1 MGNKSIQKFF
11 ADQNSVIDLSSLGN
25 AKGAKVSLSGP
36 DMNIT
41 TPRGSVII
49 VNGAL
54 YSSIKGNNLAVK
66 FKDKTITGAKILGSV
81 DLKDIQLERIDSSL
95 VDSAQVEKKGNGKR
109 RNKKE
114 EEELKKQLD
123 DAENA
128 KKEADKAKEEAEK
141 AKEAA
146 EKALNEAFEVQNSSK
161 QIEEMLQN
169 FLADNVAK
177 DNLAQ
182 QSDASQ
188 QNTQA
193 KATQASKQNDAEKVL
208 PQPINKNTSTG
219 KSNSSKNEENKL
231 DAESVKEPLKV
242 TLALAAESN
251 SGSKDDSITNFT
263 KPQFVGSTAP
273 NATVIIKINGIAVG
287 QAVAD
292 SLGNFTFT
300 APETLTDGTYNL
312 EAEAK
317 TADGSGSAKLV
328 ITIDSVTDKP
338 TFELSPESS
347 VSGHKG
353 LTPTLTPSIVG
364 TAEENAKVDIYVDN
378 KLVASVDVDKDGNW
392 SYEFKDNELS
402 EGENSIKVVAV
413 DKAGNKNET
422 TDSIITDTIAP
433 EKPTIELDDSSD
445 SGIKNDNI
453 TNSTLPTFIGVAEP
467 GSTVS
472 IYLGLKHLGEVIVA
486 KDGTWSYTLTTPLK
500 DGEYNITATATDI
513 AGHTSATA
521 NLPFTIDTRISY
533 FSAEIETTND
543 SGIVGDNVTNNTRPT
558 FTGKTEPNAII
569 SVINSETGE
578 EVIFK
583 ANDKGEWTF
592 NFTSDSVEGINNL
605 TFTVED
611 VAGNKK
617 DFSFSYVIDTIA
629 PVPPTVSLEDY
640 VVLPNGII
648 LSGNDLP
655 ALVGTA
661 EPKSTILLMRDGK
674 LYDSIEVDSNGTWNY
689 QFSNKFLQGA
699 YDIEIIS
706 QDAAGNKSSTVKYS
720 FTIQTEVVPP
730 KAELDASDDS
740 GAKGDWITNKH
751 NALTLLGTADRFAT
765 VNILIDGKTIGVT
778 TADADGNWNF
788 DISRNLSD
796 NVYKITVESI
806 DPLGRTSSVDY
817 QLTIDSFTPIPTV
830 MLHDSADSG
839 VKGDMIT
846 KINTPL
852 FTGMAEANAK
862 VSIYVDGVLSG
873 EAIAGDDG
881 VWNFQFTTA
890 LSDGSH
896 DVTVKVEDIAGNTAS
911 SSAYNFQIVTQTQ
924 KPTIELVND
933 TGVDNT
939 DHIINEKNPALT
951 GTAAPYSTV
960 KLYIDG
966 ALIAEVR
973 TNKDGRWEYTL
984 KADQGLVDGDHR
996 ITASVE
1002 DIAGNI
1008 AHSDPFLI
1016 SVDTAI
1022 SIPIVS
1028 LSPDSDSGIS
1038 DDNLTNIV
1046 KPTLHLKDIDPDI
1059 ISVQVWDAMS
1069 DTQIGVATQQPDG
1082 SWAYTFTSDLTE
1094 GLHQVYVKVEDI
1106 AGNKANSAIFDFTID
1121 TTVSTPVISLLSKDD
1136 TGVTG
1141 DNLTNINKP
1150 GFAISGVDAD
1160 AHRVV
1165 VQVMHNGVSEE
1176 IELSHLNGSWLF
1188 IPGNTWADGSYTLT
1202 VKVEDKA
1209 GNTNYSAPLTVVI
1222 DTQIAIDGVE
1232 LVNDS
1237 GVKGDNMTNDDR
1249 PHFRVTV
1256 PTDVNEV
1263 RLSIDGGNSWVQA
1276 TPGVAGSWEYI
1287 WPTDLADGQY
1297 TLTVEA
1303 TDKAGNTVTKT
1314 IDFAVDTT
1322 LSVPVIVLDSAD
1334 DTGIQG
1340 DNMTNST
1347 QPTFAL
1353 QHIDDD
1359 AVRVTVSVE
1368 HGGVTTTFDATKGT
1382 GGWTFTPPTSWA
1394 DGDYTLSVSVED
1406 KAGNTSHSAS
1416 LTVTVDTQ
1424 IAINN
1429 IELVNDSGIPD
1440 DNLTNN
1446 VRPHFQVT
1454 VPTDVNVVRLSID
1467 GGKTWFNATQSAT
1480 PGVWDYI
1487 WPDDVADGGYTLTVE
1502 ATDEAGNKA
1511 TQTLDFTIDTT
1522 LSVPTLSLD
1531 SADDSGIA
1539 GDNITNVKTPGFT
1552 LNNID
1557 TDVSRVIVEVMHNGI
1572 KQEVPLVQTGGQW
1585 RFAPT
1590 SDWADGDY
1598 ILTVKVEDRA
1608 GNVKQS
1614 APLTVT
1620 VDTHIAIDRIELV
1633 NDSGIPG
1640 DNLTNEARPHF
1651 QVTVPADV
1659 NGVRL
1664 SIDGGK
1670 TWFDATQ
1677 SATSGVWDYTWLTN
1691 VANGPHTLMV
1701 EASDKAGNKTT
1712 QKLDFTIDTIL
1723 SEPTITLDSADDSA
1737 AGDNITNVKMPG
1749 FTLGNIDADVTKV
1762 VVTVAHDG
1770 KNQQIELIK
1779 NGGVWRFTPGAAWT
1793 DGDYTLTVKVEDK
1806 AGNTN
1811 YSAPLTVTIDTQT
1824 SIDRIELLND
1834 TGIVGDN
1841 LTNEARPQ
1849 FHITVPTDVN
1859 SVQLSLDGGINWV
1872 NATLTSDGVWEYI
1885 WPTDLVEN
1893 TYTLTVKATDVAGNT
1908 ATETLN
1914 FIIDT
1919 TLSTPTITLD
1929 SADDS
1934 GTANDNKTNV
1944 KTPGFIIG
1952 GIDSDVTQ
1960 VVVQVM
1966 RDGHS
1971 EEVELTQTNGQWR
1984 FVPGSAWTDG
1994 DYTLTV
2000 TVKDEAGNIR
2010 HSAPLTVTIDTQ
2022 ITIDHIELVNDS
2034 GIPDDNLTNN
2044 VRPHFQVTVPTDVN
2058 VVRLSI
2064 DGGKTWFNATQSATP
2079 GVWDYT
2085 WLADVGEGK
2094 HTLTVEA
2101 TDKAGN
2107 KTTQQLDFIIDTLLS
2122 EPTIVLDN
2130 TDDSGTKGDHLTN
2143 VNKPTFLLGNI
2154 DADARY
2160 VTVEVQHGGTK
2171 EVLTA
2176 TKDAT
2181 GNWSVTPTGT
2191 WADGDYTLTV
2201 RVEDEAGNEKHS
2213 ASLTVT
2219 VDTQITIDV
2228 IELVNDN
2235 GIPGDNMTNDAHP
2248 QFRVTVPGDVNEVS
2262 LSIDGG
2268 VTWVKATQSA
2278 TPGVWN
2284 YTWPGTVPD
2293 GDYTLNVKATDNA
2306 GNTVTETLHFTID
2319 TTLSTPVIVLDSA
2332 DDSGVHGDNMTN
2344 HTQPTFALQ
2353 HIDDDA
2359 VRVTVSVEHGGVT
2372 TTFDATKDAGG
2383 WTFTPTGAWADGDY
2397 TLSVSVEDKAGNTS
2411 HSASLTVT
2419 VDTQIAINNIELVND
2434 SGIPDDNLT
2443 NNVRPHFQVTVPTDV
2458 NVVRLSID
2466 GGKTWFNAT
2475 QSATPGVWDYIWP
2488 DDVADGGY
2496 TLTVEAT
2503 DEAGNKATQTL
2514 DFTIDTTLSVPTLS
2528 LDSADDSGIAG
2539 DNITNVKTP
2548 GFTLNNI
2555 DTDVSRV
2562 IVEVMHNG
2570 IKQEVPLV
2578 QTGGQWRFAPT
2589 SDWADGDYILTVKV
2603 EDRAGNV
2610 KQSAP
2615 LTVTVDTHIAI
2626 DRIELVNDSGIPG
2639 DNLTN
2644 EARPHFQV
2652 TVPAD
2657 VNGVRLSIDGGK
2669 TWFDATQSATS
2680 GVWDYTWLTNVAN
2693 GPHTLM
2699 VEASDKAGNKTTQKL
2714 DFTIDTILSEPT
2726 ITLDSADDSAAGD
2739 NITNVKM
2746 PGFTL
2751 GNIDADVTKVVV
2763 TVAHDGK
2770 NQQIELIKNGGVW
2783 RFTPGAAWTDGDYTL
2798 TVKVEDK
2805 AGNTNYSAPL
2815 TVTIDTQT
2823 SIDRIELLNDTGIVG
2838 DNLTNEA
2845 RPQFHITVPTDVNS
2859 VQLSLDGGIN
2869 WVNATLTSDGVWE
2882 YIWPTDLVEN
2892 TYTLTVKATDVA
2904 GNTATETLN
2913 FIIDTTLSTP
2923 TITLD
2928 SADDSGTAND
2938 NKTNVKT
2945 PGFIIGGID
2954 SDVTQVV
2961 VQVMRDGHS
2970 EEVELT
2976 QTNGQWR
2983 FVPGSAWTDGDYTLT
2998 VTVKDEAGNIRHSA
3012 PLTVTID
3019 TQITIDHIELVN
3031 DSGIPDDNLTNNV
3044 RPHFQVTV
3052 PTDVNVV
3059 RLSIDGGK
3067 TWFNATQ
3074 SATPGVWDYT
3084 WLADVGEGKHTL
3096 TVEATDKAG
3105 NKTTQ
3110 QLDFIIDTLLS
3121 EPTIVLDNTDDS
3133 GTKGDNL
3140 TNVNKPTFLLGNI
3153 DADARYVTVEV
3164 QHGGTKEVLTA
3175 TKGATGIWSVTPT
3188 GTWADGDYTLTV
3200 RVEDDAGNVKYSAPL
3215 TVTVDTQITIDVIE
3229 LVNDNGIPGD
3239 NLTNDVRPH
3248 FRVTVPGDVNEV
3260 RLSIDGGNTW
3270 VRATQGTAGIWD
3282 YTWPKDVTDGLHTL
3296 TVEAT
3301 DKAGNKT
3308 TQTLD
3313 FTIDTRLS
3321 TPTIA
3326 MDSRDDTGAIGDHIT
3341 SVKRPGFTI
3350 GNIDA
3355 DAHSVILRITQGG
3368 NSQEVTLTQVGGQWR
3383 FTPDADW
3390 ADGSYTLTVEVTDNA
3405 GNVRQSTPLVVTVD
3419 TQTSIT
3425 DITLVNDHGVP
3436 DDNLTNSTR
3445 PQFEITVPA
3454 DVNSVQL
3461 SIDGGANWV
3470 SATQGIEGVWGYT
3483 WPTDMGDGKHT
3494 LTVMVT
3500 DRAGNTATQTLE
3512 FFIDTRLST
3521 PTIAL
3526 DSTDDTGT
3534 PGDDMTNR
3542 TRPTFILQNIDSDVI
3557 NVTVSVTHNGTT
3569 TSFTATQ
3576 GAGGWSFTPPAPWGD
3591 GDYTLTVTVEDR
3603 AGNTRPST
3611 PLTVTVDTQIA
3622 IDRIELVNDS
3632 GVPGD
3637 NVTKHVRPQF
3647 QISVP
3652 DDVEKVLLSIDG
3664 GTTWVTAIKSSTAGI
3679 WDYTWPTD
3687 MPEGQHTLT
3696 VEVTDGAGNKMTETL
3711 NFTIDITLL
3720 TPTIELAPDQDTGQ
3734 NKNDNLT
3741 SVTQP
3746 VFVLGSIDK
3755 DVRHV
3760 ELSIEHNGTFKT
3772 VVLTESADGW
3782 RYRPDSAL
3790 ADGSYTFTVTVTDV
3804 AGNQQTSAPLKV
3816 TIDGTLTTPVIEL
3829 AAGED
3834 SGTVGDR
3841 LTNHDRPVFDIH
3853 QVDSDV
3859 TRVMVKVTYNG
3870 KTHEEAAVFTNG
3882 QWRFTPSASWADG
3895 SYQLAVVVEDLAGN
3909 VKESAPFE
3917 VRIDTTT
3924 TINNIVLL
3932 NDTGVQ
3938 NDQLTN
3944 VAKPSFRIDV
3954 PGDVVQVRVTL
3965 DGGANWNVIRK
3976 NADGQWIFD
3985 SPNTLVDG
3993 TYTLRVEATDEAG
4006 NIANKD
4012 LVFNIDTN
4020 IQVPTIALD
4029 AGQDTGAN
4037 TADNITNISRPTFT
4051 IGNVDPDVIKVVV
4064 TIDGHDYN
4072 ATKVGAGW
4080 QFTPGNA
4087 IPDGSYNIT
4096 VTVEDK
4102 AGNTATSKPLP
4113 VVIDTTAEI
4122 ESVTLV
4128 TDSGDSDVDNITK
4141 VDKPQFSIVT
4151 ADDITHVRVKID
4163 NAANWIELTKGGDG
4177 RWIFNVG
4184 SALPDGQHTL
4194 LVDVTDI
4201 AGNVAQETLQFTID
4215 TTLREPTIVLDP
4227 THDTG
4232 DDTNDN
4238 LTRINKPVF
4247 IIGNVDNDVSH
4258 IVVHIDGRDYTIENT
4273 GGNLTFTPDQ
4283 PLSDGQHTISVTV
4296 TDIAGNTKTSAELRI
4311 EIDTQVQIDSVTLT
4325 TDSGVNDHD
4334 NVTNATRP
4342 SFEIATPDDVTSVL
4356 VSFDGVNWTP
4366 ISKNAAGQWEFTAG
4380 SALPDGHYTLHV
4392 QATDR
4397 AGNTANSTLGFTVD
4411 TQIDGL
4417 SVVMLD
4423 DAGKDSTD
4431 GITNITSPRF
4441 EISAREPLQSVTVIL
4456 NGKSSTLTQGAGNKW
4471 LFTPDTP
4478 LVDGTYKIEIVAE
4491 DIAGNKIS
4499 KEVSFT
4505 IDTIVS
4511 DPSID
4516 LLDADDTGES
4526 AVDNI
4531 TSVTTPRFVIGNV
4544 PADIDTVVIRINGV
4558 SYSVTANGN
4567 NLWEFQ
4573 VPVALNDGVYE
4584 AVVVFRDIAGN
4595 TSETK
4600 LPFTIDTT
4608 TSVSVRMEPA
4618 SDTGNSN
4625 SDNLT
4630 NKQNPKFEGTAEP
4643 NAKLVITIVDDK
4655 SGREVLKQTITVGAD
4670 GNWSVTPNI
4679 LPDGMYTINVVATD
4693 VAGNT
4698 AQTQERFTIDTVTID
4713 PTIRLSDPSIDDQH
4727 EATSLRPEFKGFAEA
4742 FSTIMIQWDG
4752 KVVGSANANANGEW
4766 SWTPPS
4772 VLAPGSYVVSIVAK
4786 DKAGNESSQVDF
4798 PVVIPVIDVT
4808 PPTIKLSEESDSG
4821 ALGDFTTNN
4830 KTPTLIGSTLPN
4842 TIVSIYVDGVKVG
4855 EATADTAGRYTFQLS
4870 EMKDGH
4876 YVVQVGI
4883 VNPRDNSELRSTAVD
4898 VTIDTEVAELVW
4910 NISGMHEGGYINTV
4924 TPEIGGTSEPNSKI
4938 TIFVN
4943 GVEKAIAY
4951 TTGAGHWGVVL
4962 PALGNDGNY
4971 ELTFKVEDVAGNIR
4985 EFGPQN
4991 VILDTVISPLTVV
5004 LREADDSGKVGDWIT
5019 NKSHVTIDGTA
5030 EAGSTLTIRNPQG
5043 VVIATLVVGN
5053 DGRWSAEL
5061 DLREGSNAFVVVSED
5076 KAGNS
5081 QQKEILI
5088 EHDTQIEISDISLS
5102 RDTNSGDKYDLIT
5115 NNKSPVLVAMTD
5127 PGATVQVYIN
5137 GVLQGTVE
5145 ASSSGNISYTMPANS
5160 ADGEY
5165 QVQFVATDT
5174 AGNRVESAITTVTI
5188 DSQIAV
5194 FDIDEDSLPALSN
5207 NRALSVSGVGEAGS
5221 QVSIFVDGKLVNVVM
5236 VEADGTWRAPILL
5249 QDDGTFNIHFSITD
5263 VAGNTEVSKD
5273 YSVDVDSSTDF
5284 PTLNLEDASNSG
5296 SLDDL
5301 ITNHNK
5307 PVLVGT
5313 AEAGATIHIYVDEKI
5328 VANVLV
5334 LEDGTW
5340 SYQFDN
5346 ALKDGEYSIR
5356 VVAEDPAG
5364 NTAESPRLLVTIDTS
5379 TFIDNPAMVAGSDN
5393 GIFSNDSI
5401 TSQTRPTFSIFGEMN
5416 QSVQIFIDG
5425 VLVDTIT
5432 VTDRN
5437 QVYRPESPL
5446 GDGSHSIYYVITD
5459 KAGNTATSK
5468 TLNFTIDTFNTTPV
5482 AIDSIGGQ
5490 TLAEMTGSDGK
5501 IYITDT
5507 TRNLLFSGSA
5517 EPNSKIEIIINGLNV
5532 GEVWVNEK
5540 GHWQMPVNPLYFTE
5554 GQLDITVKSTD
5565 RAGNVNQ
5572 EKYSI
5577 WVDTHIKVFTSELD
5591 DNKSS
5596 SKTEWWSN
5604 SDLITMRG
5612 TGEIGATVSLIV
5624 AGVTLATAVVAAT
5637 GRWEL
5642 STDKLPEGTYDISLV
5657 IEDSAGNRWEDVR
5670 EIFIDRTPPNAPVV
5684 TYSDIVNDLIIMQ
5697 GTAEAKSQLIITDS
5711 EGNTYTLTVPD
5722 NGKWS
5727 MAIPYPS
5734 EGKFTITSVDAI
5746 GNRSDDVPLDIM
5758 KEVPVIS
5765 LSPDS
5770 DSGTVGDNITRDKQ
5784 PTFIIGNLESD
5795 VVVVQVDINGTVYNA
5810 EKNADG
5816 VWFFTPGTPLAD
5828 GSYTIS
5834 VIASDAAGNQKN
5846 SLPITVT
5853 IDSTLTV
5860 PEIAL
5865 AAGEDN
5871 GASDSDNVTN
5881 HTQPKFT
5888 LQHIDADVTGVTVNV
5903 THNGVT
5909 DIYQATQGADGWT
5922 FTPPAAWNDGNYTLS
5937 VTVVDR
5943 AGNSQQSAS
5952 LAVTVD
5958 STVTVTADSQHDDAS
5973 DDATA
5978 TAVTPPE
5985 SETVNAESATHLR
5998 TEPSA
6003 AEESVVKVTAYSITL
6018 LNADSGDE
6026 IDRSISQ
6033 TPSFEISVPENIVN
6047 VSIMFEGEEFT
6058 LPITN
6063 QKAIFEV
6070 PLSLEDGEYTM
6081 DVKFIDKDNDF
6092 LIKEKTFS
6100 VDHSSADI
6108 VNAMNVRGKTE
6119 DDINDSPSTSSVGHN
6134 NNGAI
6139 DVFAVNEVTL
6149 PVDNQEEHA

>member
-1028 LSPDSDSGIS
+1028 LSPDSDSGIA

-1059 ISVQVWDAMS
+1059 ISVQVWDAAS

-1106 AGNKANSAIFDFTID
+1106 AGNKANSAVFDFTID

-1382 GGWTFTPPTSWA
+1382 GGWSFTPTGAWA

-1467 GGKTWFNATQSAT
+1467 GGKMWFNATQSAT
-1480 PGVWDYI
+1480 PGAWDYI

-1502 ATDEAGNKA
+1502 ATDKAGNKT
-1511 TQTLDFTIDTT
+1511 TQELDFTIDTT

-1633 NDSGIPG
+1633 NDSGIPD

-1701 EASDKAGNKTT
+1701 EATDKAGNKTT

-1793 DGDYTLTVKVEDK
+1793 DGNYTLTVKVEDK

-2022 ITIDHIELVNDS
+2022 I
-2034 GIPDDNLTNN
+2034 
-2044 VRPHFQVTVPTDVN
+2044 
-2058 VVRLSI
+2058 
-2064 DGGKTWFNATQSATP
+2064 A
-2079 GVWDYT
+2079 
-2085 WLADVGEGK
+2085 
-2094 HTLTVEA
+2094 
-2101 TDKAGN
+2101 
-2107 KTTQQLDFIIDTLLS
+2107 
-2122 EPTIVLDN
+2122 
-2130 TDDSGTKGDHLTN
+2130 
-2143 VNKPTFLLGNI
+2143 
-2154 DADARY
+2154 
-2160 VTVEVQHGGTK
+2160 
-2171 EVLTA
+2171 
-2176 TKDAT
+2176 
-2181 GNWSVTPTGT
+2181 
-2191 WADGDYTLTV
+2191 
-2201 RVEDEAGNEKHS
+2201 
-2213 ASLTVT
+2213 
-2219 VDTQITIDV
+2219 
-2228 IELVNDN
+2228 
-2235 GIPGDNMTNDAHP
+2235 
-2248 QFRVTVPGDVNEVS
+2248 
-2262 LSIDGG
+2262 
-2268 VTWVKATQSA
+2268 
-2278 TPGVWN
+2278 
-2284 YTWPGTVPD
+2284 
-2293 GDYTLNVKATDNA
+2293 
-2306 GNTVTETLHFTID
+2306 
-2319 TTLSTPVIVLDSA
+2319 
-2332 DDSGVHGDNMTN
+2332 
-2344 HTQPTFALQ
+2344 
-2353 HIDDDA
+2353 
-2359 VRVTVSVEHGGVT
+2359 
-2372 TTFDATKDAGG
+2372 
-2383 WTFTPTGAWADGDY
+2383 
-2397 TLSVSVEDKAGNTS
+2397 
-2411 HSASLTVT
+2411 
-2419 VDTQIAINNIELVND
+2419 
-2434 SGIPDDNLT
+2434 
-2443 NNVRPHFQVTVPTDV
+2443 
-2458 NVVRLSID
+2458 
-2466 GGKTWFNAT
+2466 
-2475 QSATPGVWDYIWP
+2475 
-2488 DDVADGGY
+2488 
-2496 TLTVEAT
+2496 
-2503 DEAGNKATQTL
+2503 
-2514 DFTIDTTLSVPTLS
+2514 
-2528 LDSADDSGIAG
+2528 
-2539 DNITNVKTP
+2539 
-2548 GFTLNNI
+2548 
-2555 DTDVSRV
+2555 
-2562 IVEVMHNG
+2562 
-2570 IKQEVPLV
+2570 
-2578 QTGGQWRFAPT
+2578 
-2589 SDWADGDYILTVKV
+2589 
-2603 EDRAGNV
+2603 
-2610 KQSAP
+2610 
-2615 LTVTVDTHIAI
+2615 
-2626 DRIELVNDSGIPG
+2626 
-2639 DNLTN
+2639 
-2644 EARPHFQV
+2644 
-2652 TVPAD
+2652 
-2657 VNGVRLSIDGGK
+2657 
-2669 TWFDATQSATS
+2669 
-2680 GVWDYTWLTNVAN
+2680 
-2693 GPHTLM
+2693 
-2699 VEASDKAGNKTTQKL
+2699 
-2714 DFTIDTILSEPT
+2714 
-2726 ITLDSADDSAAGD
+2726 
-2739 NITNVKM
+2739 
-2746 PGFTL
+2746 
-2751 GNIDADVTKVVV
+2751 
-2763 TVAHDGK
+2763 
-2770 NQQIELIKNGGVW
+2770 
-2783 RFTPGAAWTDGDYTL
+2783 
-2798 TVKVEDK
+2798 
-2805 AGNTNYSAPL
+2805 
-2815 TVTIDTQT
+2815 
-2823 SIDRIELLNDTGIVG
+2823 
-2838 DNLTNEA
+2838 
-2845 RPQFHITVPTDVNS
+2845 
-2859 VQLSLDGGIN
+2859 
-2869 WVNATLTSDGVWE
+2869 
-2882 YIWPTDLVEN
+2882 
-2892 TYTLTVKATDVA
+2892 
-2904 GNTATETLN
+2904 
-2913 FIIDTTLSTP
+2913 
-2923 TITLD
+2923 
-2928 SADDSGTAND
+2928 
-2938 NKTNVKT
+2938 
-2945 PGFIIGGID
+2945 
-2954 SDVTQVV
+2954 
-2961 VQVMRDGHS
+2961 
-2970 EEVELT
+2970 
-2976 QTNGQWR
+2976 
-2983 FVPGSAWTDGDYTLT
+2983 
-2998 VTVKDEAGNIRHSA
+2998 
-3012 PLTVTID
+3012 
-3019 TQITIDHIELVN
+3019 IDHIELVN

-3175 TKGATGIWSVTPT
+3175 TKDATGNWSVTPTGTWADGDYTLTVRVEDEAGNEKHSASLTVTVDTQITIDAIELVNDNGIPGDNMTNDAHPQFRVTVPGDVNEVSLSIDGGVTWVKATQSATPGVWNYTWPGTVPDGDYTLNVKATDNAGNTVTETLHFTIDTTLSVPVIVLNSADDTGVQGDNMTNSTQPTFALQHIDDDAVRVTVSVEHGGVTTTFDATKGVGGWSFTPTGAWADGDYTLSVSVEDKAGNTSHSASLTVTVDTQIAINNIELVNDSGIPDDNLTNNVRPHFQVKVPTDVNEVRLSIDGGKTWFNATQSATPGVWDYTWLADVGEGKHTLTVEATDKAGNQTTQKLDFIIDTMLSEPTIVLDSTDDSGTKGDNLTNANKPTFILGNIDADARYVTVEVQYGGTKEVLTATKGATGIWSVTPT
-3188 GTWADGDYTLTV
+3188 GTWADGDYMLTV

-3321 TPTIA
+3321 TPTIT

-3350 GNIDA
+3350 GNIDS
-3355 DAHSVILRITQGG
+3355 DAQSVILRITQGG

-3405 GNVRQSTPLVVTVD
+3405 GNVRQSTPLIVTVD

-3470 SATQGIEGVWGYT
+3470 SAAQGIEGVWGYT

-3622 IDRIELVNDS
+3622 IDHIELVNDS

-3711 NFTIDITLL
+3711 NFTIDITLM

-3841 LTNHDRPVFDIH
+3841 LTNHDRPVFDIR

-4296 TDIAGNTKTSAELRI
+4296 TDIAGNTKTSAELKI

-4531 TSVTTPRFVIGNV
+4531 TSVTKPRFVIGNV

-4558 SYSVTANGN
+4558 SYPVTANGN

-4830 KTPTLIGSTLPN
+4830 KTPTLVGNTLPN
-4842 TIVSIYVDGVKVG
+4842 AIVSIYVDGVKVG

-4971 ELTFKVEDVAGNIR
+4971 VLTFKVEDVAGNIR

-5030 EAGSTLTIRNPQG
+5030 EAGSTLTIRSPQG

-5081 QQKEILI
+5081 QQKDILI

-5401 TSQTRPTFSIFGEMN
+5401 TSQTRPTFSISGEMN

-5532 GEVWVNEK
+5532 GEVWVNDK

-5577 WVDTHIKVFTSELD
+5577 WVDTHIQVFTSELD

-5596 SKTEWWSN
+5596 SKTDWWSN
-5604 SDLITMRG
+5604 SSTITMRG
-5612 TGEIGATVSLIV
+5612 MGEIGATVSLIV
-5624 AGVTLATAVVAAT
+5624 AGVTLATAVVAAN
-5637 GRWEL
+5637 GQWEL
-5642 STDKLPEGTYDISLV
+5642 STDQLPEGKYDITLS
-5657 IEDSAGNRWEDVR
+5657 IEDNAGNRKEEVH

-5711 EGNTYTLTVPD
+5711 NGNTYTLTVPD

-5998 TEPSA
+5998 TVPSA
-6003 AEESVVKVTAYSITL
+6003 AEESVVKETAYSITL

-6108 VNAMNVRGKTE
+6108 VNAMNARGKTE

>member
-161 QIEEMLQN
+161 QMEEMLQE

-392 SYEFKDNELS
+392 SYEFRDNELS

-422 TDSIITDTIAP
+422 TDSIITDTIPP
-433 EKPTIELDDSSD
+433 EKPTIELDDNSD

-533 FSAEIETTND
+533 FSAEIETTDD

-629 PVPPTVSLEDY
+629 PLPPTVSLEDY

-720 FTIQTEVVPP
+720 FTIQTEVVSP

-960 KLYIDG
+960 KLYVDG

-1028 LSPDSDSGIS
+1028 LSPDSDSGIA

-1106 AGNKANSAIFDFTID
+1106 AGNKANSAVFDFTID

-1188 IPGNTWADGSYTLT
+1188 TPGNTWADGSYTLT

-1209 GNTNYSAPLTVVI
+1209 GNTSYSAPLTVVI

-1322 LSVPVIVLDSAD
+1322 LSVPVIVLNSAD
-1334 DTGIQG
+1334 DTGVQG
-1340 DNMTNST
+1340 DNMTNRT

-1382 GGWTFTPPTSWA
+1382 GGWTFTPTASWT

-1429 IELVNDSGIPD
+1429 IELVNDSGIPN

-1467 GGKTWFNATQSAT
+1467 GGKTWVTAAQKAA
-1480 PGVWDYI
+1480 GVWEYI
-1487 WPDDVADGGYTLTVE
+1487 WPDDVTDGSHTLTVE

-1539 GDNITNVKTPGFT
+1539 GDNITSVKTPGFT

-1633 NDSGIPG
+1633 NDSGIPD

-1701 EASDKAGNKTT
+1701 EATDKAGNKTT
-1712 QKLDFTIDTIL
+1712 QKLDFIIDTLL

-2022 ITIDHIELVNDS
+2022 IAIDHIELVNDS
-2034 GIPDDNLTNN
+2034 GIPNDNLTNN

-2107 KTTQQLDFIIDTLLS
+2107 KTTQKLDFIIDTLLS
-2122 EPTIVLDN
+2122 EPTIVLDS
-2130 TDDSGTKGDHLTN
+2130 TDDSGTKGDNLTN

-2201 RVEDEAGNEKHS
+2201 RVEDDAGNVKYS

-2228 IELVNDN
+2228 IELVNDS
-2235 GIPGDNMTNDAHP
+2235 GTRGDNLTNDANPH
-2248 QFRVTVPGDVNEVS
+2248 FRITVPGDVNEVS

-2268 VTWVKATQSA
+2268 VTWVKATQSV

-2344 HTQPTFALQ
+2344 RTQPTFALQ
-2353 HIDDDA
+2353 QIDDDA

-2372 TTFDATKDAGG
+2372 TTFDATKGTGG

-2475 QSATPGVWDYIWP
+2475 QSATPGVWDY
-2488 DDVADGGY
+2488 
-2496 TLTVEAT
+2496 
-2503 DEAGNKATQTL
+2503 
-2514 DFTIDTTLSVPTLS
+2514 
-2528 LDSADDSGIAG
+2528 
-2539 DNITNVKTP
+2539 
-2548 GFTLNNI
+2548 
-2555 DTDVSRV
+2555 
-2562 IVEVMHNG
+2562 
-2570 IKQEVPLV
+2570 
-2578 QTGGQWRFAPT
+2578 
-2589 SDWADGDYILTVKV
+2589 
-2603 EDRAGNV
+2603 
-2610 KQSAP
+2610 
-2615 LTVTVDTHIAI
+2615 
-2626 DRIELVNDSGIPG
+2626 
-2639 DNLTN
+2639 
-2644 EARPHFQV
+2644 
-2652 TVPAD
+2652 
-2657 VNGVRLSIDGGK
+2657 
-2669 TWFDATQSATS
+2669 
-2680 GVWDYTWLTNVAN
+2680 
-2693 GPHTLM
+2693 
-2699 VEASDKAGNKTTQKL
+2699 
-2714 DFTIDTILSEPT
+2714 
-2726 ITLDSADDSAAGD
+2726 
-2739 NITNVKM
+2739 
-2746 PGFTL
+2746 
-2751 GNIDADVTKVVV
+2751 
-2763 TVAHDGK
+2763 
-2770 NQQIELIKNGGVW
+2770 
-2783 RFTPGAAWTDGDYTL
+2783 
-2798 TVKVEDK
+2798 
-2805 AGNTNYSAPL
+2805 
-2815 TVTIDTQT
+2815 
-2823 SIDRIELLNDTGIVG
+2823 
-2838 DNLTNEA
+2838 
-2845 RPQFHITVPTDVNS
+2845 
-2859 VQLSLDGGIN
+2859 
-2869 WVNATLTSDGVWE
+2869 
-2882 YIWPTDLVEN
+2882 
-2892 TYTLTVKATDVA
+2892 
-2904 GNTATETLN
+2904 
-2913 FIIDTTLSTP
+2913 
-2923 TITLD
+2923 
-2928 SADDSGTAND
+2928 
-2938 NKTNVKT
+2938 
-2945 PGFIIGGID
+2945 
-2954 SDVTQVV
+2954 
-2961 VQVMRDGHS
+2961 
-2970 EEVELT
+2970 
-2976 QTNGQWR
+2976 
-2983 FVPGSAWTDGDYTLT
+2983 
-2998 VTVKDEAGNIRHSA
+2998 
-3012 PLTVTID
+3012 
-3019 TQITIDHIELVN
+3019 
-3031 DSGIPDDNLTNNV
+3031 
-3044 RPHFQVTV
+3044 
-3052 PTDVNVV
+3052 
-3059 RLSIDGGK
+3059 
-3067 TWFNATQ
+3067 
-3074 SATPGVWDYT
+3074 T

-3105 NKTTQ
+3105 NQTTQ
-3110 QLDFIIDTLLS
+3110 KLDFIIDTLLS
-3121 EPTIVLDNTDDS
+3121 EPTIVLDSTDDS

-3390 ADGSYTLTVEVTDNA
+3390 ADGSYTLTVEVQDNA
-3405 GNVRQSTPLVVTVD
+3405 GNVRQSTPLIVTVD

-3470 SATQGIEGVWGYT
+3470 SAAQGIEGVWGYT
-3483 WPTDMGDGKHT
+3483 WPTDMGDGKHI

-4072 ATKVGAGW
+4072 AIKVGAGW

-4296 TDIAGNTKTSAELRI
+4296 TDIAGNTKTSAELQI

-4366 ISKNAAGQWEFTAG
+4366 ISKNAAGQWQFTAG

-4505 IDTIVS
+4505 IDTVVS
-4511 DPSID
+4511 DPRID

-4531 TSVTTPRFVIGNV
+4531 TSITKPRFVIGNV

-4558 SYSVTANGN
+4558 SYPVTANGN

-4618 SDTGNSN
+4618 SDTGSSN

-4655 SGREVLKQTITVGAD
+4655 SGREVLKHTITVGAD

-4713 PTIRLSDPSIDDQH
+4713 PTIRLSDPSIDDQY
-4727 EATSLRPEFKGFAEA
+4727 EATSLRPEFKGLAEA

-4830 KTPTLIGSTLPN
+4830 KTPTLVGNTLPN
-4842 TIVSIYVDGVKVG
+4842 AIVSIYVDGVKVG

-4951 TTGAGHWGVVL
+4951 TTGTGHWGVVL

-5081 QQKEILI
+5081 QQKDILI

-5249 QDDGTFNIHFSITD
+5249 QDDGKFNIHFSITD

-5301 ITNHNK
+5301 ITSHNK

-5379 TFIDNPAMVAGSDN
+5379 TFIDNPVMMAGSDN

-5401 TSQTRPTFSIFGEMN
+5401 TSQTRPAFSIFGEMN

-5532 GEVWVNEK
+5532 GEVWVNDK

-5577 WVDTHIKVFTSELD
+5577 WVDTHIQVFTSELD

-5596 SKTEWWSN
+5596 SKTDWWSN
-5604 SDLITMRG
+5604 SSTITMRG
-5612 TGEIGATVSLIV
+5612 MGEIGATVSLIV
-5624 AGVTLATAVVAAT
+5624 AGVTLATAVVAAN
-5637 GRWEL
+5637 GQWEL
-5642 STDKLPEGTYDISLV
+5642 STDQLPEGKYDITLS
-5657 IEDSAGNRWEDVR
+5657 IEDNAGNRKEEVH

-5711 EGNTYTLTVPD
+5711 NGNTYTLTVPD

-5746 GNRSDDVPLDIM
+5746 GNRSDDVSLDIM
-5758 KEVPVIS
+5758 KETPVIS

-5770 DSGTVGDNITRDKQ
+5770 DSGTAGDNITRDNQ

-5881 HTQPKFT
+5881 HNHTQPKFT

-5909 DIYQATQGADGWT
+5909 DTYQATQGADGWT
-5922 FTPPAAWNDGNYTLS
+5922 FTPPAAWNDGTYTLS

-5943 AGNSQQSAS
+5943 AGNSLQSAS
-5952 LAVTVD
+5952 LEVTVD

-5973 DDATA
+5973 DDATP

-5998 TEPSA
+5998 TVASA
-6003 AEESVVKVTAYSITL
+6003 AEESVVKETAYSITL

-6047 VSIMFEGEEFT
+6047 VSVMFEGEEFT

-6081 DVKFIDKDNDF
+6081 DVKFIDKDDDF

-6108 VNAMNVRGKTE
+6108 VNAMNARGKTE

>member
-543 SGIVGDNVTNNTRPT
+543 SCIVGDNVTNNTRPT

-2122 EPTIVLDN
+2122 EPTIVLDS

-2419 VDTQIAINNIELVND
+2419 VDTQIAINN
-2434 SGIPDDNLT
+2434 
-2443 NNVRPHFQVTVPTDV
+2443 
-2458 NVVRLSID
+2458 
-2466 GGKTWFNAT
+2466 
-2475 QSATPGVWDYIWP
+2475 
-2488 DDVADGGY
+2488 
-2496 TLTVEAT
+2496 
-2503 DEAGNKATQTL
+2503 
-2514 DFTIDTTLSVPTLS
+2514 
-2528 LDSADDSGIAG
+2528 
-2539 DNITNVKTP
+2539 
-2548 GFTLNNI
+2548 
-2555 DTDVSRV
+2555 
-2562 IVEVMHNG
+2562 
-2570 IKQEVPLV
+2570 
-2578 QTGGQWRFAPT
+2578 
-2589 SDWADGDYILTVKV
+2589 
-2603 EDRAGNV
+2603 
-2610 KQSAP
+2610 
-2615 LTVTVDTHIAI
+2615 
-2626 DRIELVNDSGIPG
+2626 
-2639 DNLTN
+2639 
-2644 EARPHFQV
+2644 
-2652 TVPAD
+2652 
-2657 VNGVRLSIDGGK
+2657 
-2669 TWFDATQSATS
+2669 
-2680 GVWDYTWLTNVAN
+2680 
-2693 GPHTLM
+2693 
-2699 VEASDKAGNKTTQKL
+2699 
-2714 DFTIDTILSEPT
+2714 
-2726 ITLDSADDSAAGD
+2726 
-2739 NITNVKM
+2739 
-2746 PGFTL
+2746 
-2751 GNIDADVTKVVV
+2751 
-2763 TVAHDGK
+2763 
-2770 NQQIELIKNGGVW
+2770 
-2783 RFTPGAAWTDGDYTL
+2783 
-2798 TVKVEDK
+2798 
-2805 AGNTNYSAPL
+2805 
-2815 TVTIDTQT
+2815 
-2823 SIDRIELLNDTGIVG
+2823 
-2838 DNLTNEA
+2838 
-2845 RPQFHITVPTDVNS
+2845 
-2859 VQLSLDGGIN
+2859 
-2869 WVNATLTSDGVWE
+2869 
-2882 YIWPTDLVEN
+2882 
-2892 TYTLTVKATDVA
+2892 
-2904 GNTATETLN
+2904 
-2913 FIIDTTLSTP
+2913 
-2923 TITLD
+2923 
-2928 SADDSGTAND
+2928 
-2938 NKTNVKT
+2938 
-2945 PGFIIGGID
+2945 
-2954 SDVTQVV
+2954 
-2961 VQVMRDGHS
+2961 
-2970 EEVELT
+2970 
-2976 QTNGQWR
+2976 
-2983 FVPGSAWTDGDYTLT
+2983 
-2998 VTVKDEAGNIRHSA
+2998 
-3012 PLTVTID
+3012 
-3019 TQITIDHIELVN
+3019 IELVN

-4558 SYSVTANGN
+4558 SYPVTANGN

>member
-242 TLALAAESN
+242 TLALATESN

-617 DFSFSYVIDTIA
+617 DFSFSYVIDTVA
-629 PVPPTVSLEDY
+629 PVPPTVSLEDF

-1028 LSPDSDSGIS
+1028 LSPDSDSGVS

-1059 ISVQVWDAMS
+1059 ISVQVWDAAS

-1106 AGNKANSAIFDFTID
+1106 AGNKANSAVFDFTID

-1209 GNTNYSAPLTVVI
+1209 GNTSYSAPLTVVI

-1382 GGWTFTPPTSWA
+1382 GGWSFTPTGAWA

-1429 IELVNDSGIPD
+1429 IELVNDSGIPN

-1480 PGVWDYI
+1480 PDAWDYI

-1502 ATDEAGNKA
+1502 ATDKAGNKT
-1511 TQTLDFTIDTT
+1511 TQELDFTIDTT

-2122 EPTIVLDN
+2122 EPTIVLDS
-2130 TDDSGTKGDHLTN
+2130 TDDSGTKGDNLTN

-2201 RVEDEAGNEKHS
+2201 RGEDEAGNEKHS

-2319 TTLSTPVIVLDSA
+2319 TTLSVPVIVLNSA
-2332 DDSGVHGDNMTN
+2332 DDTGVQGDNMTN
-2344 HTQPTFALQ
+2344 STQPTFALQ

-2372 TTFDATKDAGG
+2372 TTFDATKGTGG
-2383 WTFTPTGAWADGDY
+2383 WSFTPTGAWADGDY

-2443 NNVRPHFQVTVPTDV
+2443 NNVRPHFQVKVPMDV
-2458 NVVRLSID
+2458 N
-2466 GGKTWFNAT
+2466 
-2475 QSATPGVWDYIWP
+2475 
-2488 DDVADGGY
+2488 
-2496 TLTVEAT
+2496 E
-2503 DEAGNKATQTL
+2503 
-2514 DFTIDTTLSVPTLS
+2514 
-2528 LDSADDSGIAG
+2528 
-2539 DNITNVKTP
+2539 
-2548 GFTLNNI
+2548 
-2555 DTDVSRV
+2555 
-2562 IVEVMHNG
+2562 
-2570 IKQEVPLV
+2570 
-2578 QTGGQWRFAPT
+2578 
-2589 SDWADGDYILTVKV
+2589 
-2603 EDRAGNV
+2603 
-2610 KQSAP
+2610 
-2615 LTVTVDTHIAI
+2615 
-2626 DRIELVNDSGIPG
+2626 
-2639 DNLTN
+2639 
-2644 EARPHFQV
+2644 
-2652 TVPAD
+2652 
-2657 VNGVRLSIDGGK
+2657 
-2669 TWFDATQSATS
+2669 
-2680 GVWDYTWLTNVAN
+2680 
-2693 GPHTLM
+2693 
-2699 VEASDKAGNKTTQKL
+2699 
-2714 DFTIDTILSEPT
+2714 
-2726 ITLDSADDSAAGD
+2726 
-2739 NITNVKM
+2739 
-2746 PGFTL
+2746 
-2751 GNIDADVTKVVV
+2751 
-2763 TVAHDGK
+2763 
-2770 NQQIELIKNGGVW
+2770 
-2783 RFTPGAAWTDGDYTL
+2783 
-2798 TVKVEDK
+2798 
-2805 AGNTNYSAPL
+2805 
-2815 TVTIDTQT
+2815 
-2823 SIDRIELLNDTGIVG
+2823 
-2838 DNLTNEA
+2838 
-2845 RPQFHITVPTDVNS
+2845 
-2859 VQLSLDGGIN
+2859 
-2869 WVNATLTSDGVWE
+2869 
-2882 YIWPTDLVEN
+2882 
-2892 TYTLTVKATDVA
+2892 
-2904 GNTATETLN
+2904 
-2913 FIIDTTLSTP
+2913 
-2923 TITLD
+2923 
-2928 SADDSGTAND
+2928 
-2938 NKTNVKT
+2938 
-2945 PGFIIGGID
+2945 
-2954 SDVTQVV
+2954 
-2961 VQVMRDGHS
+2961 
-2970 EEVELT
+2970 
-2976 QTNGQWR
+2976 
-2983 FVPGSAWTDGDYTLT
+2983 
-2998 VTVKDEAGNIRHSA
+2998 
-3012 PLTVTID
+3012 
-3019 TQITIDHIELVN
+3019 
-3031 DSGIPDDNLTNNV
+3031 
-3044 RPHFQVTV
+3044 
-3052 PTDVNVV
+3052 V

-3105 NKTTQ
+3105 NQTTQ
-3110 QLDFIIDTLLS
+3110 KLDFIIDTLLS
-3121 EPTIVLDNTDDS
+3121 EPTIVLDSTDDS

-3140 TNVNKPTFLLGNI
+3140 TNANKPTFILGNI

-3164 QHGGTKEVLTA
+3164 QYGGTKEVLTA

-3321 TPTIA
+3321 TPTIT

-3350 GNIDA
+3350 GNIDS
-3355 DAHSVILRITQGG
+3355 DAQSVILRITQGG

-3405 GNVRQSTPLVVTVD
+3405 GNVRQSTPLIVTVD

-3470 SATQGIEGVWGYT
+3470 SAAQGIEGVWGYT

-3622 IDRIELVNDS
+3622 IDHIELVNDS

-3711 NFTIDITLL
+3711 NFTIDITLM

-3841 LTNHDRPVFDIH
+3841 LTNHDRPVFDIR

-4531 TSVTTPRFVIGNV
+4531 TSVTKPRFVIGNV

-4558 SYSVTANGN
+4558 SYPVTANGN

-4830 KTPTLIGSTLPN
+4830 KTPTLVGNTLPN
-4842 TIVSIYVDGVKVG
+4842 AIVSIYVDGVKVG

-4971 ELTFKVEDVAGNIR
+4971 VLTFKVEDVAGNIR

-5301 ITNHNK
+5301 ITSHNK

-5379 TFIDNPAMVAGSDN
+5379 TFIDNPVMMAGSDN

-5401 TSQTRPTFSIFGEMN
+5401 TSQTRPAFSIYGEMN

-5468 TLNFTIDTFNTTPV
+5468 TLNFTIDTLNTTPV

-5532 GEVWVNEK
+5532 GEVWVNDK

-5577 WVDTHIKVFTSELD
+5577 WVDTHIQVFTSELD

-5596 SKTEWWSN
+5596 SKTDWWSN
-5604 SDLITMRG
+5604 SSTITMRG
-5612 TGEIGATVSLIV
+5612 MGEIGATVSLIV
-5624 AGVTLATAVVAAT
+5624 AGVTLATAVVAAN
-5637 GRWEL
+5637 GQWEL
-5642 STDKLPEGTYDISLV
+5642 STDQLPEGKYDITLS
-5657 IEDSAGNRWEDVR
+5657 IEDNAGNRKEEVH

-5711 EGNTYTLTVPD
+5711 NGNTYTLTVPD

-5746 GNRSDDVPLDIM
+5746 GNRSDDVSLDIM

-5871 GASDSDNVTN
+5871 GVSDSDNVTN

-5909 DIYQATQGADGWT
+5909 DTYQATQGADGWT
-5922 FTPPAAWNDGNYTLS
+5922 FTPPAAWNDGTYTLS

-5998 TEPSA
+5998 TVPSA
-6003 AEESVVKVTAYSITL
+6003 AEESVVKETAYSITL

-6108 VNAMNVRGKTE
+6108 VNAMNARGKTE

>member
-2122 EPTIVLDN
+2122 EPTIVLDS

-2306 GNTVTETLHFTID
+2306 GNTVTETLQ
-2319 TTLSTPVIVLDSA
+2319 DSA

-2419 VDTQIAINNIELVND
+2419 VDTQIAINN
-2434 SGIPDDNLT
+2434 
-2443 NNVRPHFQVTVPTDV
+2443 
-2458 NVVRLSID
+2458 
-2466 GGKTWFNAT
+2466 
-2475 QSATPGVWDYIWP
+2475 
-2488 DDVADGGY
+2488 
-2496 TLTVEAT
+2496 
-2503 DEAGNKATQTL
+2503 
-2514 DFTIDTTLSVPTLS
+2514 
-2528 LDSADDSGIAG
+2528 
-2539 DNITNVKTP
+2539 
-2548 GFTLNNI
+2548 
-2555 DTDVSRV
+2555 
-2562 IVEVMHNG
+2562 
-2570 IKQEVPLV
+2570 
-2578 QTGGQWRFAPT
+2578 
-2589 SDWADGDYILTVKV
+2589 
-2603 EDRAGNV
+2603 
-2610 KQSAP
+2610 
-2615 LTVTVDTHIAI
+2615 
-2626 DRIELVNDSGIPG
+2626 
-2639 DNLTN
+2639 
-2644 EARPHFQV
+2644 
-2652 TVPAD
+2652 
-2657 VNGVRLSIDGGK
+2657 
-2669 TWFDATQSATS
+2669 
-2680 GVWDYTWLTNVAN
+2680 
-2693 GPHTLM
+2693 
-2699 VEASDKAGNKTTQKL
+2699 
-2714 DFTIDTILSEPT
+2714 
-2726 ITLDSADDSAAGD
+2726 
-2739 NITNVKM
+2739 
-2746 PGFTL
+2746 
-2751 GNIDADVTKVVV
+2751 
-2763 TVAHDGK
+2763 
-2770 NQQIELIKNGGVW
+2770 
-2783 RFTPGAAWTDGDYTL
+2783 
-2798 TVKVEDK
+2798 
-2805 AGNTNYSAPL
+2805 
-2815 TVTIDTQT
+2815 
-2823 SIDRIELLNDTGIVG
+2823 
-2838 DNLTNEA
+2838 
-2845 RPQFHITVPTDVNS
+2845 
-2859 VQLSLDGGIN
+2859 
-2869 WVNATLTSDGVWE
+2869 
-2882 YIWPTDLVEN
+2882 
-2892 TYTLTVKATDVA
+2892 
-2904 GNTATETLN
+2904 
-2913 FIIDTTLSTP
+2913 
-2923 TITLD
+2923 
-2928 SADDSGTAND
+2928 
-2938 NKTNVKT
+2938 
-2945 PGFIIGGID
+2945 
-2954 SDVTQVV
+2954 
-2961 VQVMRDGHS
+2961 
-2970 EEVELT
+2970 
-2976 QTNGQWR
+2976 
-2983 FVPGSAWTDGDYTLT
+2983 
-2998 VTVKDEAGNIRHSA
+2998 
-3012 PLTVTID
+3012 
-3019 TQITIDHIELVN
+3019 IELVN

-3924 TINNIVLL
+3924 TINNIILL

-4558 SYSVTANGN
+4558 SYPVTANGN

>member
-123 DAENA
+123 EAENA

-161 QIEEMLQN
+161 QMEEMLQE

-445 SGIKNDNI
+445 SGIKNDSI

-533 FSAEIETTND
+533 FSAEIETTDD

-592 NFTSDSVEGINNL
+592 NFTSDSVEGVNNL

-617 DFSFSYVIDTIA
+617 DFSFSYVIDTVA
-629 PVPPTVSLEDY
+629 PVPPTVSLEDF

-1028 LSPDSDSGIS
+1028 LSPDSDSGIA

-1106 AGNKANSAIFDFTID
+1106 AGNKANSAVFDFTID

-1188 IPGNTWADGSYTLT
+1188 TPGNTWADGSYTLT

-1382 GGWTFTPPTSWA
+1382 GGWSFTPTGAWA

-1429 IELVNDSGIPD
+1429 IELVNDSGIPN

-1480 PGVWDYI
+1480 PGAWDYI

-1502 ATDEAGNKA
+1502 ATDKAGNKT
-1511 TQTLDFTIDTT
+1511 TQELDFTIDTT

-1557 TDVSRVIVEVMHNGI
+1557 TDVSRVTVEVMHNGI

-1677 SATSGVWDYTWLTN
+1677 SATPGVWDYTWLTN

-1712 QKLDFTIDTIL
+1712 QKLDFIIDTML

-2022 ITIDHIELVNDS
+2022 IAIDHIELVNDS
-2034 GIPDDNLTNN
+2034 GIPDDNLTN
-2044 VRPHFQVTVPTDVN
+2044 
-2058 VVRLSI
+2058 
-2064 DGGKTWFNATQSATP
+2064 
-2079 GVWDYT
+2079 
-2085 WLADVGEGK
+2085 
-2094 HTLTVEA
+2094 EA
-2101 TDKAGN
+2101 
-2107 KTTQQLDFIIDTLLS
+2107 
-2122 EPTIVLDN
+2122 
-2130 TDDSGTKGDHLTN
+2130 
-2143 VNKPTFLLGNI
+2143 
-2154 DADARY
+2154 
-2160 VTVEVQHGGTK
+2160 
-2171 EVLTA
+2171 
-2176 TKDAT
+2176 
-2181 GNWSVTPTGT
+2181 
-2191 WADGDYTLTV
+2191 
-2201 RVEDEAGNEKHS
+2201 
-2213 ASLTVT
+2213 
-2219 VDTQITIDV
+2219 
-2228 IELVNDN
+2228 
-2235 GIPGDNMTNDAHP
+2235 
-2248 QFRVTVPGDVNEVS
+2248 
-2262 LSIDGG
+2262 
-2268 VTWVKATQSA
+2268 
-2278 TPGVWN
+2278 
-2284 YTWPGTVPD
+2284 
-2293 GDYTLNVKATDNA
+2293 
-2306 GNTVTETLHFTID
+2306 
-2319 TTLSTPVIVLDSA
+2319 
-2332 DDSGVHGDNMTN
+2332 
-2344 HTQPTFALQ
+2344 
-2353 HIDDDA
+2353 
-2359 VRVTVSVEHGGVT
+2359 
-2372 TTFDATKDAGG
+2372 
-2383 WTFTPTGAWADGDY
+2383 
-2397 TLSVSVEDKAGNTS
+2397 
-2411 HSASLTVT
+2411 
-2419 VDTQIAINNIELVND
+2419 
-2434 SGIPDDNLT
+2434 
-2443 NNVRPHFQVTVPTDV
+2443 
-2458 NVVRLSID
+2458 
-2466 GGKTWFNAT
+2466 
-2475 QSATPGVWDYIWP
+2475 
-2488 DDVADGGY
+2488 
-2496 TLTVEAT
+2496 
-2503 DEAGNKATQTL
+2503 
-2514 DFTIDTTLSVPTLS
+2514 
-2528 LDSADDSGIAG
+2528 
-2539 DNITNVKTP
+2539 
-2548 GFTLNNI
+2548 
-2555 DTDVSRV
+2555 
-2562 IVEVMHNG
+2562 
-2570 IKQEVPLV
+2570 
-2578 QTGGQWRFAPT
+2578 
-2589 SDWADGDYILTVKV
+2589 
-2603 EDRAGNV
+2603 
-2610 KQSAP
+2610 
-2615 LTVTVDTHIAI
+2615 
-2626 DRIELVNDSGIPG
+2626 
-2639 DNLTN
+2639 
-2644 EARPHFQV
+2644 
-2652 TVPAD
+2652 
-2657 VNGVRLSIDGGK
+2657 
-2669 TWFDATQSATS
+2669 
-2680 GVWDYTWLTNVAN
+2680 
-2693 GPHTLM
+2693 
-2699 VEASDKAGNKTTQKL
+2699 
-2714 DFTIDTILSEPT
+2714 
-2726 ITLDSADDSAAGD
+2726 
-2739 NITNVKM
+2739 
-2746 PGFTL
+2746 
-2751 GNIDADVTKVVV
+2751 
-2763 TVAHDGK
+2763 
-2770 NQQIELIKNGGVW
+2770 
-2783 RFTPGAAWTDGDYTL
+2783 
-2798 TVKVEDK
+2798 
-2805 AGNTNYSAPL
+2805 
-2815 TVTIDTQT
+2815 
-2823 SIDRIELLNDTGIVG
+2823 
-2838 DNLTNEA
+2838 
-2845 RPQFHITVPTDVNS
+2845 
-2859 VQLSLDGGIN
+2859 
-2869 WVNATLTSDGVWE
+2869 
-2882 YIWPTDLVEN
+2882 
-2892 TYTLTVKATDVA
+2892 
-2904 GNTATETLN
+2904 
-2913 FIIDTTLSTP
+2913 
-2923 TITLD
+2923 
-2928 SADDSGTAND
+2928 
-2938 NKTNVKT
+2938 
-2945 PGFIIGGID
+2945 
-2954 SDVTQVV
+2954 
-2961 VQVMRDGHS
+2961 
-2970 EEVELT
+2970 
-2976 QTNGQWR
+2976 
-2983 FVPGSAWTDGDYTLT
+2983 
-2998 VTVKDEAGNIRHSA
+2998 
-3012 PLTVTID
+3012 
-3019 TQITIDHIELVN
+3019 
-3031 DSGIPDDNLTNNV
+3031 

-3175 TKGATGIWSVTPT
+3175 TKDATGNWSVTPTGTWADGDYTLTVRVEDEAGNEKHSASLTVTVDTQITIDAIELVNDNGIPGDNMTNDAHPQFRVTVPGDVNEVSLSIDGGVTWVKATQSATPGVWNYTWPGTVPDGDYTLNVKATDNAGNTVTETLHFTIDTTLSTPVIVLDSADDTGIQGDNMTNRTQPTFNLQHIDDDAVRVTVSGEHGGVTTTFDATKGVGGWTFTPPTSWGAGDYTLSVSVEDKAGNTSHSASLTVTVDTQIAINNIELVNDSGIPDDNLTNNVRPQFQVKVPTDVNEVRLSIDGGKTWFNATQSATPGVWDYTWLADVGEGKHTLTVEATDKAGNQTTQKLDFIIDTLLSEPTIVLDSTDDSGTKGDNLTNANKPTFLLGNIDADARYVTVEVQHGSTKEVLTATKGATGIWSVTPT

-3200 RVEDDAGNVKYSAPL
+3200 RVEDEAGNVKYSAPL
-3215 TVTVDTQITIDVIE
+3215 TVTVDTQITIDAIE

-3321 TPTIA
+3321 TPTIT

-3350 GNIDA
+3350 GNIDS
-3355 DAHSVILRITQGG
+3355 DAQSVILRITQGG

-3405 GNVRQSTPLVVTVD
+3405 GNVRQSTPLIVTVD

-3470 SATQGIEGVWGYT
+3470 SAAQGIEGVWGYT
-3483 WPTDMGDGKHT
+3483 WPTDMGDGKHI

-3622 IDRIELVNDS
+3622 IDHIELVNDS

-3687 MPEGQHTLT
+3687 MPEGQHTLI
-3696 VEVTDGAGNKMTETL
+3696 VEVTDGAGNKMTGTL
-3711 NFTIDITLL
+3711 DFTIDITLL

-3746 VFVLGSIDK
+3746 IFVLGSIDK

-3841 LTNHDRPVFDIH
+3841 LTNHDRPVFDIR

-3954 PGDVVQVRVTL
+3954 PGDVIQVRVTL

-3993 TYTLRVEATDEAG
+3993 TYTLRVEATDQAG

-4184 SALPDGQHTL
+4184 SALPDGKHTL

-4296 TDIAGNTKTSAELRI
+4296 TDIAGNTKTSAELQI

-4531 TSVTTPRFVIGNV
+4531 TSVTKPRFVIGNV

-4558 SYSVTANGN
+4558 SYPVTANGN

-4618 SDTGNSN
+4618 SDTGSSN

-4655 SGREVLKQTITVGAD
+4655 SGREVLKHTITVGAD

-4713 PTIRLSDPSIDDQH
+4713 PTIRLSDPSIDDQY
-4727 EATSLRPEFKGFAEA
+4727 EATSLRPEFKGLAEA

-4830 KTPTLIGSTLPN
+4830 KTPTLVGNTLPN
-4842 TIVSIYVDGVKVG
+4842 AIVSIYVDGVKVG

-4971 ELTFKVEDVAGNIR
+4971 VLTFKVEDVAGNIR

-5081 QQKEILI
+5081 QQKDILI

-5301 ITNHNK
+5301 ITSHNK

-5379 TFIDNPAMVAGSDN
+5379 TFIDNPVMMAGSDN

-5401 TSQTRPTFSIFGEMN
+5401 TSQTRPAFSIYGEMN

-5532 GEVWVNEK
+5532 GEVWVNDK

-5577 WVDTHIKVFTSELD
+5577 WVDTHIQVFTSELD

-5596 SKTEWWSN
+5596 SKTDWWSN
-5604 SDLITMRG
+5604 SSTITMRG
-5612 TGEIGATVSLIV
+5612 MGEIGATVSLIV
-5624 AGVTLATAVVAAT
+5624 AGVTLATAVVAAN
-5637 GRWEL
+5637 GQWEL
-5642 STDKLPEGTYDISLV
+5642 STDQLPEGKYDITLS
-5657 IEDSAGNRWEDVR
+5657 IEDNAGNRKEEVH

-5711 EGNTYTLTVPD
+5711 NGNTYTLTVPD

-5758 KEVPVIS
+5758 KETPVIS

-5770 DSGTVGDNITRDKQ
+5770 DSGTVGDNITRDNQ

-5865 AAGEDN
+5865 AAGEGN
-5871 GASDSDNVTN
+5871 GASDSDNVTNHN

-5922 FTPPAAWNDGNYTLS
+5922 FTPPAAWNDGTYTLS

-5943 AGNSQQSAS
+5943 AGNSLQSAS
-5952 LAVTVD
+5952 LEVTVD

-5998 TEPSA
+5998 TVPSA
-6003 AEESVVKVTAYSITL
+6003 AEESVVKETAYSITL

-6047 VSIMFEGEEFT
+6047 VSVMFEGEEFT

-6081 DVKFIDKDNDF
+6081 DVKFIDKDDDF

-6108 VNAMNVRGKTE
+6108 VNAMNARGKTE

>member
-41 TPRGSVII
+41 TPHGSVII

-445 SGIKNDNI
+445 SGIKNDSI

-592 NFTSDSVEGINNL
+592 KFTSDSVEGINNL

-617 DFSFSYVIDTIA
+617 DFSFSYVIDTVA
-629 PVPPTVSLEDY
+629 PVPPTVSLEDF

-1028 LSPDSDSGIS
+1028 LSPDSDSGIA

-1059 ISVQVWDAMS
+1059 ISVQVWDAVS

-1106 AGNKANSAIFDFTID
+1106 AGNKANSAVFDFTID

-1303 TDKAGNTVTKT
+1303 TDKAANTVTKT

-1382 GGWTFTPPTSWA
+1382 GGWSFTPTGAWA

-1429 IELVNDSGIPD
+1429 IELVNDSGIPN

-1480 PGVWDYI
+1480 PGAWDYI

-1502 ATDEAGNKA
+1502 ATDKAGNKT
-1511 TQTLDFTIDTT
+1511 TQELDFTIDTT

-1633 NDSGIPG
+1633 NDSGIPD

-2022 ITIDHIELVNDS
+2022 IAIDHIELVNDS

-2044 VRPHFQVTVPTDVN
+2044 VRPHFQVKVPTDVN
-2058 VVRLSI
+2058 EVRLSI

-2107 KTTQQLDFIIDTLLS
+2107 QTTQKLDFIIDTMLS
-2122 EPTIVLDN
+2122 EPTIVLDS
-2130 TDDSGTKGDHLTN
+2130 TDDSGTKGDNLTN

-2219 VDTQITIDV
+2219 VDTQITIDA

-2332 DDSGVHGDNMTN
+2332 DDTGIQGDNMTN
-2344 HTQPTFALQ
+2344 RTQPTFNLQ

-2372 TTFDATKDAGG
+2372 TTFDATKGVGG
-2383 WTFTPTGAWADGDY
+2383 WSFTPTGAWADGDY

-2434 SGIPDDNLT
+2434 SGIPNDNLT
-2443 NNVRPHFQVTVPTDV
+2443 NNVRPHFQVKVPTDV
-2458 NVVRLSID
+2458 N
-2466 GGKTWFNAT
+2466 
-2475 QSATPGVWDYIWP
+2475 
-2488 DDVADGGY
+2488 
-2496 TLTVEAT
+2496 E
-2503 DEAGNKATQTL
+2503 
-2514 DFTIDTTLSVPTLS
+2514 
-2528 LDSADDSGIAG
+2528 
-2539 DNITNVKTP
+2539 
-2548 GFTLNNI
+2548 
-2555 DTDVSRV
+2555 
-2562 IVEVMHNG
+2562 
-2570 IKQEVPLV
+2570 
-2578 QTGGQWRFAPT
+2578 
-2589 SDWADGDYILTVKV
+2589 
-2603 EDRAGNV
+2603 
-2610 KQSAP
+2610 
-2615 LTVTVDTHIAI
+2615 
-2626 DRIELVNDSGIPG
+2626 
-2639 DNLTN
+2639 
-2644 EARPHFQV
+2644 
-2652 TVPAD
+2652 
-2657 VNGVRLSIDGGK
+2657 
-2669 TWFDATQSATS
+2669 
-2680 GVWDYTWLTNVAN
+2680 
-2693 GPHTLM
+2693 
-2699 VEASDKAGNKTTQKL
+2699 
-2714 DFTIDTILSEPT
+2714 
-2726 ITLDSADDSAAGD
+2726 
-2739 NITNVKM
+2739 
-2746 PGFTL
+2746 
-2751 GNIDADVTKVVV
+2751 
-2763 TVAHDGK
+2763 
-2770 NQQIELIKNGGVW
+2770 
-2783 RFTPGAAWTDGDYTL
+2783 
-2798 TVKVEDK
+2798 
-2805 AGNTNYSAPL
+2805 
-2815 TVTIDTQT
+2815 
-2823 SIDRIELLNDTGIVG
+2823 
-2838 DNLTNEA
+2838 
-2845 RPQFHITVPTDVNS
+2845 
-2859 VQLSLDGGIN
+2859 
-2869 WVNATLTSDGVWE
+2869 
-2882 YIWPTDLVEN
+2882 
-2892 TYTLTVKATDVA
+2892 
-2904 GNTATETLN
+2904 
-2913 FIIDTTLSTP
+2913 
-2923 TITLD
+2923 
-2928 SADDSGTAND
+2928 
-2938 NKTNVKT
+2938 
-2945 PGFIIGGID
+2945 
-2954 SDVTQVV
+2954 
-2961 VQVMRDGHS
+2961 
-2970 EEVELT
+2970 
-2976 QTNGQWR
+2976 
-2983 FVPGSAWTDGDYTLT
+2983 
-2998 VTVKDEAGNIRHSA
+2998 
-3012 PLTVTID
+3012 
-3019 TQITIDHIELVN
+3019 
-3031 DSGIPDDNLTNNV
+3031 
-3044 RPHFQVTV
+3044 
-3052 PTDVNVV
+3052 V

-3105 NKTTQ
+3105 NQTTQ
-3110 QLDFIIDTLLS
+3110 KLDFIIDTMLS
-3121 EPTIVLDNTDDS
+3121 EPTIVLDSTDDS

-3140 TNVNKPTFLLGNI
+3140 TNANKPTFILGNI

-3164 QHGGTKEVLTA
+3164 QYGGTKEVLTA

-3321 TPTIA
+3321 TPTIT

-3341 SVKRPGFTI
+3341 SAKRPGFTI

-3355 DAHSVILRITQGG
+3355 DAQSVILRITQGG

-3405 GNVRQSTPLVVTVD
+3405 GNVRQSTPLIVTVD

-3470 SATQGIEGVWGYT
+3470 SAAQGIEGVWGYT

-3622 IDRIELVNDS
+3622 IDHIELVNDS

-3687 MPEGQHTLT
+3687 MPEGQHTLI
-3696 VEVTDGAGNKMTETL
+3696 VEVTDGAGNKMTGTL
-3711 NFTIDITLL
+3711 DFTIDITLL

-3841 LTNHDRPVFDIH
+3841 LTNHDRPVFDIR

-4072 ATKVGAGW
+4072 ATKIGAGW

-4296 TDIAGNTKTSAELRI
+4296 TDIAGNTKTSAELQI

-4531 TSVTTPRFVIGNV
+4531 TSVTKPRFVIGNV

-4558 SYSVTANGN
+4558 SYPVTANGN

-4898 VTIDTEVAELVW
+4898 LTIDTEVAELVW

-5301 ITNHNK
+5301 ITSHNK

-5379 TFIDNPAMVAGSDN
+5379 TFIDNPVMMAGSDN

-5401 TSQTRPTFSIFGEMN
+5401 TSQTRPAFSIYGEMN

-5468 TLNFTIDTFNTTPV
+5468 TLNFTIDTLNTTPV

-5517 EPNSKIEIIINGLNV
+5517 EPNSKIEIIINSLNV
-5532 GEVWVNEK
+5532 GEVWVNDK

-5577 WVDTHIKVFTSELD
+5577 WVDTHIQVFTSELD

-5596 SKTEWWSN
+5596 SKTDWWSN
-5604 SDLITMRG
+5604 SSTITMRG
-5612 TGEIGATVSLIV
+5612 MGEIGATVSLIV
-5624 AGVTLATAVVAAT
+5624 AGVTLATAVVAAN
-5637 GRWEL
+5637 GQWEL
-5642 STDKLPEGTYDISLV
+5642 STDQLPEGKYDITLS
-5657 IEDSAGNRWEDVR
+5657 IEDNAGNRKEEVH

-5711 EGNTYTLTVPD
+5711 NGNTYTLTVPD

-5922 FTPPAAWNDGNYTLS
+5922 FTPPAAWNDGTYTLS

-5958 STVTVTADSQHDDAS
+5958 STVTVTADSQHNDAS

-5978 TAVTPPE
+5978 TAVTPLE

-5998 TEPSA
+5998 TVPSV
-6003 AEESVVKVTAYSITL
+6003 AEESVVKETAYSITL

-6047 VSIMFEGEEFT
+6047 VSVMFEGEEFN

-6081 DVKFIDKDNDF
+6081 DVKFIDKDDDF

-6108 VNAMNVRGKTE
+6108 VNAMNARGKTE

>member
-161 QIEEMLQN
+161 QMEEMLQE

-422 TDSIITDTIAP
+422 TDSIITDTIPP

-533 FSAEIETTND
+533 FSAEIETTDD

-629 PVPPTVSLEDY
+629 PLPPTVSLEDY

-960 KLYIDG
+960 KLYVDG

-1028 LSPDSDSGIS
+1028 LSPDSDSGIA

-1106 AGNKANSAIFDFTID
+1106 AGNKANSAVFDFTID

-1188 IPGNTWADGSYTLT
+1188 TPGNTWADGSYTLT

-1209 GNTNYSAPLTVVI
+1209 GNTSYSAPLTVVI

-1322 LSVPVIVLDSAD
+1322 LSVPVIVLNSAD
-1334 DTGIQG
+1334 DTGVQG
-1340 DNMTNST
+1340 DNMTNRT

-1382 GGWTFTPPTSWA
+1382 GGWTFTPTGAWA

-1429 IELVNDSGIPD
+1429 IELVNDSGIPN

-1467 GGKTWFNATQSAT
+1467 GGKTWVTAAQKAA
-1480 PGVWDYI
+1480 GVWEYI
-1487 WPDDVADGGYTLTVE
+1487 WPDDVTDGSHTLTVE

-1539 GDNITNVKTPGFT
+1539 GDNITSVKTPGFT

-1633 NDSGIPG
+1633 NDSGIPD

-1701 EASDKAGNKTT
+1701 EATDKAGNKTT
-1712 QKLDFTIDTIL
+1712 QKLDFIIDTLL

-1779 NGGVWRFTPGAAWT
+1779 NGGVWRFTPGAAWS

-2022 ITIDHIELVNDS
+2022 I
-2034 GIPDDNLTNN
+2034 
-2044 VRPHFQVTVPTDVN
+2044 
-2058 VVRLSI
+2058 
-2064 DGGKTWFNATQSATP
+2064 A
-2079 GVWDYT
+2079 
-2085 WLADVGEGK
+2085 
-2094 HTLTVEA
+2094 
-2101 TDKAGN
+2101 
-2107 KTTQQLDFIIDTLLS
+2107 
-2122 EPTIVLDN
+2122 
-2130 TDDSGTKGDHLTN
+2130 
-2143 VNKPTFLLGNI
+2143 
-2154 DADARY
+2154 
-2160 VTVEVQHGGTK
+2160 
-2171 EVLTA
+2171 
-2176 TKDAT
+2176 
-2181 GNWSVTPTGT
+2181 
-2191 WADGDYTLTV
+2191 
-2201 RVEDEAGNEKHS
+2201 
-2213 ASLTVT
+2213 
-2219 VDTQITIDV
+2219 
-2228 IELVNDN
+2228 
-2235 GIPGDNMTNDAHP
+2235 
-2248 QFRVTVPGDVNEVS
+2248 
-2262 LSIDGG
+2262 
-2268 VTWVKATQSA
+2268 
-2278 TPGVWN
+2278 
-2284 YTWPGTVPD
+2284 
-2293 GDYTLNVKATDNA
+2293 
-2306 GNTVTETLHFTID
+2306 
-2319 TTLSTPVIVLDSA
+2319 
-2332 DDSGVHGDNMTN
+2332 
-2344 HTQPTFALQ
+2344 
-2353 HIDDDA
+2353 
-2359 VRVTVSVEHGGVT
+2359 
-2372 TTFDATKDAGG
+2372 
-2383 WTFTPTGAWADGDY
+2383 
-2397 TLSVSVEDKAGNTS
+2397 
-2411 HSASLTVT
+2411 
-2419 VDTQIAINNIELVND
+2419 
-2434 SGIPDDNLT
+2434 
-2443 NNVRPHFQVTVPTDV
+2443 
-2458 NVVRLSID
+2458 
-2466 GGKTWFNAT
+2466 
-2475 QSATPGVWDYIWP
+2475 
-2488 DDVADGGY
+2488 
-2496 TLTVEAT
+2496 
-2503 DEAGNKATQTL
+2503 
-2514 DFTIDTTLSVPTLS
+2514 
-2528 LDSADDSGIAG
+2528 
-2539 DNITNVKTP
+2539 
-2548 GFTLNNI
+2548 
-2555 DTDVSRV
+2555 
-2562 IVEVMHNG
+2562 
-2570 IKQEVPLV
+2570 
-2578 QTGGQWRFAPT
+2578 
-2589 SDWADGDYILTVKV
+2589 
-2603 EDRAGNV
+2603 
-2610 KQSAP
+2610 
-2615 LTVTVDTHIAI
+2615 
-2626 DRIELVNDSGIPG
+2626 
-2639 DNLTN
+2639 
-2644 EARPHFQV
+2644 
-2652 TVPAD
+2652 
-2657 VNGVRLSIDGGK
+2657 
-2669 TWFDATQSATS
+2669 
-2680 GVWDYTWLTNVAN
+2680 
-2693 GPHTLM
+2693 
-2699 VEASDKAGNKTTQKL
+2699 
-2714 DFTIDTILSEPT
+2714 
-2726 ITLDSADDSAAGD
+2726 
-2739 NITNVKM
+2739 
-2746 PGFTL
+2746 
-2751 GNIDADVTKVVV
+2751 
-2763 TVAHDGK
+2763 
-2770 NQQIELIKNGGVW
+2770 
-2783 RFTPGAAWTDGDYTL
+2783 
-2798 TVKVEDK
+2798 
-2805 AGNTNYSAPL
+2805 
-2815 TVTIDTQT
+2815 
-2823 SIDRIELLNDTGIVG
+2823 
-2838 DNLTNEA
+2838 
-2845 RPQFHITVPTDVNS
+2845 
-2859 VQLSLDGGIN
+2859 
-2869 WVNATLTSDGVWE
+2869 
-2882 YIWPTDLVEN
+2882 
-2892 TYTLTVKATDVA
+2892 
-2904 GNTATETLN
+2904 
-2913 FIIDTTLSTP
+2913 
-2923 TITLD
+2923 
-2928 SADDSGTAND
+2928 
-2938 NKTNVKT
+2938 
-2945 PGFIIGGID
+2945 
-2954 SDVTQVV
+2954 
-2961 VQVMRDGHS
+2961 
-2970 EEVELT
+2970 
-2976 QTNGQWR
+2976 
-2983 FVPGSAWTDGDYTLT
+2983 
-2998 VTVKDEAGNIRHSA
+2998 
-3012 PLTVTID
+3012 
-3019 TQITIDHIELVN
+3019 IDHIELVN

-3164 QHGGTKEVLTA
+3164 QHGGTKEVLTATKDATGNWSVTPTGTWADGDYTLTVRVEDDAGNEKHSASLTVTVDTQITIDVIELVNDNGIPGDNMTNDAHPQFRVTVPGDVNEVSLSIDGGVTWVKATQSATPGVWNYTWPGTVPDGDYTLNVKATDNAGNTVTETLHFTIDTTLSVPVIVLNSADDTGVQGDNMTNSTQPTFALQHIDDDAVRVTVSVEHGGVTTTFDATKGTGGWSFTPTGAWADGDYTLSVSVEDKAGNTSHSASLTVTVDTQIAINNIELVNDSGIPDDNLTNNVRPHFQVTVPTDVNVVRLSIDGGKTWFNATQSATPGVWDYTWLADVGEGKHTLTVEATDKAGNQTTQKLDFIIDTMLSEPTIVLDSTDDSGTKGDNLTNANKPTFILGNIDADARYVTVEVQYGGTKEVLTA

-3321 TPTIA
+3321 TPTIT

-3350 GNIDA
+3350 GNIDS
-3355 DAHSVILRITQGG
+3355 DAQSVILRITQGG

-3859 TRVMVKVTYNG
+3859 TRVMVKVTYNS

-4020 IQVPTIALD
+4020 IQAPTIALD

-4531 TSVTTPRFVIGNV
+4531 TSVTKPRFVIGNV

-4558 SYSVTANGN
+4558 SYPVTANGN

-4618 SDTGNSN
+4618 SDTGSSN

-4655 SGREVLKQTITVGAD
+4655 SGREVLKHTITVGAD

-4713 PTIRLSDPSIDDQH
+4713 PTIRLSDPSIDDQY
-4727 EATSLRPEFKGFAEA
+4727 EATSLRPEFKGLAEA

-4830 KTPTLIGSTLPN
+4830 KTPTLVGNTLPN
-4842 TIVSIYVDGVKVG
+4842 AIVSIYVDGVKVG

-5004 LREADDSGKVGDWIT
+5004 LREVDDSGKVGDWIT

-5081 QQKEILI
+5081 QQKDILI

-5249 QDDGTFNIHFSITD
+5249 QDDGKFNIHFSITD

-5301 ITNHNK
+5301 ITSHNK

-5379 TFIDNPAMVAGSDN
+5379 TFIDNPVMMAGSDN

-5401 TSQTRPTFSIFGEMN
+5401 TSQTRPAFSIFGEMN

-5532 GEVWVNEK
+5532 GEVWVNDK

-5577 WVDTHIKVFTSELD
+5577 WVDTHIQVFTSELD

-5596 SKTEWWSN
+5596 SKTDWWSN
-5604 SDLITMRG
+5604 SSTITMRG
-5612 TGEIGATVSLIV
+5612 MGEIGATVSLIV
-5624 AGVTLATAVVAAT
+5624 AGVTLATAVVAAN
-5637 GRWEL
+5637 GQWEL
-5642 STDKLPEGTYDISLV
+5642 STDQLPEGKYDITLS
-5657 IEDSAGNRWEDVR
+5657 IEDNAGNRKEEVH

-5711 EGNTYTLTVPD
+5711 NGNTYTLTVPD

-5746 GNRSDDVPLDIM
+5746 GNRSDDVSLDIM
-5758 KEVPVIS
+5758 KETPVIS

-5770 DSGTVGDNITRDKQ
+5770 DSGTAGDNITRDNQ

-5881 HTQPKFT
+5881 HNHTQPKFT

-5909 DIYQATQGADGWT
+5909 DTYQATQGADGWT
-5922 FTPPAAWNDGNYTLS
+5922 FTPPAAWNDGTYTLS

-5952 LAVTVD
+5952 LEVTVD

-5973 DDATA
+5973 DDATP

-5998 TEPSA
+5998 TVPSA
-6003 AEESVVKVTAYSITL
+6003 AEESVVKETAYSITL

-6047 VSIMFEGEEFT
+6047 VSVMFEGEEFT

-6081 DVKFIDKDNDF
+6081 DVKFIDKDDDF

-6108 VNAMNVRGKTE
+6108 VNAMNARGKTE

>member
-422 TDSIITDTIAP
+422 TDSIITDTIPP

-1028 LSPDSDSGIS
+1028 LSPDSDSGIA

-1059 ISVQVWDAMS
+1059 ISVQVWDAAS

-1106 AGNKANSAIFDFTID
+1106 AGNKANSAVFDFTID

-1382 GGWTFTPPTSWA
+1382 GGWSFTPTGAWA

-1480 PGVWDYI
+1480 PGAWDYI

-1502 ATDEAGNKA
+1502 ATDKAGNKT
-1511 TQTLDFTIDTT
+1511 TQELDFTIDTT

-1633 NDSGIPG
+1633 NDSGIPD

-1701 EASDKAGNKTT
+1701 EATDKAGNKTT

-1793 DGDYTLTVKVEDK
+1793 DGNYTLTVKVEDK

-2022 ITIDHIELVNDS
+2022 I
-2034 GIPDDNLTNN
+2034 
-2044 VRPHFQVTVPTDVN
+2044 
-2058 VVRLSI
+2058 
-2064 DGGKTWFNATQSATP
+2064 A
-2079 GVWDYT
+2079 
-2085 WLADVGEGK
+2085 
-2094 HTLTVEA
+2094 
-2101 TDKAGN
+2101 
-2107 KTTQQLDFIIDTLLS
+2107 
-2122 EPTIVLDN
+2122 
-2130 TDDSGTKGDHLTN
+2130 
-2143 VNKPTFLLGNI
+2143 
-2154 DADARY
+2154 
-2160 VTVEVQHGGTK
+2160 
-2171 EVLTA
+2171 
-2176 TKDAT
+2176 
-2181 GNWSVTPTGT
+2181 
-2191 WADGDYTLTV
+2191 
-2201 RVEDEAGNEKHS
+2201 
-2213 ASLTVT
+2213 
-2219 VDTQITIDV
+2219 
-2228 IELVNDN
+2228 
-2235 GIPGDNMTNDAHP
+2235 
-2248 QFRVTVPGDVNEVS
+2248 
-2262 LSIDGG
+2262 
-2268 VTWVKATQSA
+2268 
-2278 TPGVWN
+2278 
-2284 YTWPGTVPD
+2284 
-2293 GDYTLNVKATDNA
+2293 
-2306 GNTVTETLHFTID
+2306 
-2319 TTLSTPVIVLDSA
+2319 
-2332 DDSGVHGDNMTN
+2332 
-2344 HTQPTFALQ
+2344 
-2353 HIDDDA
+2353 
-2359 VRVTVSVEHGGVT
+2359 
-2372 TTFDATKDAGG
+2372 
-2383 WTFTPTGAWADGDY
+2383 
-2397 TLSVSVEDKAGNTS
+2397 
-2411 HSASLTVT
+2411 
-2419 VDTQIAINNIELVND
+2419 
-2434 SGIPDDNLT
+2434 
-2443 NNVRPHFQVTVPTDV
+2443 
-2458 NVVRLSID
+2458 
-2466 GGKTWFNAT
+2466 
-2475 QSATPGVWDYIWP
+2475 
-2488 DDVADGGY
+2488 
-2496 TLTVEAT
+2496 
-2503 DEAGNKATQTL
+2503 
-2514 DFTIDTTLSVPTLS
+2514 
-2528 LDSADDSGIAG
+2528 
-2539 DNITNVKTP
+2539 
-2548 GFTLNNI
+2548 
-2555 DTDVSRV
+2555 
-2562 IVEVMHNG
+2562 
-2570 IKQEVPLV
+2570 
-2578 QTGGQWRFAPT
+2578 
-2589 SDWADGDYILTVKV
+2589 
-2603 EDRAGNV
+2603 
-2610 KQSAP
+2610 
-2615 LTVTVDTHIAI
+2615 
-2626 DRIELVNDSGIPG
+2626 
-2639 DNLTN
+2639 
-2644 EARPHFQV
+2644 
-2652 TVPAD
+2652 
-2657 VNGVRLSIDGGK
+2657 
-2669 TWFDATQSATS
+2669 
-2680 GVWDYTWLTNVAN
+2680 
-2693 GPHTLM
+2693 
-2699 VEASDKAGNKTTQKL
+2699 
-2714 DFTIDTILSEPT
+2714 
-2726 ITLDSADDSAAGD
+2726 
-2739 NITNVKM
+2739 
-2746 PGFTL
+2746 
-2751 GNIDADVTKVVV
+2751 
-2763 TVAHDGK
+2763 
-2770 NQQIELIKNGGVW
+2770 
-2783 RFTPGAAWTDGDYTL
+2783 
-2798 TVKVEDK
+2798 
-2805 AGNTNYSAPL
+2805 
-2815 TVTIDTQT
+2815 
-2823 SIDRIELLNDTGIVG
+2823 
-2838 DNLTNEA
+2838 
-2845 RPQFHITVPTDVNS
+2845 
-2859 VQLSLDGGIN
+2859 
-2869 WVNATLTSDGVWE
+2869 
-2882 YIWPTDLVEN
+2882 
-2892 TYTLTVKATDVA
+2892 
-2904 GNTATETLN
+2904 
-2913 FIIDTTLSTP
+2913 
-2923 TITLD
+2923 
-2928 SADDSGTAND
+2928 
-2938 NKTNVKT
+2938 
-2945 PGFIIGGID
+2945 
-2954 SDVTQVV
+2954 
-2961 VQVMRDGHS
+2961 
-2970 EEVELT
+2970 
-2976 QTNGQWR
+2976 
-2983 FVPGSAWTDGDYTLT
+2983 
-2998 VTVKDEAGNIRHSA
+2998 
-3012 PLTVTID
+3012 
-3019 TQITIDHIELVN
+3019 IDHIELVN

-3175 TKGATGIWSVTPT
+3175 TKDATGNWSVTPTGTWADGDYTLTVRVEDEAGNEKHSASLTVTVDTQITIDAIELVNDNGIPGDNMTNDAHPQFRVTVPGDVNEVSLSIDGGVTWVKATQSATPGVWNYTWPGTVPDGDYTLNVKATDNAGNTVTETLHFTIDTTLSVPVIVLNSADDTGVQGDNMTNSTQPTFALQHIDDDAVRVTVSVEHGGVTTTFDATKGVGGWSFTPTGAWADGDYTLSVSVEDKAGNTSHSASLTVTVDTQIAINNIELVNDSGIPDDNLTNNVRPHFQVKVPTDVNEVRLSIDGGKTWFNATQSATPGVWDYTWLADVGEGKHTLTVEATDKAGNQTTQKLDFIIDTMLSEPTIVLDSTDDSGTKGDNLTNANKPTFILGNIDADARYVTVEVQYGGTKEVLTATKGATGIWSVTPT
-3188 GTWADGDYTLTV
+3188 GTWADGDYMLTV

-3321 TPTIA
+3321 TPTIT

-3350 GNIDA
+3350 GNIDS
-3355 DAHSVILRITQGG
+3355 DAQSVILRITQGG

-3405 GNVRQSTPLVVTVD
+3405 GNVRQSTPLIVTVD

-3470 SATQGIEGVWGYT
+3470 SAAQGIEGVWGYT

-3622 IDRIELVNDS
+3622 IDHIELVNDS

-3711 NFTIDITLL
+3711 NFTIDITLM

-3841 LTNHDRPVFDIH
+3841 LTNHDRPVFDIR

-4296 TDIAGNTKTSAELRI
+4296 TDIAGNTKTSAELKI

-4531 TSVTTPRFVIGNV
+4531 TSVTKPRFVIGNV

-4558 SYSVTANGN
+4558 SYPVTANGN

-4830 KTPTLIGSTLPN
+4830 KTPTLVGNTLPN
-4842 TIVSIYVDGVKVG
+4842 AIVSIYVDGVKVG

-4971 ELTFKVEDVAGNIR
+4971 VLTFKVEDVAGNIR

-5030 EAGSTLTIRNPQG
+5030 EAGSTLTIRSPQG

-5081 QQKEILI
+5081 QQKDILI

-5165 QVQFVATDT
+5165 QVQFVATET

-5401 TSQTRPTFSIFGEMN
+5401 TSQTRPTFSISGEMN

-5577 WVDTHIKVFTSELD
+5577 WVDTHIQVFTSELD

-5596 SKTEWWSN
+5596 SKTDWWSN
-5604 SDLITMRG
+5604 SSTITMRG
-5612 TGEIGATVSLIV
+5612 MGEIGATVSLIV
-5624 AGVTLATAVVAAT
+5624 AGVTLATAVVAAN
-5637 GRWEL
+5637 GQWEL
-5642 STDKLPEGTYDISLV
+5642 STDQLPEGKYDITLS
-5657 IEDSAGNRWEDVR
+5657 IEDNAGNRKEEVH

-5711 EGNTYTLTVPD
+5711 NGNTYTLTVPD

-5922 FTPPAAWNDGNYTLS
+5922 FTPPAAWNDGTYTLS

-5998 TEPSA
+5998 TVPSA
-6003 AEESVVKVTAYSITL
+6003 AEESVVKETAYSITL

-6047 VSIMFEGEEFT
+6047 VSVMFEGEEFT

-6081 DVKFIDKDNDF
+6081 DVKFIDKDDDF

-6108 VNAMNVRGKTE
+6108 VNAMNARGKTE

>member
-1340 DNMTNST
+1340 DNMTNS
-1347 QPTFAL
+1347 
-1353 QHIDDD
+1353 
-1359 AVRVTVSVE
+1359 
-1368 HGGVTTTFDATKGT
+1368 
-1382 GGWTFTPPTSWA
+1382 
-1394 DGDYTLSVSVED
+1394 
-1406 KAGNTSHSAS
+1406 
-1416 LTVTVDTQ
+1416 
-1424 IAINN
+1424 
-1429 IELVNDSGIPD
+1429 
-1440 DNLTNN
+1440 
-1446 VRPHFQVT
+1446 
-1454 VPTDVNVVRLSID
+1454 
-1467 GGKTWFNATQSAT
+1467 
-1480 PGVWDYI
+1480 
-1487 WPDDVADGGYTLTVE
+1487 
-1502 ATDEAGNKA
+1502 
-1511 TQTLDFTIDTT
+1511 
-1522 LSVPTLSLD
+1522 
-1531 SADDSGIA
+1531 
-1539 GDNITNVKTPGFT
+1539 
-1552 LNNID
+1552 
-1557 TDVSRVIVEVMHNGI
+1557 
-1572 KQEVPLVQTGGQW
+1572 
-1585 RFAPT
+1585 
-1590 SDWADGDY
+1590 
-1598 ILTVKVEDRA
+1598 
-1608 GNVKQS
+1608 
-1614 APLTVT
+1614 
-1620 VDTHIAIDRIELV
+1620 
-1633 NDSGIPG
+1633 
-1640 DNLTNEARPHF
+1640 
-1651 QVTVPADV
+1651 
-1659 NGVRL
+1659 
-1664 SIDGGK
+1664 
-1670 TWFDATQ
+1670 
-1677 SATSGVWDYTWLTN
+1677 
-1691 VANGPHTLMV
+1691 
-1701 EASDKAGNKTT
+1701 
-1712 QKLDFTIDTIL
+1712 
-1723 SEPTITLDSADDSA
+1723 
-1737 AGDNITNVKMPG
+1737 
-1749 FTLGNIDADVTKV
+1749 
-1762 VVTVAHDG
+1762 
-1770 KNQQIELIK
+1770 
-1779 NGGVWRFTPGAAWT
+1779 
-1793 DGDYTLTVKVEDK
+1793 
-1806 AGNTN
+1806 
-1811 YSAPLTVTIDTQT
+1811 
-1824 SIDRIELLND
+1824 
-1834 TGIVGDN
+1834 
-1841 LTNEARPQ
+1841 
-1849 FHITVPTDVN
+1849 
-1859 SVQLSLDGGINWV
+1859 
-1872 NATLTSDGVWEYI
+1872 
-1885 WPTDLVEN
+1885 
-1893 TYTLTVKATDVAGNT
+1893 
-1908 ATETLN
+1908 
-1914 FIIDT
+1914 
-1919 TLSTPTITLD
+1919 
-1929 SADDS
+1929 
-1934 GTANDNKTNV
+1934 
-1944 KTPGFIIG
+1944 
-1952 GIDSDVTQ
+1952 
-1960 VVVQVM
+1960 
-1966 RDGHS
+1966 
-1971 EEVELTQTNGQWR
+1971 
-1984 FVPGSAWTDG
+1984 
-1994 DYTLTV
+1994 
-2000 TVKDEAGNIR
+2000 
-2010 HSAPLTVTIDTQ
+2010 
-2022 ITIDHIELVNDS
+2022 
-2034 GIPDDNLTNN
+2034 
-2044 VRPHFQVTVPTDVN
+2044 
-2058 VVRLSI
+2058 
-2064 DGGKTWFNATQSATP
+2064 
-2079 GVWDYT
+2079 
-2085 WLADVGEGK
+2085 
-2094 HTLTVEA
+2094 
-2101 TDKAGN
+2101 
-2107 KTTQQLDFIIDTLLS
+2107 
-2122 EPTIVLDN
+2122 
-2130 TDDSGTKGDHLTN
+2130 
-2143 VNKPTFLLGNI
+2143 
-2154 DADARY
+2154 
-2160 VTVEVQHGGTK
+2160 
-2171 EVLTA
+2171 
-2176 TKDAT
+2176 
-2181 GNWSVTPTGT
+2181 
-2191 WADGDYTLTV
+2191 
-2201 RVEDEAGNEKHS
+2201 
-2213 ASLTVT
+2213 
-2219 VDTQITIDV
+2219 
-2228 IELVNDN
+2228 
-2235 GIPGDNMTNDAHP
+2235 
-2248 QFRVTVPGDVNEVS
+2248 
-2262 LSIDGG
+2262 
-2268 VTWVKATQSA
+2268 
-2278 TPGVWN
+2278 
-2284 YTWPGTVPD
+2284 
-2293 GDYTLNVKATDNA
+2293 
-2306 GNTVTETLHFTID
+2306 
-2319 TTLSTPVIVLDSA
+2319 
-2332 DDSGVHGDNMTN
+2332 
-2344 HTQPTFALQ
+2344 TQPTFALQ

>member
-41 TPRGSVII
+41 TPHGSVII

-123 DAENA
+123 EAENA

-402 EGENSIKVVAV
+402 EGENSIKVVAM

-422 TDSIITDTIAP
+422 TDSIITDTIPP

-533 FSAEIETTND
+533 FSAEIETTDD

-592 NFTSDSVEGINNL
+592 NFTSDSVEGVNNL

-617 DFSFSYVIDTIA
+617 DFSFSYVIDTVA
-629 PVPPTVSLEDY
+629 PVPPTVSLEDF

-765 VNILIDGKTIGVT
+765 INILIDGKTIGVT

-960 KLYIDG
+960 KLYVDG

-1028 LSPDSDSGIS
+1028 LSPDSDSGIA

-1046 KPTLHLKDIDPDI
+1046 NPTLHLKDIDPDI
-1059 ISVQVWDAMS
+1059 ISVQVWDAAS

-1106 AGNKANSAIFDFTID
+1106 AGNKANSAVFDFTID

-1188 IPGNTWADGSYTLT
+1188 TPGNTWADGSYTLT

-1209 GNTNYSAPLTVVI
+1209 GNTSYSAPLTVVI

-1322 LSVPVIVLDSAD
+1322 LSVPVIVLNSAD
-1334 DTGIQG
+1334 DTGVQG
-1340 DNMTNST
+1340 DNMTNRT

-1429 IELVNDSGIPD
+1429 IELVNDSGIPN

-1539 GDNITNVKTPGFT
+1539 GDNITSVKTPGFT

-1633 NDSGIPG
+1633 NDSGIPD

-1701 EASDKAGNKTT
+1701 EATDKAGNKTT
-1712 QKLDFTIDTIL
+1712 QKLDFIIDTLL

-2022 ITIDHIELVNDS
+2022 IAIDHIELVNDS

-2107 KTTQQLDFIIDTLLS
+2107 QTTQQLDFIIDTLLS

-2130 TDDSGTKGDHLTN
+2130 TDDSGTKGDNLTN

-2201 RVEDEAGNEKHS
+2201 RVEDDAGNVKHS

-2228 IELVNDN
+2228 IELVNDS
-2235 GIPGDNMTNDAHP
+2235 GTRGDNLTNDANPH
-2248 QFRVTVPGDVNEVS
+2248 FRITVPGDVNEVS

-2268 VTWVKATQSA
+2268 VTWVKAMQSA

-2284 YTWPGTVPD
+2284 YTWPKTVAD
-2293 GDYTLNVKATDNA
+2293 GDYTLTVKATDNA
-2306 GNTVTETLHFTID
+2306 GNTVTRTLDFTID

-2344 HTQPTFALQ
+2344 RTQPTFALQ

-2419 VDTQIAINNIELVND
+2419 VDTQIAINN
-2434 SGIPDDNLT
+2434 
-2443 NNVRPHFQVTVPTDV
+2443 
-2458 NVVRLSID
+2458 
-2466 GGKTWFNAT
+2466 
-2475 QSATPGVWDYIWP
+2475 
-2488 DDVADGGY
+2488 
-2496 TLTVEAT
+2496 
-2503 DEAGNKATQTL
+2503 
-2514 DFTIDTTLSVPTLS
+2514 
-2528 LDSADDSGIAG
+2528 
-2539 DNITNVKTP
+2539 
-2548 GFTLNNI
+2548 
-2555 DTDVSRV
+2555 
-2562 IVEVMHNG
+2562 
-2570 IKQEVPLV
+2570 
-2578 QTGGQWRFAPT
+2578 
-2589 SDWADGDYILTVKV
+2589 
-2603 EDRAGNV
+2603 
-2610 KQSAP
+2610 
-2615 LTVTVDTHIAI
+2615 
-2626 DRIELVNDSGIPG
+2626 
-2639 DNLTN
+2639 
-2644 EARPHFQV
+2644 
-2652 TVPAD
+2652 
-2657 VNGVRLSIDGGK
+2657 
-2669 TWFDATQSATS
+2669 
-2680 GVWDYTWLTNVAN
+2680 
-2693 GPHTLM
+2693 
-2699 VEASDKAGNKTTQKL
+2699 
-2714 DFTIDTILSEPT
+2714 
-2726 ITLDSADDSAAGD
+2726 
-2739 NITNVKM
+2739 
-2746 PGFTL
+2746 
-2751 GNIDADVTKVVV
+2751 
-2763 TVAHDGK
+2763 
-2770 NQQIELIKNGGVW
+2770 
-2783 RFTPGAAWTDGDYTL
+2783 
-2798 TVKVEDK
+2798 
-2805 AGNTNYSAPL
+2805 
-2815 TVTIDTQT
+2815 
-2823 SIDRIELLNDTGIVG
+2823 
-2838 DNLTNEA
+2838 
-2845 RPQFHITVPTDVNS
+2845 
-2859 VQLSLDGGIN
+2859 
-2869 WVNATLTSDGVWE
+2869 
-2882 YIWPTDLVEN
+2882 
-2892 TYTLTVKATDVA
+2892 
-2904 GNTATETLN
+2904 
-2913 FIIDTTLSTP
+2913 
-2923 TITLD
+2923 
-2928 SADDSGTAND
+2928 
-2938 NKTNVKT
+2938 
-2945 PGFIIGGID
+2945 
-2954 SDVTQVV
+2954 
-2961 VQVMRDGHS
+2961 
-2970 EEVELT
+2970 
-2976 QTNGQWR
+2976 
-2983 FVPGSAWTDGDYTLT
+2983 
-2998 VTVKDEAGNIRHSA
+2998 
-3012 PLTVTID
+3012 
-3019 TQITIDHIELVN
+3019 IELVN

-3483 WPTDMGDGKHT
+3483 WPTDIGDGKHT

-3622 IDRIELVNDS
+3622 IDHIELVNDS

-3687 MPEGQHTLT
+3687 MPEGQHTLI
-3696 VEVTDGAGNKMTETL
+3696 VEVTDGAGNKMTGTL
-3711 NFTIDITLL
+3711 DFTIDITLL

-3841 LTNHDRPVFDIH
+3841 LTNHDRPVFDIR
-3853 QVDSDV
+3853 QIDSDV

-3909 VKESAPFE
+3909 VKESAPLE

-4258 IVVHIDGRDYTIENT
+4258 IVVHLDGRDYTIENK

-4296 TDIAGNTKTSAELRI
+4296 TDIAGNTKTSAELQI

-4366 ISKNAAGQWEFTAG
+4366 ISKNAAGQWQFTAG
-4380 SALPDGHYTLHV
+4380 SALSDGHYTLHV

-4441 EISAREPLQSVTVIL
+4441 EISAREQLQSVTVIL

-4558 SYSVTANGN
+4558 SYPVTANGN

-4618 SDTGNSN
+4618 SDTGSSN

-4655 SGREVLKQTITVGAD
+4655 SGREVLKHTITVGAD

-4713 PTIRLSDPSIDDQH
+4713 PTIRLSDPSIDDQY
-4727 EATSLRPEFKGFAEA
+4727 EATSLRPEFKGLAEA

-5081 QQKEILI
+5081 QQKDILI

-5236 VEADGTWRAPILL
+5236 VEADGSWRAPILL

-5263 VAGNTEVSKD
+5263 VAGNTEVSKN

-5379 TFIDNPAMVAGSDN
+5379 TFIDNPVMMAGSDN
-5393 GIFSNDSI
+5393 GIFSNDSV
-5401 TSQTRPTFSIFGEMN
+5401 TSQTRPAFSIFGEMN

-5437 QVYRPESPL
+5437 QVYRPASPL

-5468 TLNFTIDTFNTTPV
+5468 TLNFTIDTLNTTPV

-5532 GEVWVNEK
+5532 GEVWVNDK

-5565 RAGNVNQ
+5565 HAGNVNQ

-5577 WVDTHIKVFTSELD
+5577 WVDTHIQVFTSELD

-5596 SKTEWWSN
+5596 SKTDWWSN
-5604 SDLITMRG
+5604 SSTITMRG
-5612 TGEIGATVSLIV
+5612 MGEIGATVSLIV
-5624 AGVTLATAVVAAT
+5624 AGVTLATAVVAAN
-5637 GRWEL
+5637 GQWEL
-5642 STDKLPEGTYDISLV
+5642 STDQLPEGKYDITLS
-5657 IEDSAGNRWEDVR
+5657 IEDNAGNRKEEVH

-5711 EGNTYTLTVPD
+5711 NGNTYTLTVPD

-5871 GASDSDNVTN
+5871 GVSDSDNVTN

-5909 DIYQATQGADGWT
+5909 DTYQATQGADGWT
-5922 FTPPAAWNDGNYTLS
+5922 FTPPAAWNDGTYTLS

-5985 SETVNAESATHLR
+5985 SETVNAESDTHLR
-5998 TEPSA
+5998 TVPSA
-6003 AEESVVKVTAYSITL
+6003 AEESVVKETAYSITL

-6047 VSIMFEGEEFT
+6047 VSVMFEGEEFT

-6081 DVKFIDKDNDF
+6081 DVKFIDKDDDF

-6108 VNAMNVRGKTE
+6108 VNAMNARGKTE

>member
-114 EEELKKQLD
+114 EDELKKQLD

-161 QIEEMLQN
+161 QMEEMLQE

-422 TDSIITDTIAP
+422 TDSIITDTIPP

-533 FSAEIETTND
+533 FSAEIETTDD

-578 EVIFK
+578 EVVFK
-583 ANDKGEWTF
+583 ANDQGEWTF

-629 PVPPTVSLEDY
+629 PLPPTVSLEDY

-1106 AGNKANSAIFDFTID
+1106 AGNKANSAVFDFTID

-1188 IPGNTWADGSYTLT
+1188 TPGNTWADGSYTLT

-1209 GNTNYSAPLTVVI
+1209 GNTNYSTPLTVVI

-1263 RLSIDGGNSWVQA
+1263 RLSIDGGHSWVQA

-1314 IDFAVDTT
+1314 IDFAVDST
-1322 LSVPVIVLDSAD
+1322 LSVPVIVLNNAD

-1340 DNMTNST
+1340 DNLTNRT

-1353 QHIDDD
+1353 QQIDDD

-1382 GGWTFTPPTSWA
+1382 GGWTFTPPALWA

-1429 IELVNDSGIPD
+1429 IELVNDSGIPN

-1446 VRPHFQVT
+1446 VRPQFQVT

-1467 GGKTWFNATQSAT
+1467 GGKTWFNATQGAT
-1480 PGVWDYI
+1480 PGAWDYI

-1502 ATDEAGNKA
+1502 ATDKAGNQT
-1511 TQTLDFTIDTT
+1511 TQELDFTIDTT

-1590 SDWADGDY
+1590 SDWGDGDY

-1701 EASDKAGNKTT
+1701 EATDKAGNQTT
-1712 QKLDFTIDTIL
+1712 QKLDFIIDTLL

-2022 ITIDHIELVNDS
+2022 IAIDHIELVNDS

-2107 KTTQQLDFIIDTLLS
+2107 QTTQKLDFIIDTLLS
-2122 EPTIVLDN
+2122 EPTIALDS
-2130 TDDSGTKGDHLTN
+2130 TDDSGTKGDNLTN
-2143 VNKPTFLLGNI
+2143 VNKPTFILGNI

-2176 TKDAT
+2176 TKGAT
-2181 GNWSVTPTGT
+2181 GIWSVTPTGM
-2191 WADGDYTLTV
+2191 WADGSHTLTV
-2201 RVEDEAGNEKHS
+2201 RVEDEAGNVKYS
-2213 ASLTVT
+2213 VPLTIT
-2219 VDTQITIDV
+2219 VDTQITIDD
-2228 IELVNDN
+2228 IELVNDS
-2235 GIPGDNMTNDAHP
+2235 GTKGDNLTNDANPH
-2248 QFRVTVPGDVNEVS
+2248 FRITVPGDVNEVS

-2268 VTWVKATQSA
+2268 VTWVKAMQSS
-2278 TPGVWN
+2278 TSGVWN
-2284 YTWPGTVPD
+2284 YTWPKTLAD
-2293 GDYTLNVKATDNA
+2293 DDYTLTVKATDNA
-2306 GNTVTETLHFTID
+2306 GNTVTRTLDFTID

-2332 DDSGVHGDNMTN
+2332 DDTGVQGDNMTN
-2344 HTQPTFALQ
+2344 RTQPTFNLQ

-2372 TTFDATKDAGG
+2372 TTFDVTKDAGG
-2383 WTFTPTGAWADGDY
+2383 WTFTPPTSWGAGDY

-2434 SGIPDDNLT
+2434 SGIPNDNLT
-2443 NNVRPHFQVTVPTDV
+2443 NNVRPQFQVTVPTDV

-2475 QSATPGVWDYIWP
+2475 QG
-2488 DDVADGGY
+2488 
-2496 TLTVEAT
+2496 
-2503 DEAGNKATQTL
+2503 
-2514 DFTIDTTLSVPTLS
+2514 
-2528 LDSADDSGIAG
+2528 
-2539 DNITNVKTP
+2539 
-2548 GFTLNNI
+2548 
-2555 DTDVSRV
+2555 
-2562 IVEVMHNG
+2562 
-2570 IKQEVPLV
+2570 
-2578 QTGGQWRFAPT
+2578 
-2589 SDWADGDYILTVKV
+2589 
-2603 EDRAGNV
+2603 
-2610 KQSAP
+2610 
-2615 LTVTVDTHIAI
+2615 
-2626 DRIELVNDSGIPG
+2626 
-2639 DNLTN
+2639 
-2644 EARPHFQV
+2644 
-2652 TVPAD
+2652 
-2657 VNGVRLSIDGGK
+2657 
-2669 TWFDATQSATS
+2669 
-2680 GVWDYTWLTNVAN
+2680 
-2693 GPHTLM
+2693 
-2699 VEASDKAGNKTTQKL
+2699 
-2714 DFTIDTILSEPT
+2714 
-2726 ITLDSADDSAAGD
+2726 
-2739 NITNVKM
+2739 
-2746 PGFTL
+2746 
-2751 GNIDADVTKVVV
+2751 
-2763 TVAHDGK
+2763 
-2770 NQQIELIKNGGVW
+2770 
-2783 RFTPGAAWTDGDYTL
+2783 
-2798 TVKVEDK
+2798 
-2805 AGNTNYSAPL
+2805 
-2815 TVTIDTQT
+2815 
-2823 SIDRIELLNDTGIVG
+2823 
-2838 DNLTNEA
+2838 
-2845 RPQFHITVPTDVNS
+2845 
-2859 VQLSLDGGIN
+2859 
-2869 WVNATLTSDGVWE
+2869 
-2882 YIWPTDLVEN
+2882 
-2892 TYTLTVKATDVA
+2892 
-2904 GNTATETLN
+2904 
-2913 FIIDTTLSTP
+2913 
-2923 TITLD
+2923 
-2928 SADDSGTAND
+2928 
-2938 NKTNVKT
+2938 
-2945 PGFIIGGID
+2945 
-2954 SDVTQVV
+2954 
-2961 VQVMRDGHS
+2961 
-2970 EEVELT
+2970 
-2976 QTNGQWR
+2976 
-2983 FVPGSAWTDGDYTLT
+2983 
-2998 VTVKDEAGNIRHSA
+2998 
-3012 PLTVTID
+3012 
-3019 TQITIDHIELVN
+3019 
-3031 DSGIPDDNLTNNV
+3031 
-3044 RPHFQVTV
+3044 
-3052 PTDVNVV
+3052 
-3059 RLSIDGGK
+3059 
-3067 TWFNATQ
+3067 
-3074 SATPGVWDYT
+3074 ATPGVWDYT

-3105 NKTTQ
+3105 NQTTQ
-3110 QLDFIIDTLLS
+3110 KLDFIIDTLLS
-3121 EPTIVLDNTDDS
+3121 EPTIALDSTDDS

-3140 TNVNKPTFLLGNI
+3140 TSVNKPTFILGNI

-3188 GTWADGDYTLTV
+3188 GMWADGSHTLTV

-3215 TVTVDTQITIDVIE
+3215 TVTVDTHIAIDDIE

-3321 TPTIA
+3321 TPTIT

-3350 GNIDA
+3350 GNIDS
-3355 DAHSVILRITQGG
+3355 DAQSVILRITQGG

-3405 GNVRQSTPLVVTVD
+3405 GNVRQSTPLIVTVD

-3470 SATQGIEGVWGYT
+3470 SAAQGIEGVWGYT

-3622 IDRIELVNDS
+3622 IDHIELVNDS

-3637 NVTKHVRPQF
+3637 NITKHVRPQF

-3687 MPEGQHTLT
+3687 MPEGQHTLI
-3696 VEVTDGAGNKMTETL
+3696 VEVTDGAGNKMTGTL
-3711 NFTIDITLL
+3711 DFTIDITLL

-3746 VFVLGSIDK
+3746 IFVLGSIDK

-3841 LTNHDRPVFDIH
+3841 LTNHDRPVFDIR

-3909 VKESAPFE
+3909 VKESAPLE

-3954 PGDVVQVRVTL
+3954 PGDVIQVRVTL

-4296 TDIAGNTKTSAELRI
+4296 TDIAGNTKTSAELKI

-4366 ISKNAAGQWEFTAG
+4366 VSKNAAGQWQFTAG
-4380 SALPDGHYTLHV
+4380 SALSDGHYTLHV

-4505 IDTIVS
+4505 IDTVVS
-4511 DPSID
+4511 DPRID

-4531 TSVTTPRFVIGNV
+4531 TSVTKPRFVIGNV

-4558 SYSVTANGN
+4558 SYPVTANGN

-4618 SDTGNSN
+4618 SDTGSSN

-4655 SGREVLKQTITVGAD
+4655 SGREVLKHTITVGAD

-4713 PTIRLSDPSIDDQH
+4713 PTIRLSDPSIDDQY
-4727 EATSLRPEFKGFAEA
+4727 EATSLRPEFKGLAEA

-4830 KTPTLIGSTLPN
+4830 KTPTLVGNTLPN
-4842 TIVSIYVDGVKVG
+4842 AIVSIYVDGVKVG

-5043 VVIATLVVGN
+5043 GVIATLVVGN

-5081 QQKEILI
+5081 QQKDILI

-5301 ITNHNK
+5301 ITSHNK

-5379 TFIDNPAMVAGSDN
+5379 TFIDNPVMMAGSDN

-5401 TSQTRPTFSIFGEMN
+5401 TSQTRPAFSIFGEMN

-5532 GEVWVNEK
+5532 GEVWVNDK

-5577 WVDTHIKVFTSELD
+5577 WVDTHIQVFTSELD

-5596 SKTEWWSN
+5596 SKTDWWSN
-5604 SDLITMRG
+5604 SSTITMRG
-5612 TGEIGATVSLIV
+5612 MGEIGATVSLIV
-5624 AGVTLATAVVAAT
+5624 AGVTLATAVVAAN
-5637 GRWEL
+5637 GQWEL
-5642 STDKLPEGTYDISLV
+5642 STDQLPEGKYDITLS
-5657 IEDSAGNRWEDVR
+5657 IEDNAGNRKEEVH

-5711 EGNTYTLTVPD
+5711 NGNTYTLTVPD

-5770 DSGTVGDNITRDKQ
+5770 DSGTVGDNITRDNQ

-5958 STVTVTADSQHDDAS
+5958 STVRVTADSQHDDAS

-5998 TEPSA
+5998 TVPSA
-6003 AEESVVKVTAYSITL
+6003 AEESVVKETAYSITL

-6047 VSIMFEGEEFT
+6047 VSVMFEGEEFT

-6081 DVKFIDKDNDF
+6081 DVKFIDKDDDF

-6108 VNAMNVRGKTE
+6108 VNAMNARGKTE

>member
-41 TPRGSVII
+41 TPHGSVII

-123 DAENA
+123 EAENA

-445 SGIKNDNI
+445 SGIKNDSI

-533 FSAEIETTND
+533 FSAEIETTDD

-592 NFTSDSVEGINNL
+592 NFTSDSVEGVNNL

-617 DFSFSYVIDTIA
+617 DFSFSYVIDTVA
-629 PVPPTVSLEDY
+629 PVPPTVSLEDF

-1059 ISVQVWDAMS
+1059 ISVQVWDAAS

-1106 AGNKANSAIFDFTID
+1106 AGNKANSAVFDFTID

-1188 IPGNTWADGSYTLT
+1188 TPGNTWADGSYTLT

-1209 GNTNYSAPLTVVI
+1209 GNTNYSTPLTVVI

-1263 RLSIDGGNSWVQA
+1263 RLSIDGGHSWVQA

-1314 IDFAVDTT
+1314 IDFAVDST
-1322 LSVPVIVLDSAD
+1322 LSVPVIVLNNAD

-1340 DNMTNST
+1340 DNLTNRT

-1353 QHIDDD
+1353 QQIDDD

-1382 GGWTFTPPTSWA
+1382 GGWTFTPPALWA

-1446 VRPHFQVT
+1446 VRPQFQVT

-1467 GGKTWFNATQSAT
+1467 GGKTWFNATQGAT
-1480 PGVWDYI
+1480 PGAWDYI

-1502 ATDEAGNKA
+1502 ATDKAGNQT
-1511 TQTLDFTIDTT
+1511 TQELDFTIDTT

-1590 SDWADGDY
+1590 SDWGDGDY

-1712 QKLDFTIDTIL
+1712 QKLDFIIDTLL

-2022 ITIDHIELVNDS
+2022 IAIDHIELVNDS

-2044 VRPHFQVTVPTDVN
+2044 VRPQFQVTVPTDVN

-2085 WLADVGEGK
+2085 WLTDVANGS

-2101 TDKAGN
+2101 TDAAGN
-2107 KTTQQLDFIIDTLLS
+2107 KATQNLEFNIDTLLS
-2122 EPTIVLDN
+2122 EPTIALDS
-2130 TDDSGTKGDHLTN
+2130 TDDSGTKGDNLTN
-2143 VNKPTFLLGNI
+2143 VNKPTFILGNI

-2176 TKDAT
+2176 TKGAT
-2181 GNWSVTPTGT
+2181 GIWSVTPTGM
-2191 WADGDYTLTV
+2191 WADGSHTLTV
-2201 RVEDEAGNEKHS
+2201 RVEDEAGNVKYS
-2213 ASLTVT
+2213 VPLTIT
-2219 VDTQITIDV
+2219 VDTQITIDD
-2228 IELVNDN
+2228 IELVNDS
-2235 GIPGDNMTNDAHP
+2235 GTKGDNLTNDANPH
-2248 QFRVTVPGDVNEVS
+2248 FRITVPGDVNEVS

-2268 VTWVKATQSA
+2268 VTWVKAMQSS
-2278 TPGVWN
+2278 TSGVWN
-2284 YTWPGTVPD
+2284 YTWPKTLAD
-2293 GDYTLNVKATDNA
+2293 DDYTLTVKATDNA
-2306 GNTVTETLHFTID
+2306 GNTVTRTLDFTID

-2332 DDSGVHGDNMTN
+2332 DDTGVQGDNMTN
-2344 HTQPTFALQ
+2344 RTQPTFNLQ

-2383 WTFTPTGAWADGDY
+2383 WTFTPPTSWGAGDY

-2443 NNVRPHFQVTVPTDV
+2443 NNVRPHFQVKVPTDV
-2458 NVVRLSID
+2458 N
-2466 GGKTWFNAT
+2466 
-2475 QSATPGVWDYIWP
+2475 
-2488 DDVADGGY
+2488 
-2496 TLTVEAT
+2496 E
-2503 DEAGNKATQTL
+2503 
-2514 DFTIDTTLSVPTLS
+2514 
-2528 LDSADDSGIAG
+2528 
-2539 DNITNVKTP
+2539 
-2548 GFTLNNI
+2548 
-2555 DTDVSRV
+2555 
-2562 IVEVMHNG
+2562 
-2570 IKQEVPLV
+2570 
-2578 QTGGQWRFAPT
+2578 
-2589 SDWADGDYILTVKV
+2589 
-2603 EDRAGNV
+2603 
-2610 KQSAP
+2610 
-2615 LTVTVDTHIAI
+2615 
-2626 DRIELVNDSGIPG
+2626 
-2639 DNLTN
+2639 
-2644 EARPHFQV
+2644 
-2652 TVPAD
+2652 
-2657 VNGVRLSIDGGK
+2657 
-2669 TWFDATQSATS
+2669 
-2680 GVWDYTWLTNVAN
+2680 
-2693 GPHTLM
+2693 
-2699 VEASDKAGNKTTQKL
+2699 
-2714 DFTIDTILSEPT
+2714 
-2726 ITLDSADDSAAGD
+2726 
-2739 NITNVKM
+2739 
-2746 PGFTL
+2746 
-2751 GNIDADVTKVVV
+2751 
-2763 TVAHDGK
+2763 
-2770 NQQIELIKNGGVW
+2770 
-2783 RFTPGAAWTDGDYTL
+2783 
-2798 TVKVEDK
+2798 
-2805 AGNTNYSAPL
+2805 
-2815 TVTIDTQT
+2815 
-2823 SIDRIELLNDTGIVG
+2823 
-2838 DNLTNEA
+2838 
-2845 RPQFHITVPTDVNS
+2845 
-2859 VQLSLDGGIN
+2859 
-2869 WVNATLTSDGVWE
+2869 
-2882 YIWPTDLVEN
+2882 
-2892 TYTLTVKATDVA
+2892 
-2904 GNTATETLN
+2904 
-2913 FIIDTTLSTP
+2913 
-2923 TITLD
+2923 
-2928 SADDSGTAND
+2928 
-2938 NKTNVKT
+2938 
-2945 PGFIIGGID
+2945 
-2954 SDVTQVV
+2954 
-2961 VQVMRDGHS
+2961 
-2970 EEVELT
+2970 
-2976 QTNGQWR
+2976 
-2983 FVPGSAWTDGDYTLT
+2983 
-2998 VTVKDEAGNIRHSA
+2998 
-3012 PLTVTID
+3012 
-3019 TQITIDHIELVN
+3019 
-3031 DSGIPDDNLTNNV
+3031 
-3044 RPHFQVTV
+3044 
-3052 PTDVNVV
+3052 V

-3105 NKTTQ
+3105 NQTTQ
-3110 QLDFIIDTLLS
+3110 KLDFIIDTLLS
-3121 EPTIVLDNTDDS
+3121 EPTIVLDSTDDS

-3140 TNVNKPTFLLGNI
+3140 TNANKPTFILGNI

-3350 GNIDA
+3350 GNIDS
-3355 DAHSVILRITQGG
+3355 DAQSVILRITQGG

-3405 GNVRQSTPLVVTVD
+3405 GNVRQSTPLIVTVD

-3470 SATQGIEGVWGYT
+3470 SAAQGIEGVWGYT

-3622 IDRIELVNDS
+3622 IDHIELVNDS

-3816 TIDGTLTTPVIEL
+3816 TIDGSLTTPVIEL

-3841 LTNHDRPVFDIH
+3841 LTKHDRPVFDIR

-3909 VKESAPFE
+3909 VKESAPLE

-3954 PGDVVQVRVTL
+3954 PGDVIQVRVTL

-3985 SPNTLVDG
+3985 TPNTLVDG
-3993 TYTLRVEATDEAG
+3993 TYTLRVEATDQAG

-4296 TDIAGNTKTSAELRI
+4296 TDIAGNTKTSAELKI

-4366 ISKNAAGQWEFTAG
+4366 VSKNAAGQWQFTAG
-4380 SALPDGHYTLHV
+4380 SALSDGHYTLHV

-4505 IDTIVS
+4505 IDTVVS
-4511 DPSID
+4511 DPRID

-4531 TSVTTPRFVIGNV
+4531 TSVTKPRFVIGNV

-4558 SYSVTANGN
+4558 SYPVTANGN

-4618 SDTGNSN
+4618 SDTGSSN

-4655 SGREVLKQTITVGAD
+4655 SGREVLKHTITVGAD

-4713 PTIRLSDPSIDDQH
+4713 PTIRLSDPSIDDQY
-4727 EATSLRPEFKGFAEA
+4727 EATSLRPEFKGLAEA

-4830 KTPTLIGSTLPN
+4830 KTPTLVGNTLPN
-4842 TIVSIYVDGVKVG
+4842 AIVSIYVDGVKVG

-5081 QQKEILI
+5081 QQKDILI

-5188 DSQIAV
+5188 DSKIAV

-5249 QDDGTFNIHFSITD
+5249 QDDGKFNIHFSITD

-5301 ITNHNK
+5301 ITSHNK

-5379 TFIDNPAMVAGSDN
+5379 TFIDNPVMMAGSDN

-5401 TSQTRPTFSIFGEMN
+5401 TSQTRPAFSIFGEMN

-5532 GEVWVNEK
+5532 GEVWVNDK

-5577 WVDTHIKVFTSELD
+5577 WVDTHIQVFTSELD

-5596 SKTEWWSN
+5596 SKTDWWSN
-5604 SDLITMRG
+5604 SSTITMRG
-5612 TGEIGATVSLIV
+5612 MGEIGATVSLIV
-5624 AGVTLATAVVAAT
+5624 AGVTLATAVVAAN
-5637 GRWEL
+5637 GQWEL
-5642 STDKLPEGTYDISLV
+5642 STDQLPEGKYDITLS
-5657 IEDSAGNRWEDVR
+5657 IEDNAGNRKEEVH

-5711 EGNTYTLTVPD
+5711 NGNTYTLTVPD

-5758 KEVPVIS
+5758 KETPVIS

-5770 DSGTVGDNITRDKQ
+5770 DSGTVGDNITRDNQ

-5881 HTQPKFT
+5881 HNHTQPKFT

-5909 DIYQATQGADGWT
+5909 DIYQATQDADGWT
-5922 FTPPAAWNDGNYTLS
+5922 FTPPAAWNDGTYTLS

-5943 AGNSQQSAS
+5943 AGNSLQSAS
-5952 LAVTVD
+5952 LEVTVD
-5958 STVTVTADSQHDDAS
+5958 STVTVTADSQHDDAI

-5998 TEPSA
+5998 TVPSA
-6003 AEESVVKVTAYSITL
+6003 AEESVVKETAYSITL

-6047 VSIMFEGEEFT
+6047 VSVMFEGEEFT

-6081 DVKFIDKDNDF
+6081 DVKFIDKDDDF

-6108 VNAMNVRGKTE
+6108 VNAMNARGKTE

>member
-1 MGNKSIQKFF
+1 
-11 ADQNSVIDLSSLGN
+11 
-25 AKGAKVSLSGP
+25 
-36 DMNIT
+36 IT

-300 APETLTDGTYNL
+300 APETLTDGAYNL

-422 TDSIITDTIAP
+422 TDSIITDTIPP

-629 PVPPTVSLEDY
+629 PVPPTVSLEDF

-1028 LSPDSDSGIS
+1028 LSPDSDSGIA

-1106 AGNKANSAIFDFTID
+1106 AGNKANSAVFDFTID

-1188 IPGNTWADGSYTLT
+1188 TPGNTWADGSYTLT

-1209 GNTNYSAPLTVVI
+1209 GNTSYSAPLTVVI

-1322 LSVPVIVLDSAD
+1322 LSVPVIVLNSAD
-1334 DTGIQG
+1334 DTGVQG
-1340 DNMTNST
+1340 DNMTNRT

-1480 PGVWDYI
+1480 PGAWDYI

-1502 ATDEAGNKA
+1502 ATDKAGNKT
-1511 TQTLDFTIDTT
+1511 TQELDFTIDTT

-1712 QKLDFTIDTIL
+1712 QKLDFIIDTLL

-2122 EPTIVLDN
+2122 EPTIVLDS
-2130 TDDSGTKGDHLTN
+2130 TDDSGTKGDNLTN

-2319 TTLSTPVIVLDSA
+2319 TTLSVPVIVLNSA
-2332 DDSGVHGDNMTN
+2332 DDTGVQGDNMTN
-2344 HTQPTFALQ
+2344 STQPTFALQ

-2372 TTFDATKDAGG
+2372 TTFDATKGVGG
-2383 WTFTPTGAWADGDY
+2383 WSFTPTGAWADGDY

-2443 NNVRPHFQVTVPTDV
+2443 NNVRPHFQVKVPTDV
-2458 NVVRLSID
+2458 N
-2466 GGKTWFNAT
+2466 
-2475 QSATPGVWDYIWP
+2475 
-2488 DDVADGGY
+2488 
-2496 TLTVEAT
+2496 E
-2503 DEAGNKATQTL
+2503 
-2514 DFTIDTTLSVPTLS
+2514 
-2528 LDSADDSGIAG
+2528 
-2539 DNITNVKTP
+2539 
-2548 GFTLNNI
+2548 
-2555 DTDVSRV
+2555 
-2562 IVEVMHNG
+2562 
-2570 IKQEVPLV
+2570 
-2578 QTGGQWRFAPT
+2578 
-2589 SDWADGDYILTVKV
+2589 
-2603 EDRAGNV
+2603 
-2610 KQSAP
+2610 
-2615 LTVTVDTHIAI
+2615 
-2626 DRIELVNDSGIPG
+2626 
-2639 DNLTN
+2639 
-2644 EARPHFQV
+2644 
-2652 TVPAD
+2652 
-2657 VNGVRLSIDGGK
+2657 
-2669 TWFDATQSATS
+2669 
-2680 GVWDYTWLTNVAN
+2680 
-2693 GPHTLM
+2693 
-2699 VEASDKAGNKTTQKL
+2699 
-2714 DFTIDTILSEPT
+2714 
-2726 ITLDSADDSAAGD
+2726 
-2739 NITNVKM
+2739 
-2746 PGFTL
+2746 
-2751 GNIDADVTKVVV
+2751 
-2763 TVAHDGK
+2763 
-2770 NQQIELIKNGGVW
+2770 
-2783 RFTPGAAWTDGDYTL
+2783 
-2798 TVKVEDK
+2798 
-2805 AGNTNYSAPL
+2805 
-2815 TVTIDTQT
+2815 
-2823 SIDRIELLNDTGIVG
+2823 
-2838 DNLTNEA
+2838 
-2845 RPQFHITVPTDVNS
+2845 
-2859 VQLSLDGGIN
+2859 
-2869 WVNATLTSDGVWE
+2869 
-2882 YIWPTDLVEN
+2882 
-2892 TYTLTVKATDVA
+2892 
-2904 GNTATETLN
+2904 
-2913 FIIDTTLSTP
+2913 
-2923 TITLD
+2923 
-2928 SADDSGTAND
+2928 
-2938 NKTNVKT
+2938 
-2945 PGFIIGGID
+2945 
-2954 SDVTQVV
+2954 
-2961 VQVMRDGHS
+2961 
-2970 EEVELT
+2970 
-2976 QTNGQWR
+2976 
-2983 FVPGSAWTDGDYTLT
+2983 
-2998 VTVKDEAGNIRHSA
+2998 
-3012 PLTVTID
+3012 
-3019 TQITIDHIELVN
+3019 
-3031 DSGIPDDNLTNNV
+3031 
-3044 RPHFQVTV
+3044 
-3052 PTDVNVV
+3052 V

-3105 NKTTQ
+3105 NQTTQ
-3110 QLDFIIDTLLS
+3110 KLDFIIDTMLS
-3121 EPTIVLDNTDDS
+3121 EPTIVLDSTDDS

-3140 TNVNKPTFLLGNI
+3140 TNANKPTFILGNI

-3164 QHGGTKEVLTA
+3164 QYGGTKEVLTA

-3321 TPTIA
+3321 TPTIT

-3350 GNIDA
+3350 GNIDS
-3355 DAHSVILRITQGG
+3355 DAQSVILRITQGG

-3405 GNVRQSTPLVVTVD
+3405 GNVRQSTPLIVTVD

-3470 SATQGIEGVWGYT
+3470 SAAQGIEGVWGYT

-3622 IDRIELVNDS
+3622 IDHIELVNDS

-3711 NFTIDITLL
+3711 NFTIDITLM

-3841 LTNHDRPVFDIH
+3841 LTNHDRPVFDIR

-4296 TDIAGNTKTSAELRI
+4296 TDIAGNTKTSAELKI

-4531 TSVTTPRFVIGNV
+4531 TSVTKPRFVIGNV

-4558 SYSVTANGN
+4558 SYPVTANGN

-4830 KTPTLIGSTLPN
+4830 KTPTLVGNTLPN
-4842 TIVSIYVDGVKVG
+4842 AIVSIYVDGVKVG

-4971 ELTFKVEDVAGNIR
+4971 VLTFKVEDVAGNIR

-5030 EAGSTLTIRNPQG
+5030 EAGSTLTIRSPQG

-5081 QQKEILI
+5081 QQKDILI

-5346 ALKDGEYSIR
+5346 VLKDGEYSIR

-5401 TSQTRPTFSIFGEMN
+5401 TSQTRPTFSISGEMN

-5577 WVDTHIKVFTSELD
+5577 WVDTHIQVFTSELD

-5596 SKTEWWSN
+5596 SKTDWWSN
-5604 SDLITMRG
+5604 SSTITMRG
-5612 TGEIGATVSLIV
+5612 MGEIGATVSLIV
-5624 AGVTLATAVVAAT
+5624 AGVTLATAVVAAN
-5637 GRWEL
+5637 GQWEL
-5642 STDKLPEGTYDISLV
+5642 STDQLPEGKYDITLS
-5657 IEDSAGNRWEDVR
+5657 IEDNAGNRKEEVH

-5711 EGNTYTLTVPD
+5711 NGNTYTLTVPD

-5746 GNRSDDVPLDIM
+5746 GNRSDDVSLDIM

-5871 GASDSDNVTN
+5871 GVSDSDNVTN

-5909 DIYQATQGADGWT
+5909 DTYQATQGADGWT
-5922 FTPPAAWNDGNYTLS
+5922 FTPPAAWNDGTYTLS

-5998 TEPSA
+5998 TVPSA
-6003 AEESVVKVTAYSITL
+6003 AEESVVKETAYSITL

-6108 VNAMNVRGKTE
+6108 VNAMNARGKTE

>member
-422 TDSIITDTIAP
+422 TDSIITDTIPP

-629 PVPPTVSLEDY
+629 PVPPTVSLEDF

-1028 LSPDSDSGIS
+1028 LSPDSDSGIA

-1106 AGNKANSAIFDFTID
+1106 AGNKANSAVFDFTID

-1188 IPGNTWADGSYTLT
+1188 TPGNTWADGSYTLT

-1209 GNTNYSAPLTVVI
+1209 GNTSYSAPLTVVI

-1322 LSVPVIVLDSAD
+1322 LSVPVIVLNSAH
-1334 DTGIQG
+1334 DTGVQG
-1340 DNMTNST
+1340 DNMTNRT

-1480 PGVWDYI
+1480 PGAWDYI

-1502 ATDEAGNKA
+1502 ATDKAGNKT
-1511 TQTLDFTIDTT
+1511 TQELDFTIDTT

-1712 QKLDFTIDTIL
+1712 QKLDFIIDTLL

-2122 EPTIVLDN
+2122 EPTIVLDS
-2130 TDDSGTKGDHLTN
+2130 TDDSGTKGDNLTN

-2235 GIPGDNMTNDAHP
+2235 GIPGDNMTNDAYP

-2319 TTLSTPVIVLDSA
+2319 TTLSVPVIVLNSA
-2332 DDSGVHGDNMTN
+2332 DDTGVQGDNMTN
-2344 HTQPTFALQ
+2344 STQPTFALQ

-2372 TTFDATKDAGG
+2372 TTFDATKGTGG
-2383 WTFTPTGAWADGDY
+2383 WSFTPTGAWADGDY

-2443 NNVRPHFQVTVPTDV
+2443 NNVRPHFQVKVPTDV
-2458 NVVRLSID
+2458 N
-2466 GGKTWFNAT
+2466 
-2475 QSATPGVWDYIWP
+2475 
-2488 DDVADGGY
+2488 
-2496 TLTVEAT
+2496 E
-2503 DEAGNKATQTL
+2503 
-2514 DFTIDTTLSVPTLS
+2514 
-2528 LDSADDSGIAG
+2528 
-2539 DNITNVKTP
+2539 
-2548 GFTLNNI
+2548 
-2555 DTDVSRV
+2555 
-2562 IVEVMHNG
+2562 
-2570 IKQEVPLV
+2570 
-2578 QTGGQWRFAPT
+2578 
-2589 SDWADGDYILTVKV
+2589 
-2603 EDRAGNV
+2603 
-2610 KQSAP
+2610 
-2615 LTVTVDTHIAI
+2615 
-2626 DRIELVNDSGIPG
+2626 
-2639 DNLTN
+2639 
-2644 EARPHFQV
+2644 
-2652 TVPAD
+2652 
-2657 VNGVRLSIDGGK
+2657 
-2669 TWFDATQSATS
+2669 
-2680 GVWDYTWLTNVAN
+2680 
-2693 GPHTLM
+2693 
-2699 VEASDKAGNKTTQKL
+2699 
-2714 DFTIDTILSEPT
+2714 
-2726 ITLDSADDSAAGD
+2726 
-2739 NITNVKM
+2739 
-2746 PGFTL
+2746 
-2751 GNIDADVTKVVV
+2751 
-2763 TVAHDGK
+2763 
-2770 NQQIELIKNGGVW
+2770 
-2783 RFTPGAAWTDGDYTL
+2783 
-2798 TVKVEDK
+2798 
-2805 AGNTNYSAPL
+2805 
-2815 TVTIDTQT
+2815 
-2823 SIDRIELLNDTGIVG
+2823 
-2838 DNLTNEA
+2838 
-2845 RPQFHITVPTDVNS
+2845 
-2859 VQLSLDGGIN
+2859 
-2869 WVNATLTSDGVWE
+2869 
-2882 YIWPTDLVEN
+2882 
-2892 TYTLTVKATDVA
+2892 
-2904 GNTATETLN
+2904 
-2913 FIIDTTLSTP
+2913 
-2923 TITLD
+2923 
-2928 SADDSGTAND
+2928 
-2938 NKTNVKT
+2938 
-2945 PGFIIGGID
+2945 
-2954 SDVTQVV
+2954 
-2961 VQVMRDGHS
+2961 
-2970 EEVELT
+2970 
-2976 QTNGQWR
+2976 
-2983 FVPGSAWTDGDYTLT
+2983 
-2998 VTVKDEAGNIRHSA
+2998 
-3012 PLTVTID
+3012 
-3019 TQITIDHIELVN
+3019 
-3031 DSGIPDDNLTNNV
+3031 
-3044 RPHFQVTV
+3044 
-3052 PTDVNVV
+3052 V

-3105 NKTTQ
+3105 NQTTQ
-3110 QLDFIIDTLLS
+3110 KLDFIIDTMLS
-3121 EPTIVLDNTDDS
+3121 EPTIVLDSTDDS

-3140 TNVNKPTFLLGNI
+3140 TNANKPTFILGNI

-3164 QHGGTKEVLTA
+3164 QYGGTKEVLTA

-3321 TPTIA
+3321 TPTIT

-3350 GNIDA
+3350 GNIDS
-3355 DAHSVILRITQGG
+3355 DAQSVILRITQGG

-3405 GNVRQSTPLVVTVD
+3405 GNVRQSTPLIVTVD

-3470 SATQGIEGVWGYT
+3470 SAAQGIEGVWGYT

-3622 IDRIELVNDS
+3622 IDHIELVNDS

-3711 NFTIDITLL
+3711 NFTIDITLM

-3841 LTNHDRPVFDIH
+3841 LTNHDRPVFDIR

-4296 TDIAGNTKTSAELRI
+4296 TDIAGNTKTSAELKI

-4531 TSVTTPRFVIGNV
+4531 TSVTKPRFVIGNV

-4558 SYSVTANGN
+4558 SYPVTANGN

-4830 KTPTLIGSTLPN
+4830 KTPTLVGNTLPN
-4842 TIVSIYVDGVKVG
+4842 AIVSIYVDGVKVG

-4971 ELTFKVEDVAGNIR
+4971 VLTFKVEDVAGNIR

-5030 EAGSTLTIRNPQG
+5030 EAGSTLTIRSPQG

-5081 QQKEILI
+5081 QQKDILI

-5401 TSQTRPTFSIFGEMN
+5401 TSQTRPTFSISGEMN

-5577 WVDTHIKVFTSELD
+5577 WVDTHIQVFTSELD

-5596 SKTEWWSN
+5596 SKTDWWSN
-5604 SDLITMRG
+5604 SSTITMRG
-5612 TGEIGATVSLIV
+5612 MGEIGATVSLIV
-5624 AGVTLATAVVAAT
+5624 AGVTLATAVVAAN
-5637 GRWEL
+5637 GQWEL
-5642 STDKLPEGTYDISLV
+5642 STDQLPEGKYDITLS
-5657 IEDSAGNRWEDVR
+5657 IEDNAGNRKEEVH

-5711 EGNTYTLTVPD
+5711 NGNTYTLTVPD

-5746 GNRSDDVPLDIM
+5746 GNRSDDVSLDIM

-5871 GASDSDNVTN
+5871 GVSDSDNVTN

-5909 DIYQATQGADGWT
+5909 DTYQATQGADGWT
-5922 FTPPAAWNDGNYTLS
+5922 FTPPAAWNDGTYTLS

-5998 TEPSA
+5998 TVPSA
-6003 AEESVVKVTAYSITL
+6003 AEESVVKETAYSITL

-6108 VNAMNVRGKTE
+6108 VNAMNARGKTE

>member
-41 TPRGSVII
+41 TPHGSVII

-66 FKDKTITGAKILGSV
+66 FKDKTITGVKILGSV

-123 DAENA
+123 EAENA

-445 SGIKNDNI
+445 SGIKNDSI

-533 FSAEIETTND
+533 FSAEIETTDD

-592 NFTSDSVEGINNL
+592 NFTSDSVEGVNNL

-617 DFSFSYVIDTIA
+617 DFSFSYVIDTVA
-629 PVPPTVSLEDY
+629 PVPPTVSLEDF

-1059 ISVQVWDAMS
+1059 ISVQVWDAAS

-1106 AGNKANSAIFDFTID
+1106 AGNKANSAVFDFTID

-1188 IPGNTWADGSYTLT
+1188 TPGNTWADGSYTLT

-1322 LSVPVIVLDSAD
+1322 LSVPVIVLNSAD
-1334 DTGIQG
+1334 DTGVQG

-1368 HGGVTTTFDATKGT
+1368 HGGVTTTFDATKGV
-1382 GGWTFTPPTSWA
+1382 GGWSFTPTGAWA

-1429 IELVNDSGIPD
+1429 IELVNDSGIPN

-1467 GGKTWFNATQSAT
+1467 GGKTWFNATQNAT

-1502 ATDEAGNKA
+1502 ATDEAGNKT

-1557 TDVSRVIVEVMHNGI
+1557 TDVSRVTVEVMHNGI

-1633 NDSGIPG
+1633 NDSGIPD

-1677 SATSGVWDYTWLTN
+1677 SATPGVWDYTWLTN

-1712 QKLDFTIDTIL
+1712 QKLDFIIDTML

-2022 ITIDHIELVNDS
+2022 IAIDHIELVNDS

-2130 TDDSGTKGDHLTN
+2130 TDDSGTKGDNLTN

-2332 DDSGVHGDNMTN
+2332 DDTGIQGDNMTN
-2344 HTQPTFALQ
+2344 RTQPTFNLQ

-2372 TTFDATKDAGG
+2372 TTFDATKGVGG
-2383 WTFTPTGAWADGDY
+2383 WTFTPPTSWGAGDY

-2443 NNVRPHFQVTVPTDV
+2443 NNVRPQFQVKVPTDV
-2458 NVVRLSID
+2458 N
-2466 GGKTWFNAT
+2466 
-2475 QSATPGVWDYIWP
+2475 
-2488 DDVADGGY
+2488 
-2496 TLTVEAT
+2496 E
-2503 DEAGNKATQTL
+2503 
-2514 DFTIDTTLSVPTLS
+2514 
-2528 LDSADDSGIAG
+2528 
-2539 DNITNVKTP
+2539 
-2548 GFTLNNI
+2548 
-2555 DTDVSRV
+2555 
-2562 IVEVMHNG
+2562 
-2570 IKQEVPLV
+2570 
-2578 QTGGQWRFAPT
+2578 
-2589 SDWADGDYILTVKV
+2589 
-2603 EDRAGNV
+2603 
-2610 KQSAP
+2610 
-2615 LTVTVDTHIAI
+2615 
-2626 DRIELVNDSGIPG
+2626 
-2639 DNLTN
+2639 
-2644 EARPHFQV
+2644 
-2652 TVPAD
+2652 
-2657 VNGVRLSIDGGK
+2657 
-2669 TWFDATQSATS
+2669 
-2680 GVWDYTWLTNVAN
+2680 
-2693 GPHTLM
+2693 
-2699 VEASDKAGNKTTQKL
+2699 
-2714 DFTIDTILSEPT
+2714 
-2726 ITLDSADDSAAGD
+2726 
-2739 NITNVKM
+2739 
-2746 PGFTL
+2746 
-2751 GNIDADVTKVVV
+2751 
-2763 TVAHDGK
+2763 
-2770 NQQIELIKNGGVW
+2770 
-2783 RFTPGAAWTDGDYTL
+2783 
-2798 TVKVEDK
+2798 
-2805 AGNTNYSAPL
+2805 
-2815 TVTIDTQT
+2815 
-2823 SIDRIELLNDTGIVG
+2823 
-2838 DNLTNEA
+2838 
-2845 RPQFHITVPTDVNS
+2845 
-2859 VQLSLDGGIN
+2859 
-2869 WVNATLTSDGVWE
+2869 
-2882 YIWPTDLVEN
+2882 
-2892 TYTLTVKATDVA
+2892 
-2904 GNTATETLN
+2904 
-2913 FIIDTTLSTP
+2913 
-2923 TITLD
+2923 
-2928 SADDSGTAND
+2928 
-2938 NKTNVKT
+2938 
-2945 PGFIIGGID
+2945 
-2954 SDVTQVV
+2954 
-2961 VQVMRDGHS
+2961 
-2970 EEVELT
+2970 
-2976 QTNGQWR
+2976 
-2983 FVPGSAWTDGDYTLT
+2983 
-2998 VTVKDEAGNIRHSA
+2998 
-3012 PLTVTID
+3012 
-3019 TQITIDHIELVN
+3019 
-3031 DSGIPDDNLTNNV
+3031 
-3044 RPHFQVTV
+3044 
-3052 PTDVNVV
+3052 V

-3105 NKTTQ
+3105 NQTTQ
-3110 QLDFIIDTLLS
+3110 KLDFIIDTMLS
-3121 EPTIVLDNTDDS
+3121 EPTIVLDSTDDS

-3140 TNVNKPTFLLGNI
+3140 TNANKPTFILGNI

-3200 RVEDDAGNVKYSAPL
+3200 RVEDEAGNVKYSAPL

-3321 TPTIA
+3321 TPTIT

-3350 GNIDA
+3350 GNIDS
-3355 DAHSVILRITQGG
+3355 DAQSVILRITQGG

-3405 GNVRQSTPLVVTVD
+3405 GNVRQSTPLIVTVD

-3470 SATQGIEGVWGYT
+3470 SAAQGIEGVWGYT

-3622 IDRIELVNDS
+3622 IDHIELVNDS

-3637 NVTKHVRPQF
+3637 NITKHVRPQF

-3687 MPEGQHTLT
+3687 MPEGQHTLI
-3696 VEVTDGAGNKMTETL
+3696 VEVTDGAGNKMTGTL
-3711 NFTIDITLL
+3711 DFTIDITLL

-3841 LTNHDRPVFDIH
+3841 LTNHDRPVFDIR

-3909 VKESAPFE
+3909 VKESAPLE

-3954 PGDVVQVRVTL
+3954 PGDVIQVRVTL

-4184 SALPDGQHTL
+4184 SALPDGKHTL

-4296 TDIAGNTKTSAELRI
+4296 TDIAGNTKTSAELQI

-4531 TSVTTPRFVIGNV
+4531 TSVTKPRFVIGNV

-4558 SYSVTANGN
+4558 SYPVTANGN

-4618 SDTGNSN
+4618 SDTGSSN

-4655 SGREVLKQTITVGAD
+4655 SGREVLKHTITVGAD

-4713 PTIRLSDPSIDDQH
+4713 PTIRLSDPSIDDQY
-4727 EATSLRPEFKGFAEA
+4727 EATSLRPEFKGLAEA

-4830 KTPTLIGSTLPN
+4830 KTPTLVGNTLPN
-4842 TIVSIYVDGVKVG
+4842 AIVSIYVDGVKVG

-4971 ELTFKVEDVAGNIR
+4971 VLTFKVEDVAGNIR

-5081 QQKEILI
+5081 QQKDILI

-5301 ITNHNK
+5301 ITSHNK

-5379 TFIDNPAMVAGSDN
+5379 TFIDNPVMMAGSDN

-5401 TSQTRPTFSIFGEMN
+5401 TSQTRPAFSIYGEMN

-5532 GEVWVNEK
+5532 GEVWVNDK

-5577 WVDTHIKVFTSELD
+5577 WVDTHIQVFTSELD

-5596 SKTEWWSN
+5596 SKTDWWSN
-5604 SDLITMRG
+5604 SSTITMRG
-5612 TGEIGATVSLIV
+5612 MGEIGATVSLIV
-5624 AGVTLATAVVAAT
+5624 AGVTLATAVVAAN
-5637 GRWEL
+5637 GQWEL
-5642 STDKLPEGTYDISLV
+5642 STDQLPEGKYDITLS
-5657 IEDSAGNRWEDVR
+5657 IEDNAGNRKEEVH

-5711 EGNTYTLTVPD
+5711 NGNTYTLTVPD

-5758 KEVPVIS
+5758 KETPVIS

-5770 DSGTVGDNITRDKQ
+5770 DSGTVGDNITRDNQ

-5865 AAGEDN
+5865 AAGEGN
-5871 GASDSDNVTN
+5871 GASDSDNVTNHN

-5922 FTPPAAWNDGNYTLS
+5922 FTPPAAWNDGTYTLS

-5943 AGNSQQSAS
+5943 AGNSLQSAS
-5952 LAVTVD
+5952 LEVTVD

-5973 DDATA
+5973 DDATP

-5998 TEPSA
+5998 TVPSA
-6003 AEESVVKVTAYSITL
+6003 AEESVVKETAYSITL

-6047 VSIMFEGEEFT
+6047 VSVMFEGEEFT

-6081 DVKFIDKDNDF
+6081 DVKFLDKDDDF

-6108 VNAMNVRGKTE
+6108 VNAMNARGKTE

-6139 DVFAVNEVTL
+6139 EVFAVNEVTL

>member
-2122 EPTIVLDN
+2122 EPTIVLDS

-2419 VDTQIAINNIELVND
+2419 VDTQIAINN
-2434 SGIPDDNLT
+2434 
-2443 NNVRPHFQVTVPTDV
+2443 
-2458 NVVRLSID
+2458 
-2466 GGKTWFNAT
+2466 
-2475 QSATPGVWDYIWP
+2475 
-2488 DDVADGGY
+2488 
-2496 TLTVEAT
+2496 
-2503 DEAGNKATQTL
+2503 
-2514 DFTIDTTLSVPTLS
+2514 
-2528 LDSADDSGIAG
+2528 
-2539 DNITNVKTP
+2539 
-2548 GFTLNNI
+2548 
-2555 DTDVSRV
+2555 
-2562 IVEVMHNG
+2562 
-2570 IKQEVPLV
+2570 
-2578 QTGGQWRFAPT
+2578 
-2589 SDWADGDYILTVKV
+2589 
-2603 EDRAGNV
+2603 
-2610 KQSAP
+2610 
-2615 LTVTVDTHIAI
+2615 
-2626 DRIELVNDSGIPG
+2626 
-2639 DNLTN
+2639 
-2644 EARPHFQV
+2644 
-2652 TVPAD
+2652 
-2657 VNGVRLSIDGGK
+2657 
-2669 TWFDATQSATS
+2669 
-2680 GVWDYTWLTNVAN
+2680 
-2693 GPHTLM
+2693 
-2699 VEASDKAGNKTTQKL
+2699 
-2714 DFTIDTILSEPT
+2714 
-2726 ITLDSADDSAAGD
+2726 
-2739 NITNVKM
+2739 
-2746 PGFTL
+2746 
-2751 GNIDADVTKVVV
+2751 
-2763 TVAHDGK
+2763 
-2770 NQQIELIKNGGVW
+2770 
-2783 RFTPGAAWTDGDYTL
+2783 
-2798 TVKVEDK
+2798 
-2805 AGNTNYSAPL
+2805 
-2815 TVTIDTQT
+2815 
-2823 SIDRIELLNDTGIVG
+2823 
-2838 DNLTNEA
+2838 
-2845 RPQFHITVPTDVNS
+2845 
-2859 VQLSLDGGIN
+2859 
-2869 WVNATLTSDGVWE
+2869 
-2882 YIWPTDLVEN
+2882 
-2892 TYTLTVKATDVA
+2892 
-2904 GNTATETLN
+2904 
-2913 FIIDTTLSTP
+2913 
-2923 TITLD
+2923 
-2928 SADDSGTAND
+2928 
-2938 NKTNVKT
+2938 
-2945 PGFIIGGID
+2945 
-2954 SDVTQVV
+2954 
-2961 VQVMRDGHS
+2961 
-2970 EEVELT
+2970 
-2976 QTNGQWR
+2976 
-2983 FVPGSAWTDGDYTLT
+2983 
-2998 VTVKDEAGNIRHSA
+2998 
-3012 PLTVTID
+3012 
-3019 TQITIDHIELVN
+3019 IELVN

-4558 SYSVTANGN
+4558 SYPVTANGN

-5591 DNKSS
+5591 NNKSS

>member
-41 TPRGSVII
+41 TPHGSVII

-123 DAENA
+123 EAENA

-445 SGIKNDNI
+445 SGIKNDSI

-533 FSAEIETTND
+533 FSAEIETTDD

-592 NFTSDSVEGINNL
+592 NFTSDSVEGVNNL

-617 DFSFSYVIDTIA
+617 DFSFSYVIDTVA
-629 PVPPTVSLEDY
+629 PVPPTVSLEDF

-1028 LSPDSDSGIS
+1028 LSPDSDSGIA

-1106 AGNKANSAIFDFTID
+1106 AGNKANSAVFDFTID

-1188 IPGNTWADGSYTLT
+1188 TPGNTWADGSYTLT

-1209 GNTNYSAPLTVVI
+1209 GNTSYSAPLTVVI

-1322 LSVPVIVLDSAD
+1322 LSVPVIVLNSAD
-1334 DTGIQG
+1334 DTGVQG
-1340 DNMTNST
+1340 DNMTNRT

-1429 IELVNDSGIPD
+1429 IELVNDSGIPN

-1701 EASDKAGNKTT
+1701 EATDKAGNKTT
-1712 QKLDFTIDTIL
+1712 QKLDFIIDTLL

-2107 KTTQQLDFIIDTLLS
+2107 KTTQQLDFIIDTMLS

-2130 TDDSGTKGDHLTN
+2130 TDDSGTKGDNLTN
-2143 VNKPTFLLGNI
+2143 ANKPTFLLGNI

-2219 VDTQITIDV
+2219 VDTQITIDA

-2319 TTLSTPVIVLDSA
+2319 TTLSVPVIVLNSA
-2332 DDSGVHGDNMTN
+2332 DDTGVQGDNMTN
-2344 HTQPTFALQ
+2344 SSQPTFALQ

-2372 TTFDATKDAGG
+2372 TTFDATKGVGG
-2383 WTFTPTGAWADGDY
+2383 WSFTPTGAWADGDY

-2443 NNVRPHFQVTVPTDV
+2443 NNVRPHFQVKVPTDV
-2458 NVVRLSID
+2458 N
-2466 GGKTWFNAT
+2466 
-2475 QSATPGVWDYIWP
+2475 
-2488 DDVADGGY
+2488 
-2496 TLTVEAT
+2496 E
-2503 DEAGNKATQTL
+2503 
-2514 DFTIDTTLSVPTLS
+2514 
-2528 LDSADDSGIAG
+2528 
-2539 DNITNVKTP
+2539 
-2548 GFTLNNI
+2548 
-2555 DTDVSRV
+2555 
-2562 IVEVMHNG
+2562 
-2570 IKQEVPLV
+2570 
-2578 QTGGQWRFAPT
+2578 
-2589 SDWADGDYILTVKV
+2589 
-2603 EDRAGNV
+2603 
-2610 KQSAP
+2610 
-2615 LTVTVDTHIAI
+2615 
-2626 DRIELVNDSGIPG
+2626 
-2639 DNLTN
+2639 
-2644 EARPHFQV
+2644 
-2652 TVPAD
+2652 
-2657 VNGVRLSIDGGK
+2657 
-2669 TWFDATQSATS
+2669 
-2680 GVWDYTWLTNVAN
+2680 
-2693 GPHTLM
+2693 
-2699 VEASDKAGNKTTQKL
+2699 
-2714 DFTIDTILSEPT
+2714 
-2726 ITLDSADDSAAGD
+2726 
-2739 NITNVKM
+2739 
-2746 PGFTL
+2746 
-2751 GNIDADVTKVVV
+2751 
-2763 TVAHDGK
+2763 
-2770 NQQIELIKNGGVW
+2770 
-2783 RFTPGAAWTDGDYTL
+2783 
-2798 TVKVEDK
+2798 
-2805 AGNTNYSAPL
+2805 
-2815 TVTIDTQT
+2815 
-2823 SIDRIELLNDTGIVG
+2823 
-2838 DNLTNEA
+2838 
-2845 RPQFHITVPTDVNS
+2845 
-2859 VQLSLDGGIN
+2859 
-2869 WVNATLTSDGVWE
+2869 
-2882 YIWPTDLVEN
+2882 
-2892 TYTLTVKATDVA
+2892 
-2904 GNTATETLN
+2904 
-2913 FIIDTTLSTP
+2913 
-2923 TITLD
+2923 
-2928 SADDSGTAND
+2928 
-2938 NKTNVKT
+2938 
-2945 PGFIIGGID
+2945 
-2954 SDVTQVV
+2954 
-2961 VQVMRDGHS
+2961 
-2970 EEVELT
+2970 
-2976 QTNGQWR
+2976 
-2983 FVPGSAWTDGDYTLT
+2983 
-2998 VTVKDEAGNIRHSA
+2998 
-3012 PLTVTID
+3012 
-3019 TQITIDHIELVN
+3019 
-3031 DSGIPDDNLTNNV
+3031 
-3044 RPHFQVTV
+3044 
-3052 PTDVNVV
+3052 V

-3105 NKTTQ
+3105 NQTTQ
-3110 QLDFIIDTLLS
+3110 KLDFIIDTMLS
-3121 EPTIVLDNTDDS
+3121 EPTIVLDSTDDS

-3140 TNVNKPTFLLGNI
+3140 TNANKPTFILGNI

-3164 QHGGTKEVLTA
+3164 QYGGTKEVLTA

-3188 GTWADGDYTLTV
+3188 GTWADGDYMLTV

-3321 TPTIA
+3321 TPTIT

-3350 GNIDA
+3350 GNIDS
-3355 DAHSVILRITQGG
+3355 DAQSVILRITQGG

-3405 GNVRQSTPLVVTVD
+3405 GNVRQSTPLIVTVD

-3470 SATQGIEGVWGYT
+3470 SAAQGIEGVWGYT

-3622 IDRIELVNDS
+3622 IDHIELVNDS

-3711 NFTIDITLL
+3711 NFTIDITLM

-3841 LTNHDRPVFDIH
+3841 LTNHDRPVFDIR

-4296 TDIAGNTKTSAELRI
+4296 TDIAGNTKTSAELKI

-4531 TSVTTPRFVIGNV
+4531 TSVTKPRFVIGNV

-4558 SYSVTANGN
+4558 SYPVTANGN

-4830 KTPTLIGSTLPN
+4830 KTPTLVGNTLPN
-4842 TIVSIYVDGVKVG
+4842 AIVSIYVDGVKVG

-4971 ELTFKVEDVAGNIR
+4971 VLTFKVEDVAGNIR

-5030 EAGSTLTIRNPQG
+5030 EAGSTLTIRSPQG

-5081 QQKEILI
+5081 QQKDILI

-5401 TSQTRPTFSIFGEMN
+5401 TSQTRPTFSISGEMN

-5577 WVDTHIKVFTSELD
+5577 WVDTHIQVFTSELD

-5596 SKTEWWSN
+5596 SKTDWWSN
-5604 SDLITMRG
+5604 SSTITMRG
-5612 TGEIGATVSLIV
+5612 MGEIGATVSLIV
-5624 AGVTLATAVVAAT
+5624 AGVTLATAVVAAN
-5637 GRWEL
+5637 GQWEL
-5642 STDKLPEGTYDISLV
+5642 STDQLPEGKYDITLS
-5657 IEDSAGNRWEDVR
+5657 IEDNAGNRKEEVH

-5711 EGNTYTLTVPD
+5711 NGNTYTLTVPD

-5816 VWFFTPGTPLAD
+5816 VWFFTPGTPLTD

-5922 FTPPAAWNDGNYTLS
+5922 FTPPAAWNDGTYTLS

-5958 STVTVTADSQHDDAS
+5958 STVTVTADSQHNDAS

-5998 TEPSA
+5998 TVPSV
-6003 AEESVVKVTAYSITL
+6003 AEESVVKETAYSITL

-6047 VSIMFEGEEFT
+6047 VSVMFEGEEFT

-6108 VNAMNVRGKTE
+6108 VNAMNARGKTE

>member
-422 TDSIITDTIAP
+422 TDSIITDTIPP

-533 FSAEIETTND
+533 FSAEIETTDD

-592 NFTSDSVEGINNL
+592 NFTSDSVEGVNNL

-617 DFSFSYVIDTIA
+617 DFSFSYVIDTVA
-629 PVPPTVSLEDY
+629 PVPPTVSLEDF

-1028 LSPDSDSGIS
+1028 LSPDSDSGIA

-1106 AGNKANSAIFDFTID
+1106 AGNKANSAVFDFTID

-1382 GGWTFTPPTSWA
+1382 GGWSFTPTGAWA

-1429 IELVNDSGIPD
+1429 IELVNDSGIPN

-1480 PGVWDYI
+1480 PGAWDYI

-1502 ATDEAGNKA
+1502 ATDKAGNKT
-1511 TQTLDFTIDTT
+1511 TQELDFTIDTT

-2022 ITIDHIELVNDS
+2022 I
-2034 GIPDDNLTNN
+2034 
-2044 VRPHFQVTVPTDVN
+2044 
-2058 VVRLSI
+2058 
-2064 DGGKTWFNATQSATP
+2064 A
-2079 GVWDYT
+2079 
-2085 WLADVGEGK
+2085 
-2094 HTLTVEA
+2094 
-2101 TDKAGN
+2101 
-2107 KTTQQLDFIIDTLLS
+2107 
-2122 EPTIVLDN
+2122 
-2130 TDDSGTKGDHLTN
+2130 
-2143 VNKPTFLLGNI
+2143 
-2154 DADARY
+2154 
-2160 VTVEVQHGGTK
+2160 
-2171 EVLTA
+2171 
-2176 TKDAT
+2176 
-2181 GNWSVTPTGT
+2181 
-2191 WADGDYTLTV
+2191 
-2201 RVEDEAGNEKHS
+2201 
-2213 ASLTVT
+2213 
-2219 VDTQITIDV
+2219 
-2228 IELVNDN
+2228 
-2235 GIPGDNMTNDAHP
+2235 
-2248 QFRVTVPGDVNEVS
+2248 
-2262 LSIDGG
+2262 
-2268 VTWVKATQSA
+2268 
-2278 TPGVWN
+2278 
-2284 YTWPGTVPD
+2284 
-2293 GDYTLNVKATDNA
+2293 
-2306 GNTVTETLHFTID
+2306 
-2319 TTLSTPVIVLDSA
+2319 
-2332 DDSGVHGDNMTN
+2332 
-2344 HTQPTFALQ
+2344 
-2353 HIDDDA
+2353 
-2359 VRVTVSVEHGGVT
+2359 
-2372 TTFDATKDAGG
+2372 
-2383 WTFTPTGAWADGDY
+2383 
-2397 TLSVSVEDKAGNTS
+2397 
-2411 HSASLTVT
+2411 
-2419 VDTQIAINNIELVND
+2419 
-2434 SGIPDDNLT
+2434 
-2443 NNVRPHFQVTVPTDV
+2443 
-2458 NVVRLSID
+2458 
-2466 GGKTWFNAT
+2466 
-2475 QSATPGVWDYIWP
+2475 
-2488 DDVADGGY
+2488 
-2496 TLTVEAT
+2496 
-2503 DEAGNKATQTL
+2503 
-2514 DFTIDTTLSVPTLS
+2514 
-2528 LDSADDSGIAG
+2528 
-2539 DNITNVKTP
+2539 
-2548 GFTLNNI
+2548 
-2555 DTDVSRV
+2555 
-2562 IVEVMHNG
+2562 
-2570 IKQEVPLV
+2570 
-2578 QTGGQWRFAPT
+2578 
-2589 SDWADGDYILTVKV
+2589 
-2603 EDRAGNV
+2603 
-2610 KQSAP
+2610 
-2615 LTVTVDTHIAI
+2615 
-2626 DRIELVNDSGIPG
+2626 
-2639 DNLTN
+2639 
-2644 EARPHFQV
+2644 
-2652 TVPAD
+2652 
-2657 VNGVRLSIDGGK
+2657 
-2669 TWFDATQSATS
+2669 
-2680 GVWDYTWLTNVAN
+2680 
-2693 GPHTLM
+2693 
-2699 VEASDKAGNKTTQKL
+2699 
-2714 DFTIDTILSEPT
+2714 
-2726 ITLDSADDSAAGD
+2726 
-2739 NITNVKM
+2739 
-2746 PGFTL
+2746 
-2751 GNIDADVTKVVV
+2751 
-2763 TVAHDGK
+2763 
-2770 NQQIELIKNGGVW
+2770 
-2783 RFTPGAAWTDGDYTL
+2783 
-2798 TVKVEDK
+2798 
-2805 AGNTNYSAPL
+2805 
-2815 TVTIDTQT
+2815 
-2823 SIDRIELLNDTGIVG
+2823 
-2838 DNLTNEA
+2838 
-2845 RPQFHITVPTDVNS
+2845 
-2859 VQLSLDGGIN
+2859 
-2869 WVNATLTSDGVWE
+2869 
-2882 YIWPTDLVEN
+2882 
-2892 TYTLTVKATDVA
+2892 
-2904 GNTATETLN
+2904 
-2913 FIIDTTLSTP
+2913 
-2923 TITLD
+2923 
-2928 SADDSGTAND
+2928 
-2938 NKTNVKT
+2938 
-2945 PGFIIGGID
+2945 
-2954 SDVTQVV
+2954 
-2961 VQVMRDGHS
+2961 
-2970 EEVELT
+2970 
-2976 QTNGQWR
+2976 
-2983 FVPGSAWTDGDYTLT
+2983 
-2998 VTVKDEAGNIRHSA
+2998 
-3012 PLTVTID
+3012 
-3019 TQITIDHIELVN
+3019 IDHIELVN

-3164 QHGGTKEVLTA
+3164 QHGGTKEVLTATKDATGNWSVTPTGTWADGDYTLTVRVEDEAGNEKHSASLTVTVDTQITIDAIELVNDNGIPGDNMTNDAHPQFRVTVPGDVNEVSLSIDGGVTWVKATQSATPGVWNYTWPGTVPDGDYTLNVKATDNAGNTVTETLHFTIDTTLSVPVIVLNSADDTGVQGDNMTNSTQPTFALQHIDDDAVRVTVSVEHGGVTTTFDATKGVGGWSFTPTGAWADGDYTLSVSVEDKAGNTSHSASLTVTVDTQIAINNIELVNDSGIPDDNLTNNVRPHFQVKVPTDVNEVRLSIDGGKTWFNATQSATPGVWDYTWLADVGEGKHTLTVEATDKAGNQTTQKLDFIIDTMLSEPTIVLDSTDDSGTKGDNLTNANKPTFILGNIDADARYVTVEVQYGGTKEVLTA

-3321 TPTIA
+3321 TPTIT

-3350 GNIDA
+3350 GNIDS
-3355 DAHSVILRITQGG
+3355 DAQSVILRITQGG

-3405 GNVRQSTPLVVTVD
+3405 GNVRQSTPLIVTVD

-3470 SATQGIEGVWGYT
+3470 SAAQGIEGVWGYT

-3622 IDRIELVNDS
+3622 IDHIELVNDS

-3711 NFTIDITLL
+3711 NFTIDITLM

-3841 LTNHDRPVFDIH
+3841 LTNHDRPVFDIR

-4296 TDIAGNTKTSAELRI
+4296 TDIAGNTKTSAELKI

-4531 TSVTTPRFVIGNV
+4531 TSVTKPRFVIGNV

-4558 SYSVTANGN
+4558 SYPVTANGN

-4830 KTPTLIGSTLPN
+4830 KTPTLVGNTLPN
-4842 TIVSIYVDGVKVG
+4842 AIVSIYVDGVKVG

-4971 ELTFKVEDVAGNIR
+4971 VLTFKVEDVAGNIR

-5030 EAGSTLTIRNPQG
+5030 EAGSTLTIRSPQG

-5081 QQKEILI
+5081 QQKDILI

-5401 TSQTRPTFSIFGEMN
+5401 TSQTRPTFSISGEMN

-5577 WVDTHIKVFTSELD
+5577 WVDTHIQVFTSELD

-5596 SKTEWWSN
+5596 SKTDWWSN
-5604 SDLITMRG
+5604 SSTITMRG
-5612 TGEIGATVSLIV
+5612 MGEIGATVSLIV
-5624 AGVTLATAVVAAT
+5624 AGVTLATAVVAAN
-5637 GRWEL
+5637 GQWEL
-5642 STDKLPEGTYDISLV
+5642 STDQLPEGKYDITLS
-5657 IEDSAGNRWEDVR
+5657 IEDNAGNRKEEVH

-5711 EGNTYTLTVPD
+5711 NGNTYTLTVPD

-5746 GNRSDDVPLDIM
+5746 GNRSDDVSLDIM

-5871 GASDSDNVTN
+5871 GVSDSDNVTN

-5909 DIYQATQGADGWT
+5909 DTYQATQGADGWT
-5922 FTPPAAWNDGNYTLS
+5922 FTPPAAWNDGTYTLS

-5998 TEPSA
+5998 TVPSA
-6003 AEESVVKVTAYSITL
+6003 AEESVVKETAYSITL

-6108 VNAMNVRGKTE
+6108 VNAMNTRGKTE

>member
-41 TPRGSVII
+41 TPHGSVII

-123 DAENA
+123 EAENA

-445 SGIKNDNI
+445 SGIKNDSI

-533 FSAEIETTND
+533 FSAEIETTDD

-592 NFTSDSVEGINNL
+592 NFTSDSVEGVNNL

-617 DFSFSYVIDTIA
+617 DFSFSYVIDTVA
-629 PVPPTVSLEDY
+629 PVPPTVSLEDF

-1059 ISVQVWDAMS
+1059 ISVQVWDAAS

-1106 AGNKANSAIFDFTID
+1106 AGNKANSAVFDFTID

-1188 IPGNTWADGSYTLT
+1188 TPGNTWADGSYTLT

-1322 LSVPVIVLDSAD
+1322 LSVPVIVLNSAD
-1334 DTGIQG
+1334 DTGVQG

-1368 HGGVTTTFDATKGT
+1368 HGGVTTTFDATKGV
-1382 GGWTFTPPTSWA
+1382 GGWSFTPTGAWA

-1429 IELVNDSGIPD
+1429 IELVNDSGIPN

-1467 GGKTWFNATQSAT
+1467 GGKTWFNATQNAT

-1502 ATDEAGNKA
+1502 ATDEAGNKT

-1557 TDVSRVIVEVMHNGI
+1557 TDVSRVTVEVMHNGI

-1633 NDSGIPG
+1633 NDSGIPD

-1677 SATSGVWDYTWLTN
+1677 SATPGVWDYTWLTN

-1712 QKLDFTIDTIL
+1712 QKLDFIIDTML

-2022 ITIDHIELVNDS
+2022 IAIDHIELVNDS

-2130 TDDSGTKGDHLTN
+2130 TDDSGTKGDNLTN

-2332 DDSGVHGDNMTN
+2332 DDTGIQGDNMTN
-2344 HTQPTFALQ
+2344 RTQPTFNLQ

-2372 TTFDATKDAGG
+2372 TTFDATKGVGG
-2383 WTFTPTGAWADGDY
+2383 WTFTPPTSWGAGDY

-2443 NNVRPHFQVTVPTDV
+2443 NNVRPQFQVKVPTDV
-2458 NVVRLSID
+2458 N
-2466 GGKTWFNAT
+2466 
-2475 QSATPGVWDYIWP
+2475 
-2488 DDVADGGY
+2488 
-2496 TLTVEAT
+2496 E
-2503 DEAGNKATQTL
+2503 
-2514 DFTIDTTLSVPTLS
+2514 
-2528 LDSADDSGIAG
+2528 
-2539 DNITNVKTP
+2539 
-2548 GFTLNNI
+2548 
-2555 DTDVSRV
+2555 
-2562 IVEVMHNG
+2562 
-2570 IKQEVPLV
+2570 
-2578 QTGGQWRFAPT
+2578 
-2589 SDWADGDYILTVKV
+2589 
-2603 EDRAGNV
+2603 
-2610 KQSAP
+2610 
-2615 LTVTVDTHIAI
+2615 
-2626 DRIELVNDSGIPG
+2626 
-2639 DNLTN
+2639 
-2644 EARPHFQV
+2644 
-2652 TVPAD
+2652 
-2657 VNGVRLSIDGGK
+2657 
-2669 TWFDATQSATS
+2669 
-2680 GVWDYTWLTNVAN
+2680 
-2693 GPHTLM
+2693 
-2699 VEASDKAGNKTTQKL
+2699 
-2714 DFTIDTILSEPT
+2714 
-2726 ITLDSADDSAAGD
+2726 
-2739 NITNVKM
+2739 
-2746 PGFTL
+2746 
-2751 GNIDADVTKVVV
+2751 
-2763 TVAHDGK
+2763 
-2770 NQQIELIKNGGVW
+2770 
-2783 RFTPGAAWTDGDYTL
+2783 
-2798 TVKVEDK
+2798 
-2805 AGNTNYSAPL
+2805 
-2815 TVTIDTQT
+2815 
-2823 SIDRIELLNDTGIVG
+2823 
-2838 DNLTNEA
+2838 
-2845 RPQFHITVPTDVNS
+2845 
-2859 VQLSLDGGIN
+2859 
-2869 WVNATLTSDGVWE
+2869 
-2882 YIWPTDLVEN
+2882 
-2892 TYTLTVKATDVA
+2892 
-2904 GNTATETLN
+2904 
-2913 FIIDTTLSTP
+2913 
-2923 TITLD
+2923 
-2928 SADDSGTAND
+2928 
-2938 NKTNVKT
+2938 
-2945 PGFIIGGID
+2945 
-2954 SDVTQVV
+2954 
-2961 VQVMRDGHS
+2961 
-2970 EEVELT
+2970 
-2976 QTNGQWR
+2976 
-2983 FVPGSAWTDGDYTLT
+2983 
-2998 VTVKDEAGNIRHSA
+2998 
-3012 PLTVTID
+3012 
-3019 TQITIDHIELVN
+3019 
-3031 DSGIPDDNLTNNV
+3031 
-3044 RPHFQVTV
+3044 
-3052 PTDVNVV
+3052 V

-3105 NKTTQ
+3105 NQTTQ
-3110 QLDFIIDTLLS
+3110 KLDFIIDTMLS
-3121 EPTIVLDNTDDS
+3121 EPTIVLDSTDDS

-3140 TNVNKPTFLLGNI
+3140 TNANKPTFILGNI

-3200 RVEDDAGNVKYSAPL
+3200 RVEDEAGNVKYSAPL

-3321 TPTIA
+3321 TPTIT

-3350 GNIDA
+3350 GNIDS
-3355 DAHSVILRITQGG
+3355 DAQSVILRITQGG

-3405 GNVRQSTPLVVTVD
+3405 GNVRQSTPLIVTVD

-3470 SATQGIEGVWGYT
+3470 SAAQGIEGVWGYT

-3622 IDRIELVNDS
+3622 IDHIELVNDS

-3637 NVTKHVRPQF
+3637 NITKHVRPQF

-3687 MPEGQHTLT
+3687 MPEGQHTLI
-3696 VEVTDGAGNKMTETL
+3696 VEVTDGAGNKMTGTL
-3711 NFTIDITLL
+3711 DFTIDITLL

-3841 LTNHDRPVFDIH
+3841 LTNHDRPVFDIR

-3909 VKESAPFE
+3909 VKESAPLE

-3954 PGDVVQVRVTL
+3954 PGDVIQVRVTL

-4184 SALPDGQHTL
+4184 SALPDGKHTL

-4296 TDIAGNTKTSAELRI
+4296 TDIAGNTKTSAELQI

-4531 TSVTTPRFVIGNV
+4531 TSVTKPRFVIGNV

-4558 SYSVTANGN
+4558 SYPVTANGN

-4618 SDTGNSN
+4618 SDTGSSN

-4655 SGREVLKQTITVGAD
+4655 SGREVLKHTITVGAD

-4713 PTIRLSDPSIDDQH
+4713 PTIRLSDPSIDDQY
-4727 EATSLRPEFKGFAEA
+4727 EATSLRPEFKGLAEA

-4830 KTPTLIGSTLPN
+4830 KTPTLVGNTLPN
-4842 TIVSIYVDGVKVG
+4842 AIVSIYVDGVKVG

-4971 ELTFKVEDVAGNIR
+4971 VLTFKVEDVAGNIR

-5081 QQKEILI
+5081 QQKDILI

-5301 ITNHNK
+5301 ITSHNK

-5364 NTAESPRLLVTIDTS
+5364 NTAESPRLLITIDTS
-5379 TFIDNPAMVAGSDN
+5379 TFIDNPVMMAGSDN

-5401 TSQTRPTFSIFGEMN
+5401 TSQTRPAFSIYGEMN

-5532 GEVWVNEK
+5532 GEVWVNDK

-5577 WVDTHIKVFTSELD
+5577 WVDTHIQVFTSELD

-5596 SKTEWWSN
+5596 SKTDWWSN
-5604 SDLITMRG
+5604 SSTITMRG
-5612 TGEIGATVSLIV
+5612 MGEIGATVSLIV
-5624 AGVTLATAVVAAT
+5624 AGVTLATAVVAAN
-5637 GRWEL
+5637 GQWEL
-5642 STDKLPEGTYDISLV
+5642 STDQLPEGKYDITLS
-5657 IEDSAGNRWEDVR
+5657 IEDNAGNRKEEVH

-5711 EGNTYTLTVPD
+5711 NGNTYTLTVPD

-5758 KEVPVIS
+5758 KETPVIS

-5770 DSGTVGDNITRDKQ
+5770 DSGTVGDNITRDNQ

-5865 AAGEDN
+5865 AAGEGN
-5871 GASDSDNVTN
+5871 GASDSDNVTNHN

-5922 FTPPAAWNDGNYTLS
+5922 FTPPAAWNDGTYTLS

-5943 AGNSQQSAS
+5943 AGNSLQSAS
-5952 LAVTVD
+5952 LEVTVD

-5973 DDATA
+5973 DDATP

-5998 TEPSA
+5998 TVPSA
-6003 AEESVVKVTAYSITL
+6003 AEESVVKETAYSITL

-6047 VSIMFEGEEFT
+6047 VSVMFEGEEFT

-6081 DVKFIDKDNDF
+6081 DVKFLDKDDDF

-6108 VNAMNVRGKTE
+6108 VNAMNARGKTE

-6139 DVFAVNEVTL
+6139 EVFAVNEVTL

>member
-2122 EPTIVLDN
+2122 EPTIVLDS

-2419 VDTQIAINNIELVND
+2419 VDTQIAINN
-2434 SGIPDDNLT
+2434 
-2443 NNVRPHFQVTVPTDV
+2443 
-2458 NVVRLSID
+2458 
-2466 GGKTWFNAT
+2466 
-2475 QSATPGVWDYIWP
+2475 
-2488 DDVADGGY
+2488 
-2496 TLTVEAT
+2496 
-2503 DEAGNKATQTL
+2503 
-2514 DFTIDTTLSVPTLS
+2514 
-2528 LDSADDSGIAG
+2528 
-2539 DNITNVKTP
+2539 
-2548 GFTLNNI
+2548 
-2555 DTDVSRV
+2555 
-2562 IVEVMHNG
+2562 
-2570 IKQEVPLV
+2570 
-2578 QTGGQWRFAPT
+2578 
-2589 SDWADGDYILTVKV
+2589 
-2603 EDRAGNV
+2603 
-2610 KQSAP
+2610 
-2615 LTVTVDTHIAI
+2615 
-2626 DRIELVNDSGIPG
+2626 
-2639 DNLTN
+2639 
-2644 EARPHFQV
+2644 
-2652 TVPAD
+2652 
-2657 VNGVRLSIDGGK
+2657 
-2669 TWFDATQSATS
+2669 
-2680 GVWDYTWLTNVAN
+2680 
-2693 GPHTLM
+2693 
-2699 VEASDKAGNKTTQKL
+2699 
-2714 DFTIDTILSEPT
+2714 
-2726 ITLDSADDSAAGD
+2726 
-2739 NITNVKM
+2739 
-2746 PGFTL
+2746 
-2751 GNIDADVTKVVV
+2751 
-2763 TVAHDGK
+2763 
-2770 NQQIELIKNGGVW
+2770 
-2783 RFTPGAAWTDGDYTL
+2783 
-2798 TVKVEDK
+2798 
-2805 AGNTNYSAPL
+2805 
-2815 TVTIDTQT
+2815 
-2823 SIDRIELLNDTGIVG
+2823 
-2838 DNLTNEA
+2838 
-2845 RPQFHITVPTDVNS
+2845 
-2859 VQLSLDGGIN
+2859 
-2869 WVNATLTSDGVWE
+2869 
-2882 YIWPTDLVEN
+2882 
-2892 TYTLTVKATDVA
+2892 
-2904 GNTATETLN
+2904 
-2913 FIIDTTLSTP
+2913 
-2923 TITLD
+2923 
-2928 SADDSGTAND
+2928 
-2938 NKTNVKT
+2938 
-2945 PGFIIGGID
+2945 
-2954 SDVTQVV
+2954 
-2961 VQVMRDGHS
+2961 
-2970 EEVELT
+2970 
-2976 QTNGQWR
+2976 
-2983 FVPGSAWTDGDYTLT
+2983 
-2998 VTVKDEAGNIRHSA
+2998 
-3012 PLTVTID
+3012 
-3019 TQITIDHIELVN
+3019 IELVN

-4441 EISAREPLQSVTVIL
+4441 EISARELLQSVTVIL

-4558 SYSVTANGN
+4558 SYPVTANGN

>member
-422 TDSIITDTIAP
+422 TDSIITDTIPP

-533 FSAEIETTND
+533 FSAEIETTDD

-629 PVPPTVSLEDY
+629 PVPPTVSLEDF

-1028 LSPDSDSGIS
+1028 LSPDSDSGIA

-1059 ISVQVWDAMS
+1059 ISVQVWDAAS

-1106 AGNKANSAIFDFTID
+1106 AGNKANSAVFDFTID

-1382 GGWTFTPPTSWA
+1382 GGWSFTPTGAWA

-1429 IELVNDSGIPD
+1429 IELVNDSGIPN

-1480 PGVWDYI
+1480 PGAWDYI

-1502 ATDEAGNKA
+1502 ATDKAGNKT
-1511 TQTLDFTIDTT
+1511 TQELDFTIDTT

-1539 GDNITNVKTPGFT
+1539 GDNITSVKTPGFT

-1633 NDSGIPG
+1633 NDSGIPD

-1701 EASDKAGNKTT
+1701 EATDKAGNKTT
-1712 QKLDFTIDTIL
+1712 QKLDFIIDTLL

-2022 ITIDHIELVNDS
+2022 IAIDHIELVNDS
-2034 GIPDDNLTNN
+2034 GIPDDNLTNEA
-2044 VRPHFQVTVPTDVN
+2044 RPHFQVTVPTDVN

-2122 EPTIVLDN
+2122 EPTIVLDS
-2130 TDDSGTKGDHLTN
+2130 TDDSGTKGDNLTN

-2319 TTLSTPVIVLDSA
+2319 TTLSTPVIILDSA
-2332 DDSGVHGDNMTN
+2332 DDTGIQGDNMTN
-2344 HTQPTFALQ
+2344 RTQPTFNLQ

-2372 TTFDATKDAGG
+2372 TTFDATKGTGG
-2383 WTFTPTGAWADGDY
+2383 WTFTPPTSWGAGDY

-2458 NVVRLSID
+2458 NEVRLSID

-2475 QSATPGVWDYIWP
+2475 QSV
-2488 DDVADGGY
+2488 
-2496 TLTVEAT
+2496 
-2503 DEAGNKATQTL
+2503 
-2514 DFTIDTTLSVPTLS
+2514 
-2528 LDSADDSGIAG
+2528 
-2539 DNITNVKTP
+2539 
-2548 GFTLNNI
+2548 
-2555 DTDVSRV
+2555 
-2562 IVEVMHNG
+2562 
-2570 IKQEVPLV
+2570 
-2578 QTGGQWRFAPT
+2578 
-2589 SDWADGDYILTVKV
+2589 
-2603 EDRAGNV
+2603 
-2610 KQSAP
+2610 
-2615 LTVTVDTHIAI
+2615 
-2626 DRIELVNDSGIPG
+2626 
-2639 DNLTN
+2639 
-2644 EARPHFQV
+2644 
-2652 TVPAD
+2652 
-2657 VNGVRLSIDGGK
+2657 
-2669 TWFDATQSATS
+2669 
-2680 GVWDYTWLTNVAN
+2680 
-2693 GPHTLM
+2693 
-2699 VEASDKAGNKTTQKL
+2699 
-2714 DFTIDTILSEPT
+2714 
-2726 ITLDSADDSAAGD
+2726 
-2739 NITNVKM
+2739 
-2746 PGFTL
+2746 
-2751 GNIDADVTKVVV
+2751 
-2763 TVAHDGK
+2763 
-2770 NQQIELIKNGGVW
+2770 
-2783 RFTPGAAWTDGDYTL
+2783 
-2798 TVKVEDK
+2798 
-2805 AGNTNYSAPL
+2805 
-2815 TVTIDTQT
+2815 
-2823 SIDRIELLNDTGIVG
+2823 
-2838 DNLTNEA
+2838 
-2845 RPQFHITVPTDVNS
+2845 
-2859 VQLSLDGGIN
+2859 
-2869 WVNATLTSDGVWE
+2869 
-2882 YIWPTDLVEN
+2882 
-2892 TYTLTVKATDVA
+2892 
-2904 GNTATETLN
+2904 
-2913 FIIDTTLSTP
+2913 
-2923 TITLD
+2923 
-2928 SADDSGTAND
+2928 
-2938 NKTNVKT
+2938 
-2945 PGFIIGGID
+2945 
-2954 SDVTQVV
+2954 
-2961 VQVMRDGHS
+2961 
-2970 EEVELT
+2970 
-2976 QTNGQWR
+2976 
-2983 FVPGSAWTDGDYTLT
+2983 
-2998 VTVKDEAGNIRHSA
+2998 
-3012 PLTVTID
+3012 
-3019 TQITIDHIELVN
+3019 
-3031 DSGIPDDNLTNNV
+3031 
-3044 RPHFQVTV
+3044 
-3052 PTDVNVV
+3052 
-3059 RLSIDGGK
+3059 
-3067 TWFNATQ
+3067 
-3074 SATPGVWDYT
+3074 TPGVWDYT

-3105 NKTTQ
+3105 NQTTQ
-3110 QLDFIIDTLLS
+3110 KLDFIIDTMLS
-3121 EPTIVLDNTDDS
+3121 EPTIVLDSTDDS

-3140 TNVNKPTFLLGNI
+3140 TNANKPTFILGNI

-3164 QHGGTKEVLTA
+3164 LHGGTKEVLTA

-3734 NKNDNLT
+3734 NKNYNLT

-3841 LTNHDRPVFDIH
+3841 LTNHDRPVFDIR

-4296 TDIAGNTKTSAELRI
+4296 TDIAGNTKTSAELKI

-4531 TSVTTPRFVIGNV
+4531 TSVTKPRFVIGNV

-4558 SYSVTANGN
+4558 SYPVTANGN

-4898 VTIDTEVAELVW
+4898 LTIDTEVAELVW

-5081 QQKEILI
+5081 QQKDILI

-5379 TFIDNPAMVAGSDN
+5379 TFIDNPVMMAGSDN

-5401 TSQTRPTFSIFGEMN
+5401 TSQTRPAFSIYGEMN

-5468 TLNFTIDTFNTTPV
+5468 TLNFTIDTLNTTPV

-5577 WVDTHIKVFTSELD
+5577 WVDTHIQVFTSELD

-5596 SKTEWWSN
+5596 SKTDWWSN
-5604 SDLITMRG
+5604 SSTITMRG
-5612 TGEIGATVSLIV
+5612 MGEIGATVSLIV
-5624 AGVTLATAVVAAT
+5624 AGVTLATAVVAAN
-5637 GRWEL
+5637 GQWEL
-5642 STDKLPEGTYDISLV
+5642 STDQLPEGKYDITLS
-5657 IEDSAGNRWEDVR
+5657 IEDNAGNRKEEVH

-5711 EGNTYTLTVPD
+5711 NGNTYTLTVPD

-5746 GNRSDDVPLDIM
+5746 GNRSDDVSLDIM

-5871 GASDSDNVTN
+5871 GVSDSDNVTN

-5909 DIYQATQGADGWT
+5909 DTYQATQGADGWT
-5922 FTPPAAWNDGNYTLS
+5922 FTPPAAWNDGTYTLS

-5973 DDATA
+5973 DDATP
-5978 TAVTPPE
+5978 TAVTPLE
-5985 SETVNAESATHLR
+5985 SETVNAESDTHLR
-5998 TEPSA
+5998 TVPSA
-6003 AEESVVKVTAYSITL
+6003 AEESVVKETAYSITL

-6047 VSIMFEGEEFT
+6047 VSVMFEGEEFT

-6108 VNAMNVRGKTE
+6108 VNAMNARGKAE

>member
-161 QIEEMLQN
+161 QMEEMLQE

-193 KATQASKQNDAEKVL
+193 KATQASKQNDAEKVV

-422 TDSIITDTIAP
+422 TDSIITDTIPP

-533 FSAEIETTND
+533 FSAEIETTDD

-578 EVIFK
+578 EVVFK
-583 ANDKGEWTF
+583 ANDQGEWTF

-629 PVPPTVSLEDY
+629 PLPPTVSLEDY

-924 KPTIELVND
+924 KPTIALVND

-960 KLYIDG
+960 KLYVDG

-1059 ISVQVWDAMS
+1059 ISVQVWDAAS

-1106 AGNKANSAIFDFTID
+1106 AGNKANSAVFDFTID

-1176 IELSHLNGSWLF
+1176 IELSHHNGSWLF
-1188 IPGNTWADGSYTLT
+1188 TPGNTWADGSYTLT

-1322 LSVPVIVLDSAD
+1322 LSVPVIVLNSAD
-1334 DTGIQG
+1334 DTGVQG

-1382 GGWTFTPPTSWA
+1382 GGWTFTPPALWA

-1454 VPTDVNVVRLSID
+1454 VPTDVNEVRLSID
-1467 GGKTWFNATQSAT
+1467 GGKTWVTAALKAA
-1480 PGVWDYI
+1480 GVWDYI

-1502 ATDEAGNKA
+1502 ATDEAGNKT

-1557 TDVSRVIVEVMHNGI
+1557 TDVSRVTVEVMHNGI

-1633 NDSGIPG
+1633 NDSGIPD

-1677 SATSGVWDYTWLTN
+1677 SGTSGVWDYTWLTN

-1712 QKLDFTIDTIL
+1712 QKLDFIIDTLL

-1885 WPTDLVEN
+1885 WPTELVEN

-2022 ITIDHIELVNDS
+2022 IAIDHIELVNDS
-2034 GIPDDNLTNN
+2034 GIPNDNLTNN
-2044 VRPHFQVTVPTDVN
+2044 VRPQFQVTVPTDVN

-2064 DGGKTWFNATQSATP
+2064 DGGKTWFNATQS
-2079 GVWDYT
+2079 
-2085 WLADVGEGK
+2085 
-2094 HTLTVEA
+2094 
-2101 TDKAGN
+2101 
-2107 KTTQQLDFIIDTLLS
+2107 S
-2122 EPTIVLDN
+2122 
-2130 TDDSGTKGDHLTN
+2130 
-2143 VNKPTFLLGNI
+2143 
-2154 DADARY
+2154 
-2160 VTVEVQHGGTK
+2160 
-2171 EVLTA
+2171 
-2176 TKDAT
+2176 
-2181 GNWSVTPTGT
+2181 
-2191 WADGDYTLTV
+2191 
-2201 RVEDEAGNEKHS
+2201 
-2213 ASLTVT
+2213 
-2219 VDTQITIDV
+2219 
-2228 IELVNDN
+2228 
-2235 GIPGDNMTNDAHP
+2235 
-2248 QFRVTVPGDVNEVS
+2248 
-2262 LSIDGG
+2262 
-2268 VTWVKATQSA
+2268 
-2278 TPGVWN
+2278 
-2284 YTWPGTVPD
+2284 
-2293 GDYTLNVKATDNA
+2293 
-2306 GNTVTETLHFTID
+2306 
-2319 TTLSTPVIVLDSA
+2319 
-2332 DDSGVHGDNMTN
+2332 
-2344 HTQPTFALQ
+2344 
-2353 HIDDDA
+2353 
-2359 VRVTVSVEHGGVT
+2359 
-2372 TTFDATKDAGG
+2372 
-2383 WTFTPTGAWADGDY
+2383 
-2397 TLSVSVEDKAGNTS
+2397 
-2411 HSASLTVT
+2411 
-2419 VDTQIAINNIELVND
+2419 
-2434 SGIPDDNLT
+2434 
-2443 NNVRPHFQVTVPTDV
+2443 
-2458 NVVRLSID
+2458 
-2466 GGKTWFNAT
+2466 
-2475 QSATPGVWDYIWP
+2475 
-2488 DDVADGGY
+2488 
-2496 TLTVEAT
+2496 
-2503 DEAGNKATQTL
+2503 
-2514 DFTIDTTLSVPTLS
+2514 
-2528 LDSADDSGIAG
+2528 
-2539 DNITNVKTP
+2539 
-2548 GFTLNNI
+2548 
-2555 DTDVSRV
+2555 
-2562 IVEVMHNG
+2562 
-2570 IKQEVPLV
+2570 
-2578 QTGGQWRFAPT
+2578 
-2589 SDWADGDYILTVKV
+2589 
-2603 EDRAGNV
+2603 
-2610 KQSAP
+2610 
-2615 LTVTVDTHIAI
+2615 
-2626 DRIELVNDSGIPG
+2626 
-2639 DNLTN
+2639 
-2644 EARPHFQV
+2644 
-2652 TVPAD
+2652 
-2657 VNGVRLSIDGGK
+2657 
-2669 TWFDATQSATS
+2669 TS
-2680 GVWDYTWLTNVAN
+2680 GVWDYTWLTDVAN
-2693 GPHTLM
+2693 G
-2699 VEASDKAGNKTTQKL
+2699 S
-2714 DFTIDTILSEPT
+2714 
-2726 ITLDSADDSAAGD
+2726 
-2739 NITNVKM
+2739 
-2746 PGFTL
+2746 
-2751 GNIDADVTKVVV
+2751 
-2763 TVAHDGK
+2763 
-2770 NQQIELIKNGGVW
+2770 
-2783 RFTPGAAWTDGDYTL
+2783 
-2798 TVKVEDK
+2798 
-2805 AGNTNYSAPL
+2805 
-2815 TVTIDTQT
+2815 
-2823 SIDRIELLNDTGIVG
+2823 
-2838 DNLTNEA
+2838 
-2845 RPQFHITVPTDVNS
+2845 
-2859 VQLSLDGGIN
+2859 
-2869 WVNATLTSDGVWE
+2869 
-2882 YIWPTDLVEN
+2882 
-2892 TYTLTVKATDVA
+2892 
-2904 GNTATETLN
+2904 
-2913 FIIDTTLSTP
+2913 
-2923 TITLD
+2923 
-2928 SADDSGTAND
+2928 
-2938 NKTNVKT
+2938 
-2945 PGFIIGGID
+2945 
-2954 SDVTQVV
+2954 
-2961 VQVMRDGHS
+2961 
-2970 EEVELT
+2970 
-2976 QTNGQWR
+2976 
-2983 FVPGSAWTDGDYTLT
+2983 
-2998 VTVKDEAGNIRHSA
+2998 
-3012 PLTVTID
+3012 
-3019 TQITIDHIELVN
+3019 
-3031 DSGIPDDNLTNNV
+3031 
-3044 RPHFQVTV
+3044 
-3052 PTDVNVV
+3052 
-3059 RLSIDGGK
+3059 
-3067 TWFNATQ
+3067 
-3074 SATPGVWDYT
+3074 
-3084 WLADVGEGKHTL
+3084 HTL
-3096 TVEATDKAG
+3096 TVEATDAAG
-3105 NKTTQ
+3105 NKATQ
-3110 QLDFIIDTLLS
+3110 NLEFNIDTLLS
-3121 EPTIVLDNTDDS
+3121 EPTIALDSTDDS

-3140 TNVNKPTFLLGNI
+3140 TNVNKPTFILGNI

-3188 GTWADGDYTLTV
+3188 GMWADGSHTLTV
-3200 RVEDDAGNVKYSAPL
+3200 RVEDDAGNVKYSSPL
-3215 TVTVDTQITIDVIE
+3215 TVTVDTHIAIDDIE

-3321 TPTIA
+3321 TPTIT

-3341 SVKRPGFTI
+3341 SVKTPGFTI

-3355 DAHSVILRITQGG
+3355 DAHSVILRITQGS
-3368 NSQEVTLTQVGGQWR
+3368 NSQEVKLTQVGGQWR

-3390 ADGSYTLTVEVTDNA
+3390 ADGSYTLTVEVQDNA
-3405 GNVRQSTPLVVTVD
+3405 GNVRQSTPLIVTVD

-3470 SATQGIEGVWGYT
+3470 SAAQGIEGVWGYT

-3622 IDRIELVNDS
+3622 IDHIELVNDS

-3782 RYRPDSAL
+3782 RYRPDAAL

-3841 LTNHDRPVFDIH
+3841 LTKHDRPVFDIR

-3909 VKESAPFE
+3909 VKESAPLE

-3954 PGDVVQVRVTL
+3954 PGDVIQVRVTL

-3976 NADGQWIFD
+3976 NADGQWIFE
-3985 SPNTLVDG
+3985 SPNTLGDG
-3993 TYTLRVEATDEAG
+3993 THTLRVEATDEAG

-4064 TIDGHDYN
+4064 TIDGHNYN

-4184 SALPDGQHTL
+4184 SALPDGKHTL

-4296 TDIAGNTKTSAELRI
+4296 TDIAGNTKTSAELQI

-4366 ISKNAAGQWEFTAG
+4366 ISKNAAGQWQFTAG
-4380 SALPDGHYTLHV
+4380 SALSDGHYTLHV

-4531 TSVTTPRFVIGNV
+4531 TSVTKPRFVIGNV

-4558 SYSVTANGN
+4558 SYPVTANGN

-4618 SDTGNSN
+4618 SDTGSSN

-4655 SGREVLKQTITVGAD
+4655 SGREVLKHTITVGAD

-4727 EATSLRPEFKGFAEA
+4727 EATSLRPEFKGLAEA

-4830 KTPTLIGSTLPN
+4830 KTPTLVGNTLPN
-4842 TIVSIYVDGVKVG
+4842 AIVSIYVDGVKVG

-5081 QQKEILI
+5081 QQKDILI

-5273 YSVDVDSSTDF
+5273 YSVDVDSSTAF

-5301 ITNHNK
+5301 ITSHNK

-5379 TFIDNPAMVAGSDN
+5379 TFIDNPVMMAGSDN

-5401 TSQTRPTFSIFGEMN
+5401 TSQTRPAFSIYGEMN

-5468 TLNFTIDTFNTTPV
+5468 TLNFTIDTLNTTPV

-5532 GEVWVNEK
+5532 GEVWVNDK

-5577 WVDTHIKVFTSELD
+5577 WVDTHIQVFTSELD

-5596 SKTEWWSN
+5596 SKTDWWSN
-5604 SDLITMRG
+5604 SSTITMRG
-5612 TGEIGATVSLIV
+5612 MGEIGATVSLIV
-5624 AGVTLATAVVAAT
+5624 AGVTLATAVVAAN
-5637 GRWEL
+5637 GQWEL
-5642 STDKLPEGTYDISLV
+5642 STDRLPEGKYDITLS
-5657 IEDSAGNRWEDVR
+5657 IEDNAGNRKEEVH

-5711 EGNTYTLTVPD
+5711 NGNTYTLTVPD

-5758 KEVPVIS
+5758 KETPVIS

-5770 DSGTVGDNITRDKQ
+5770 DSGTAGDNITRDNQ

-5881 HTQPKFT
+5881 HNHTQPKFT

-5922 FTPPAAWNDGNYTLS
+5922 FTPPAAWNDGTYTLS

-5943 AGNSQQSAS
+5943 AGNSLQSAS
-5952 LAVTVD
+5952 LEVTVD
-5958 STVTVTADSQHDDAS
+5958 STVTVTADSQHDDAI

-5985 SETVNAESATHLR
+5985 SETVNAESAMHLR
-5998 TEPSA
+5998 TVPSA
-6003 AEESVVKVTAYSITL
+6003 AEESVVKETAYSITL

-6047 VSIMFEGEEFT
+6047 VSVMFEGEEFT

-6081 DVKFIDKDNDF
+6081 DVKFIDKDDDF

-6108 VNAMNVRGKTE
+6108 VNAMNARGKTE

>member
-41 TPRGSVII
+41 TPHGSVII

-123 DAENA
+123 EAENA

-422 TDSIITDTIAP
+422 TDSIITDTIPP

-521 NLPFTIDTRISY
+521 NLPVTIDTRISY
-533 FSAEIETTND
+533 FSAEIETTDD

-592 NFTSDSVEGINNL
+592 NFTSDSVEGVNNL

-617 DFSFSYVIDTIA
+617 DFSFSYVIDTVA
-629 PVPPTVSLEDY
+629 PVPPTVSLEDF

-765 VNILIDGKTIGVT
+765 INILIDGKTIGVT

-960 KLYIDG
+960 KLYVDG

-1028 LSPDSDSGIS
+1028 LSPDSDSGIA

-1046 KPTLHLKDIDPDI
+1046 NPTLHLKDIDPDI
-1059 ISVQVWDAMS
+1059 ISVQVWDAAS

-1082 SWAYTFTSDLTE
+1082 SWAYTSTSDLTE

-1106 AGNKANSAIFDFTID
+1106 AGNKANSAVFDFTID

-1188 IPGNTWADGSYTLT
+1188 TPGNTWADGSYTLT

-1209 GNTNYSAPLTVVI
+1209 GNTSYSAPLTVVI

-1322 LSVPVIVLDSAD
+1322 LSVPVIVLNSAD
-1334 DTGIQG
+1334 DTGVQG
-1340 DNMTNST
+1340 DNMTNRT

-1429 IELVNDSGIPD
+1429 IELVNDSGIPN

-1539 GDNITNVKTPGFT
+1539 GDNITSVKTPGFT

-1633 NDSGIPG
+1633 NDSGIPD

-1701 EASDKAGNKTT
+1701 EATDKAGNKTT
-1712 QKLDFTIDTIL
+1712 QKLDFIIDTLL

-1834 TGIVGDN
+1834 TGIAGDN

-2022 ITIDHIELVNDS
+2022 IAIDHIELVNDS

-2107 KTTQQLDFIIDTLLS
+2107 QTTQQLDFIIDTLLS

-2130 TDDSGTKGDHLTN
+2130 TDDSGTKGDNLTN

-2201 RVEDEAGNEKHS
+2201 RVEDDAGNVKHS

-2228 IELVNDN
+2228 IELVNDS
-2235 GIPGDNMTNDAHP
+2235 GTRGDNLTNDANPH
-2248 QFRVTVPGDVNEVS
+2248 FRITVPGDVNEVS

-2268 VTWVKATQSA
+2268 VTWVKAMQSA

-2284 YTWPGTVPD
+2284 YTWPKTVAD
-2293 GDYTLNVKATDNA
+2293 GDYTLTVKATDNA
-2306 GNTVTETLHFTID
+2306 GNTVTRTLDFTID

-2344 HTQPTFALQ
+2344 RIQPTFALQ

-2419 VDTQIAINNIELVND
+2419 VDTQIAINN
-2434 SGIPDDNLT
+2434 
-2443 NNVRPHFQVTVPTDV
+2443 
-2458 NVVRLSID
+2458 
-2466 GGKTWFNAT
+2466 
-2475 QSATPGVWDYIWP
+2475 
-2488 DDVADGGY
+2488 
-2496 TLTVEAT
+2496 
-2503 DEAGNKATQTL
+2503 
-2514 DFTIDTTLSVPTLS
+2514 
-2528 LDSADDSGIAG
+2528 
-2539 DNITNVKTP
+2539 
-2548 GFTLNNI
+2548 
-2555 DTDVSRV
+2555 
-2562 IVEVMHNG
+2562 
-2570 IKQEVPLV
+2570 
-2578 QTGGQWRFAPT
+2578 
-2589 SDWADGDYILTVKV
+2589 
-2603 EDRAGNV
+2603 
-2610 KQSAP
+2610 
-2615 LTVTVDTHIAI
+2615 
-2626 DRIELVNDSGIPG
+2626 
-2639 DNLTN
+2639 
-2644 EARPHFQV
+2644 
-2652 TVPAD
+2652 
-2657 VNGVRLSIDGGK
+2657 
-2669 TWFDATQSATS
+2669 
-2680 GVWDYTWLTNVAN
+2680 
-2693 GPHTLM
+2693 
-2699 VEASDKAGNKTTQKL
+2699 
-2714 DFTIDTILSEPT
+2714 
-2726 ITLDSADDSAAGD
+2726 
-2739 NITNVKM
+2739 
-2746 PGFTL
+2746 
-2751 GNIDADVTKVVV
+2751 
-2763 TVAHDGK
+2763 
-2770 NQQIELIKNGGVW
+2770 
-2783 RFTPGAAWTDGDYTL
+2783 
-2798 TVKVEDK
+2798 
-2805 AGNTNYSAPL
+2805 
-2815 TVTIDTQT
+2815 
-2823 SIDRIELLNDTGIVG
+2823 
-2838 DNLTNEA
+2838 
-2845 RPQFHITVPTDVNS
+2845 
-2859 VQLSLDGGIN
+2859 
-2869 WVNATLTSDGVWE
+2869 
-2882 YIWPTDLVEN
+2882 
-2892 TYTLTVKATDVA
+2892 
-2904 GNTATETLN
+2904 
-2913 FIIDTTLSTP
+2913 
-2923 TITLD
+2923 
-2928 SADDSGTAND
+2928 
-2938 NKTNVKT
+2938 
-2945 PGFIIGGID
+2945 
-2954 SDVTQVV
+2954 
-2961 VQVMRDGHS
+2961 
-2970 EEVELT
+2970 
-2976 QTNGQWR
+2976 
-2983 FVPGSAWTDGDYTLT
+2983 
-2998 VTVKDEAGNIRHSA
+2998 
-3012 PLTVTID
+3012 
-3019 TQITIDHIELVN
+3019 IELVN

-3622 IDRIELVNDS
+3622 IDHIELVNDS

-3687 MPEGQHTLT
+3687 MPEGQHTLI
-3696 VEVTDGAGNKMTETL
+3696 VEVTDGAGNKMTGTL
-3711 NFTIDITLL
+3711 DFTIDITLL

-3841 LTNHDRPVFDIH
+3841 LTNHDRPVFDIR
-3853 QVDSDV
+3853 QIDSDV

-3909 VKESAPFE
+3909 VKESAPLE

-4258 IVVHIDGRDYTIENT
+4258 IVVHLDGRDYTIENK

-4296 TDIAGNTKTSAELRI
+4296 TDIAGNTKTSAELQI

-4366 ISKNAAGQWEFTAG
+4366 ISKNAAGQWQFTAG
-4380 SALPDGHYTLHV
+4380 SALSDGHYTLHV

-4431 GITNITSPRF
+4431 GITSITSPRF
-4441 EISAREPLQSVTVIL
+4441 EISAREQLQSVTVIL

-4558 SYSVTANGN
+4558 SYPVTANGN

-4618 SDTGNSN
+4618 SDTGSSN

-4655 SGREVLKQTITVGAD
+4655 SGREVLKHTITVGAD

-4713 PTIRLSDPSIDDQH
+4713 PTIRLSDPSIDDQY
-4727 EATSLRPEFKGFAEA
+4727 EATSLRPEFKGLAEA

-5081 QQKEILI
+5081 QQKDILI

-5236 VEADGTWRAPILL
+5236 VEADGSWRAPILL

-5263 VAGNTEVSKD
+5263 VAGNTEVSKN

-5379 TFIDNPAMVAGSDN
+5379 TFIDNPVMMAGSDN
-5393 GIFSNDSI
+5393 GIFSNDSV
-5401 TSQTRPTFSIFGEMN
+5401 TSQTRPAFSIFGEMN

-5437 QVYRPESPL
+5437 QVYRPASPL

-5468 TLNFTIDTFNTTPV
+5468 TLNFTIDTLNTTPV

-5532 GEVWVNEK
+5532 GEVWVNDK

-5577 WVDTHIKVFTSELD
+5577 WVDTHIQVFTSELD

-5596 SKTEWWSN
+5596 SKTDWWSN
-5604 SDLITMRG
+5604 SSTITMRG
-5612 TGEIGATVSLIV
+5612 MGEIGATVSLIV
-5624 AGVTLATAVVAAT
+5624 AGVTLATAVVAAN
-5637 GRWEL
+5637 GQWEL
-5642 STDKLPEGTYDISLV
+5642 STDQLPEGKYDITLS
-5657 IEDSAGNRWEDVR
+5657 IEDNAGNRKEEVH

-5711 EGNTYTLTVPD
+5711 NGNTYTLTVPD

-5853 IDSTLTV
+5853 IDSALTV

-5871 GASDSDNVTN
+5871 GVSDSDNVTN

-5909 DIYQATQGADGWT
+5909 DTYQATQGADGWT
-5922 FTPPAAWNDGNYTLS
+5922 FTPPAAWNDGTYTLS

-5985 SETVNAESATHLR
+5985 SETVNAESDTHLR
-5998 TEPSA
+5998 TVPSA
-6003 AEESVVKVTAYSITL
+6003 AEESVVKETAYSITL

-6047 VSIMFEGEEFT
+6047 VSVMFEGEEFT

-6081 DVKFIDKDNDF
+6081 DVKFIDKDDDF

-6108 VNAMNVRGKTE
+6108 VNAMNARGKTE

>member
-1334 DTGIQG
+1334 DSGVHG
-1340 DNMTNST
+1340 DNMTNHT

-1368 HGGVTTTFDATKGT
+1368 HGGVTTTFDATKDA

-2122 EPTIVLDN
+2122 EPTIVLDS

-2213 ASLTVT
+2213 AS
-2219 VDTQITIDV
+2219 
-2228 IELVNDN
+2228 
-2235 GIPGDNMTNDAHP
+2235 
-2248 QFRVTVPGDVNEVS
+2248 
-2262 LSIDGG
+2262 
-2268 VTWVKATQSA
+2268 
-2278 TPGVWN
+2278 
-2284 YTWPGTVPD
+2284 
-2293 GDYTLNVKATDNA
+2293 
-2306 GNTVTETLHFTID
+2306 
-2319 TTLSTPVIVLDSA
+2319 
-2332 DDSGVHGDNMTN
+2332 
-2344 HTQPTFALQ
+2344 
-2353 HIDDDA
+2353 
-2359 VRVTVSVEHGGVT
+2359 
-2372 TTFDATKDAGG
+2372 
-2383 WTFTPTGAWADGDY
+2383 
-2397 TLSVSVEDKAGNTS
+2397 
-2411 HSASLTVT
+2411 
-2419 VDTQIAINNIELVND
+2419 
-2434 SGIPDDNLT
+2434 
-2443 NNVRPHFQVTVPTDV
+2443 
-2458 NVVRLSID
+2458 
-2466 GGKTWFNAT
+2466 
-2475 QSATPGVWDYIWP
+2475 
-2488 DDVADGGY
+2488 
-2496 TLTVEAT
+2496 
-2503 DEAGNKATQTL
+2503 
-2514 DFTIDTTLSVPTLS
+2514 
-2528 LDSADDSGIAG
+2528 
-2539 DNITNVKTP
+2539 
-2548 GFTLNNI
+2548 
-2555 DTDVSRV
+2555 
-2562 IVEVMHNG
+2562 
-2570 IKQEVPLV
+2570 
-2578 QTGGQWRFAPT
+2578 
-2589 SDWADGDYILTVKV
+2589 
-2603 EDRAGNV
+2603 
-2610 KQSAP
+2610 
-2615 LTVTVDTHIAI
+2615 
-2626 DRIELVNDSGIPG
+2626 
-2639 DNLTN
+2639 
-2644 EARPHFQV
+2644 
-2652 TVPAD
+2652 
-2657 VNGVRLSIDGGK
+2657 
-2669 TWFDATQSATS
+2669 
-2680 GVWDYTWLTNVAN
+2680 
-2693 GPHTLM
+2693 
-2699 VEASDKAGNKTTQKL
+2699 
-2714 DFTIDTILSEPT
+2714 
-2726 ITLDSADDSAAGD
+2726 
-2739 NITNVKM
+2739 
-2746 PGFTL
+2746 
-2751 GNIDADVTKVVV
+2751 
-2763 TVAHDGK
+2763 
-2770 NQQIELIKNGGVW
+2770 
-2783 RFTPGAAWTDGDYTL
+2783 
-2798 TVKVEDK
+2798 
-2805 AGNTNYSAPL
+2805 
-2815 TVTIDTQT
+2815 
-2823 SIDRIELLNDTGIVG
+2823 
-2838 DNLTNEA
+2838 
-2845 RPQFHITVPTDVNS
+2845 
-2859 VQLSLDGGIN
+2859 
-2869 WVNATLTSDGVWE
+2869 
-2882 YIWPTDLVEN
+2882 
-2892 TYTLTVKATDVA
+2892 
-2904 GNTATETLN
+2904 
-2913 FIIDTTLSTP
+2913 
-2923 TITLD
+2923 
-2928 SADDSGTAND
+2928 
-2938 NKTNVKT
+2938 
-2945 PGFIIGGID
+2945 
-2954 SDVTQVV
+2954 
-2961 VQVMRDGHS
+2961 
-2970 EEVELT
+2970 
-2976 QTNGQWR
+2976 
-2983 FVPGSAWTDGDYTLT
+2983 
-2998 VTVKDEAGNIRHSA
+2998 
-3012 PLTVTID
+3012 
-3019 TQITIDHIELVN
+3019 
-3031 DSGIPDDNLTNNV
+3031 
-3044 RPHFQVTV
+3044 
-3052 PTDVNVV
+3052 
-3059 RLSIDGGK
+3059 
-3067 TWFNATQ
+3067 
-3074 SATPGVWDYT
+3074 
-3084 WLADVGEGKHTL
+3084 
-3096 TVEATDKAG
+3096 
-3105 NKTTQ
+3105 
-3110 QLDFIIDTLLS
+3110 
-3121 EPTIVLDNTDDS
+3121 
-3133 GTKGDNL
+3133 
-3140 TNVNKPTFLLGNI
+3140 
-3153 DADARYVTVEV
+3153 
-3164 QHGGTKEVLTA
+3164 
-3175 TKGATGIWSVTPT
+3175 
-3188 GTWADGDYTLTV
+3188 
-3200 RVEDDAGNVKYSAPL
+3200 L

-4273 GGNLTFTPDQ
+4273 GENLTFTPDQ

-4558 SYSVTANGN
+4558 SYPVTANGN

>member
-1082 SWAYTFTSDLTE
+1082 SWASTFTSDLTE

-2122 EPTIVLDN
+2122 EPTIVLDS

-2419 VDTQIAINNIELVND
+2419 VDTQIAINN
-2434 SGIPDDNLT
+2434 
-2443 NNVRPHFQVTVPTDV
+2443 
-2458 NVVRLSID
+2458 
-2466 GGKTWFNAT
+2466 
-2475 QSATPGVWDYIWP
+2475 
-2488 DDVADGGY
+2488 
-2496 TLTVEAT
+2496 
-2503 DEAGNKATQTL
+2503 
-2514 DFTIDTTLSVPTLS
+2514 
-2528 LDSADDSGIAG
+2528 
-2539 DNITNVKTP
+2539 
-2548 GFTLNNI
+2548 
-2555 DTDVSRV
+2555 
-2562 IVEVMHNG
+2562 
-2570 IKQEVPLV
+2570 
-2578 QTGGQWRFAPT
+2578 
-2589 SDWADGDYILTVKV
+2589 
-2603 EDRAGNV
+2603 
-2610 KQSAP
+2610 
-2615 LTVTVDTHIAI
+2615 
-2626 DRIELVNDSGIPG
+2626 
-2639 DNLTN
+2639 
-2644 EARPHFQV
+2644 
-2652 TVPAD
+2652 
-2657 VNGVRLSIDGGK
+2657 
-2669 TWFDATQSATS
+2669 
-2680 GVWDYTWLTNVAN
+2680 
-2693 GPHTLM
+2693 
-2699 VEASDKAGNKTTQKL
+2699 
-2714 DFTIDTILSEPT
+2714 
-2726 ITLDSADDSAAGD
+2726 
-2739 NITNVKM
+2739 
-2746 PGFTL
+2746 
-2751 GNIDADVTKVVV
+2751 
-2763 TVAHDGK
+2763 
-2770 NQQIELIKNGGVW
+2770 
-2783 RFTPGAAWTDGDYTL
+2783 
-2798 TVKVEDK
+2798 
-2805 AGNTNYSAPL
+2805 
-2815 TVTIDTQT
+2815 
-2823 SIDRIELLNDTGIVG
+2823 
-2838 DNLTNEA
+2838 
-2845 RPQFHITVPTDVNS
+2845 
-2859 VQLSLDGGIN
+2859 
-2869 WVNATLTSDGVWE
+2869 
-2882 YIWPTDLVEN
+2882 
-2892 TYTLTVKATDVA
+2892 
-2904 GNTATETLN
+2904 
-2913 FIIDTTLSTP
+2913 
-2923 TITLD
+2923 
-2928 SADDSGTAND
+2928 
-2938 NKTNVKT
+2938 
-2945 PGFIIGGID
+2945 
-2954 SDVTQVV
+2954 
-2961 VQVMRDGHS
+2961 
-2970 EEVELT
+2970 
-2976 QTNGQWR
+2976 
-2983 FVPGSAWTDGDYTLT
+2983 
-2998 VTVKDEAGNIRHSA
+2998 
-3012 PLTVTID
+3012 
-3019 TQITIDHIELVN
+3019 IELVN

-4558 SYSVTANGN
+4558 SYPVTANGN

>member
-1 MGNKSIQKFF
+1 MRNKTIQKFF

-41 TPRGSVII
+41 TSRGSVII

-66 FKDKTITGAKILGSV
+66 FKDQTITGSKILGSV

-95 VDSAQVEKKGNGKR
+95 VDTAQAEKKGNGKQ

-114 EEELKKQLD
+114 EEELKKQFD

-146 EKALNEAFEVQNSSK
+146 EKALNEAFEVQSASK

-188 QNTQA
+188 QNTQT
-193 KATQASKQNDAEKVL
+193 KATQAFKQNDAEKVL

-312 EAEAK
+312 EAAAT

-392 SYEFKDNELS
+392 SYEFKNNELS

-422 TDSIITDTIAP
+422 TDSIITDTIPP
-433 EKPTIELDDSSD
+433 EKPTLELDDSSD

-500 DGEYNITATATDI
+500 DGDYNITATATDI
-513 AGHTSATA
+513 AGHTSETA

-533 FSAEIETTND
+533 FSAEIEATDD

-569 SVINSETGE
+569 SVINIETGE

-583 ANDKGEWTF
+583 ANDQGEWTF

-617 DFSFSYVIDTIA
+617 DFSFSYVIDTVA
-629 PVPPTVSLEDY
+629 PVPPTVSLEDF

-720 FTIQTEVVPP
+720 FTIQTEVVLP

-778 TADADGNWNF
+778 TADADGNWTF
-788 DISRNLSD
+788 DISRNLAD
-796 NVYKITVESI
+796 NVYKITVEAI
-806 DPLGRTSSVDY
+806 DPLGRTASVDY

-839 VKGDMIT
+839 VKGDTIT

-881 VWNFQFTTA
+881 VWNFQFTTT

-939 DHIINEKNPALT
+939 DHIINEKSPALT

-966 ALIAEVR
+966 ALFAEVR
-973 TNKDGRWEYTL
+973 TNKDGVWEYTL
-984 KADQGLVDGDHR
+984 KPDQGLVDGDHR

-1059 ISVQVWDAMS
+1059 ISVQVWDAAS

-1094 GLHQVYVKVEDI
+1094 GLHQVYVKIEDI
-1106 AGNKANSAIFDFTID
+1106 AGNKANSAVLDFTID
-1121 TTVSTPVISLLSKDD
+1121 TTISTPVISLLSKDD

-1150 GFAISGVDAD
+1150 GFAISGVDID

-1176 IELSHLNGSWLF
+1176 IELSHHNGSWLF
-1188 IPGNTWADGSYTLT
+1188 TPGNTWADGSYTLT

-1209 GNTNYSAPLTVVI
+1209 GNISHSAPLTVTV
-1222 DTQIAIDGVE
+1222 DTQITIDKVE

-1237 GVKGDNMTNDDR
+1237 GVKGDYTTNDDR

-1256 PTDVNEV
+1256 PEDVNEV
-1263 RLSIDGGNSWVQA
+1263 RLSINGGMAWVKATQSS
-1276 TPGVAGSWEYI
+1276 TPGVWDYT
-1287 WPTDLADGQY
+1287 WPDTVKDGDY

-1314 IDFAVDTT
+1314 LNFTIDTT
-1322 LSVPVIVLDSAD
+1322 LSTPVIVLDSAD
-1334 DTGIQG
+1334 DSGVQS
-1340 DNMTNST
+1340 DNMTNHT
-1347 QPTFAL
+1347 RPTFNL

-1359 AVRVTVSVE
+1359 AVSVTVSVT
-1368 HGGVTTTFDATKGT
+1368 HGGVTNTFDATKGA
-1382 GGWTFTPPTSWA
+1382 GGWTFTPPASWA
-1394 DGDYTLSVSVED
+1394 DGDYTLSVSVQD
-1406 KAGNTSHSAS
+1406 KAGNTSHSAP
-1416 LTVTVDTQ
+1416 LTVRVDTQ
-1424 IAINN
+1424 IAIDS
-1429 IELVNDSGIPD
+1429 IELVNDSGIPN

-1446 VRPHFQVT
+1446 VRPHFRVT
-1454 VPTDVNVVRLSID
+1454 VPADVNEVRLSID
-1467 GGKTWFNATQSAT
+1467 DGKTWVTAAQNTAGA
-1480 PGVWDYI
+1480 WEYI
-1487 WPDDVADGGYTLTVE
+1487 WPDDVTDGSHTVTVE
-1502 ATDEAGNKA
+1502 ATDEAGNKT

-1552 LNNID
+1552 LDNID
-1557 TDVSRVIVEVMHNGI
+1557 TDVSRVMVEVMHNGI
-1572 KQEVPLVQTGGQW
+1572 KQEVQLVQTGGQW

-1590 SDWADGDY
+1590 SDWVDGDY

-1633 NDSGIPG
+1633 NDSGIPN

-1651 QVTVPADV
+1651 RVTVPADV

-1670 TWFDATQ
+1670 TWFDATPSTAQ
-1677 SATSGVWDYTWLTN
+1677 GVWDYTWLTN
-1691 VANGPHTLMV
+1691 VANGPHTLVV
-1701 EASDKAGNKTT
+1701 EATDAAGNKTT
-1712 QKLDFTIDTIL
+1712 QKLDFTIDTTL

-1737 AGDNITNVKMPG
+1737 AGDNITNVKTPG
-1749 FTLGNIDADVTKV
+1749 FTLGNIDADVTRV
-1762 VVTVAHDG
+1762 VVTVEHDG

-1793 DGDYTLTVKVEDK
+1793 DGDYTLTVKVEDE
-1806 AGNTN
+1806 AGNIN

-1824 SIDRIELLND
+1824 SIDRIELIND

-1859 SVQLSLDGGINWV
+1859 SVQLSIDGGTNWV
-1872 NATLTSDGVWEYI
+1872 NATLTSGGVWEYT
-1885 WPTDLVEN
+1885 WPTALVEN

-1908 ATETLN
+1908 ATETLS
-1914 FIIDT
+1914 FTIDT

-1934 GTANDNKTNV
+1934 GTVNDNMTNV
-1944 KTPGFIIG
+1944 ETPGFIIG
-1952 GIDSDVTQ
+1952 GIDPDVTQ

-1971 EEVELTQTNGQWR
+1971 EEVTLTQTNGQWR
-1984 FVPGSAWTDG
+1984 FVPDSAWTDG

-2022 ITIDHIELVNDS
+2022 IAIDSIELVNDS
-2034 GIPDDNLTNN
+2034 GIPNDNLTNN
-2044 VRPHFQVTVPTDVN
+2044 VRPQFQVTVPTDVN
-2058 VVRLSI
+2058 EVRLSI
-2064 DGGKTWFNATQSATP
+2064 DGGKTWFNATPGATP

-2085 WLADVGEGK
+2085 WLTDVANGS

-2101 TDKAGN
+2101 TDAAGN
-2107 KTTQQLDFIIDTLLS
+2107 KATQKLEFTIDTMLS
-2122 EPTIVLDN
+2122 EPTIALDS
-2130 TDDSGTKGDHLTN
+2130 TDDSGTKGDNLTN
-2143 VNKPTFLLGNI
+2143 VNKPTFILGNI

-2171 EVLTA
+2171 ETLTA
-2176 TKDAT
+2176 TKGAT
-2181 GNWSVTPTGT
+2181 GIWSVIPTGT
-2191 WADGDYTLTV
+2191 WADGSYTLTV
-2201 RVEDEAGNEKHS
+2201 KVEDEAGNVKHS
-2213 ASLTVT
+2213 TPLTVT
-2219 VDTQITIDV
+2219 VDTQITINNV
-2228 IELVNDN
+2228 ELVNDS
-2235 GIPGDNMTNDAHP
+2235 GVKGDNLTNDANP
-2248 QFRVTVPGDVNEVS
+2248 QFRITVPVDVSEVS

-2268 VTWVKATQSA
+2268 VTWVKAMQSA
-2278 TPGVWN
+2278 TQGVWN
-2284 YTWPGTVPD
+2284 YTWPKTVAD
-2293 GDYTLNVKATDNA
+2293 GDYTLTVKATDNA
-2306 GNTVTETLHFTID
+2306 GNTVTKTLDFTID
-2319 TTLSTPVIVLDSA
+2319 TTLSTPVIVLDSV
-2332 DDSGVHGDNMTN
+2332 DDSGVQGDNMTN
-2344 HTQPTFALQ
+2344 RAQPTFNLQ

-2372 TTFDATKDAGG
+2372 TTFGATKDAGG
-2383 WTFTPTGAWADGDY
+2383 WTFTPPASWTDGDY
-2397 TLSVSVEDKAGNTS
+2397 TLSVSVEDAAGNTS
-2411 HSASLTVT
+2411 HSASLKVT
-2419 VDTQIAINNIELVND
+2419 IDTQIAIDSIELVND
-2434 SGIPDDNLT
+2434 SGIPNDNLT
-2443 NNVRPHFQVTVPTDV
+2443 NNVRPQFQVTVPTDV
-2458 NVVRLSID
+2458 NEVRLSID

-2475 QSATPGVWDYIWP
+2475 PG
-2488 DDVADGGY
+2488 
-2496 TLTVEAT
+2496 
-2503 DEAGNKATQTL
+2503 
-2514 DFTIDTTLSVPTLS
+2514 
-2528 LDSADDSGIAG
+2528 
-2539 DNITNVKTP
+2539 
-2548 GFTLNNI
+2548 
-2555 DTDVSRV
+2555 
-2562 IVEVMHNG
+2562 
-2570 IKQEVPLV
+2570 
-2578 QTGGQWRFAPT
+2578 
-2589 SDWADGDYILTVKV
+2589 
-2603 EDRAGNV
+2603 
-2610 KQSAP
+2610 
-2615 LTVTVDTHIAI
+2615 
-2626 DRIELVNDSGIPG
+2626 
-2639 DNLTN
+2639 
-2644 EARPHFQV
+2644 
-2652 TVPAD
+2652 
-2657 VNGVRLSIDGGK
+2657 
-2669 TWFDATQSATS
+2669 
-2680 GVWDYTWLTNVAN
+2680 
-2693 GPHTLM
+2693 
-2699 VEASDKAGNKTTQKL
+2699 
-2714 DFTIDTILSEPT
+2714 
-2726 ITLDSADDSAAGD
+2726 
-2739 NITNVKM
+2739 
-2746 PGFTL
+2746 
-2751 GNIDADVTKVVV
+2751 
-2763 TVAHDGK
+2763 
-2770 NQQIELIKNGGVW
+2770 
-2783 RFTPGAAWTDGDYTL
+2783 
-2798 TVKVEDK
+2798 
-2805 AGNTNYSAPL
+2805 
-2815 TVTIDTQT
+2815 
-2823 SIDRIELLNDTGIVG
+2823 
-2838 DNLTNEA
+2838 
-2845 RPQFHITVPTDVNS
+2845 
-2859 VQLSLDGGIN
+2859 
-2869 WVNATLTSDGVWE
+2869 
-2882 YIWPTDLVEN
+2882 
-2892 TYTLTVKATDVA
+2892 
-2904 GNTATETLN
+2904 
-2913 FIIDTTLSTP
+2913 
-2923 TITLD
+2923 
-2928 SADDSGTAND
+2928 
-2938 NKTNVKT
+2938 
-2945 PGFIIGGID
+2945 
-2954 SDVTQVV
+2954 
-2961 VQVMRDGHS
+2961 
-2970 EEVELT
+2970 
-2976 QTNGQWR
+2976 
-2983 FVPGSAWTDGDYTLT
+2983 
-2998 VTVKDEAGNIRHSA
+2998 
-3012 PLTVTID
+3012 
-3019 TQITIDHIELVN
+3019 
-3031 DSGIPDDNLTNNV
+3031 
-3044 RPHFQVTV
+3044 
-3052 PTDVNVV
+3052 
-3059 RLSIDGGK
+3059 
-3067 TWFNATQ
+3067 
-3074 SATPGVWDYT
+3074 ATPGVWDYT
-3084 WLADVGEGKHTL
+3084 WLTDVANGSHTL
-3096 TVEATDKAG
+3096 TVEATDAAG
-3105 NKTTQ
+3105 NKATQ
-3110 QLDFIIDTLLS
+3110 KLEFTIDTMLS
-3121 EPTIVLDNTDDS
+3121 EPTIALDSTDDS

-3140 TNVNKPTFLLGNI
+3140 TNVNKPTFILGNI

-3164 QHGGTKEVLTA
+3164 QHGGTKETLTA
-3175 TKGATGIWSVTPT
+3175 TKGATGIWSVIPT
-3188 GTWADGDYTLTV
+3188 GTWADGSYTLTV
-3200 RVEDDAGNVKYSAPL
+3200 KVEDEAGNVKHSAPL
-3215 TVTVDTQITIDVIE
+3215 TVTVDTHITIDNIE

-3239 NLTNDVRPH
+3239 NLTNDVRPQ

-3260 RLSIDGGNTW
+3260 RLSINGGTTW
-3270 VRATQGTAGIWD
+3270 VNATQGAPGRWD
-3282 YTWPKDVTDGLHTL
+3282 YTWPDDVTDGLYTL

-3301 DKAGNKT
+3301 DAAGNKT
-3308 TQTLD
+3308 TQTLN
-3313 FTIDTRLS
+3313 FTIDTQLS
-3321 TPTIA
+3321 IPTIM
-3326 MDSRDDTGAIGDHIT
+3326 MDRGDDTGAPGDHIT
-3341 SVKRPGFTI
+3341 SVKTPGFTI
-3350 GNIDA
+3350 GNIDS

-3368 NSQEVTLTQVGGQWR
+3368 NSQEVKLTQVGGQWR

-3425 DITLVNDHGVP
+3425 NIKLVNDNGEP
-3436 DDNLTNSTR
+3436 DDNLTNATR
-3445 PQFEITVPA
+3445 PQFEITVPV

-3470 SATQGIEGVWGYT
+3470 SATQGVKGVWGYT
-3483 WPTDMGDGKHT
+3483 WPTELGDGKHT

-3500 DRAGNTATQTLE
+3500 DAAGNTATQTLD
-3512 FFIDTRLST
+3512 FRIDTQLST

-3526 DSTDDTGT
+3526 DSADDTGT

-3542 TRPTFILQNIDSDVI
+3542 TRPTFILQNIDPDVI
-3557 NVTVSVTHNGTT
+3557 NVTVSVTHKGTT

-3622 IDRIELVNDS
+3622 INHIELVNDS

-3637 NVTKHVRPQF
+3637 NMTKHVRPQF

-3652 DDVEKVLLSIDG
+3652 EDVEKVLLSIDG
-3664 GTTWVTAIKSSTAGI
+3664 GTTWFSATKSPTQGI

-3696 VEVTDGAGNKMTETL
+3696 VEATDAAGNTTRQSL
-3711 NFTIDITLL
+3711 NFSIDITLS

-3734 NKNDNLT
+3734 IKNDNLT

-3746 VFVLGSIDK
+3746 LFVLGHIDK
-3755 DVRHV
+3755 DVQHV
-3760 ELSIEHNGTFKT
+3760 VLNIEHNGTFKT

-3782 RYRPDSAL
+3782 RYRPDAAL
-3790 ADGSYTFTVTVTDV
+3790 GDGSYKLTVTVTDV
-3804 AGNQQTSAPLKV
+3804 AGNQQTSAPLTV
-3816 TIDGTLTTPVIEL
+3816 TIDGTLATPTIEL

-3853 QVDSDV
+3853 QIDADV

-3870 KTHEEAAVFTNG
+3870 KTHEEAAVLTNG
-3882 QWRFTPSASWADG
+3882 QWSFSPSASWADG
-3895 SYQLAVVVEDLAGN
+3895 AYQLVVVVEDLAGN
-3909 VKESAPFE
+3909 VKESAPLE

-3924 TINNIVLL
+3924 TIDNIVLL
-3932 NDTGVQ
+3932 TDTGVQ
-3938 NDQLTN
+3938 DDQLTN
-3944 VAKPSFRIDV
+3944 VSEPSFRIDV
-3954 PGDVVQVRVTL
+3954 PADVVQVRVTL
-3965 DGGANWNVIRK
+3965 DGGTSWSLVRK
-3976 NADGQWIFD
+3976 NADGQWIFE
-3985 SPNTLVDG
+3985 SPNTLGDG
-3993 TYTLRVEATDEAG
+3993 THTLRVEATDEAG

-4012 LVFNIDTN
+4012 LVFNIDTR
-4020 IQVPTIALD
+4020 IQVPTIALG

-4037 TADNITNISRPTFT
+4037 TADNITNISRPNFT

-4072 ATKVGAGW
+4072 AIKVGSGW
-4080 QFTPGNA
+4080 EFTPGNA

-4128 TDSGDSDVDNITK
+4128 TDSGDSHVDNITN
-4141 VDKPQFSIVT
+4141 VNKPQFSIVT

-4184 SALPDGQHTL
+4184 SALPDGQHSL

-4238 LTRINKPVF
+4238 LTRINKPMF

-4258 IVVHIDGRDYTIENT
+4258 IVIHIDGRDYTIENT
-4273 GGNLTFTPDQ
+4273 GGNLTFTPEQ

-4296 TDIAGNTKTSAELRI
+4296 TDIAGNTKTSAELQI

-4334 NVTNATRP
+4334 NVTNANRP
-4342 SFEIATPDDVTSVL
+4342 SFEIVTPDDVTSVL

-4380 SALPDGHYTLHV
+4380 SALSDGHYTLHV

-4397 AGNTANSTLGFTVD
+4397 AGNTANSTLDFTVD
-4411 TQIDGL
+4411 TQVDGL

-4456 NGKSSTLTQGAGNKW
+4456 NGKSSTLTQGTGNKW

-4516 LLDADDTGES
+4516 LLDADDSGES

-4531 TSVTTPRFVIGNV
+4531 TNVTKPRFVIGNV

-4558 SYSVTANGN
+4558 SYPVTANGN
-4567 NLWEFQ
+4567 SLWEFQ

-4595 TSETK
+4595 TSETT

-4618 SDTGNSN
+4618 SDTGSSN

-4655 SGREVLKQTITVGAD
+4655 SGREVLKHTITVGAD

-4679 LPDGMYTINVVATD
+4679 LPDGTYTINVVATD

-4713 PTIRLSDPSIDDQH
+4713 PTIRLSDSSIDDLH

-4830 KTPTLIGSTLPN
+4830 KTPTLVGSTLPN

-4855 EATADTAGRYTFQLS
+4855 EATADTAGRYTFQLP
-4870 EMKDGH
+4870 EMKDGQ

-4883 VNPRDNSELRSTAVD
+4883 VNPRDNSELRSAAVD

-4924 TPEIGGTSEPNSKI
+4924 APEIGGTSEPNSKI

-4971 ELTFKVEDVAGNIR
+4971 VLTFKVEDVAGNIR

-4991 VILDTVISPLTVV
+4991 VILDTVIAPLTVV

-5019 NKSHVTIDGTA
+5019 NKPHVTIDGTA

-5043 VVIATLVVGN
+5043 GVIATLVVGD

-5081 QQKEILI
+5081 QQKDILI
-5088 EHDTQIEISDISLS
+5088 EHDTHIEISDISLS

-5137 GVLQGTVE
+5137 GVLQATVE
-5145 ASSSGNISYTMPANS
+5145 ASSSGNITYTMPENS
-5160 ADGEY
+5160 ADGDY
-5165 QVQFVATDT
+5165 QVQFVATDI
-5174 AGNRVESAITTVTI
+5174 AGNRVESAVTTVTI

-5194 FDIDEDSLPALSN
+5194 FNIDEDSLPAISN

-5236 VEADGTWRAPILL
+5236 VEADGSWRAPILL
-5249 QDDGTFNIHFSITD
+5249 QDDGTFNIHLSITD
-5263 VAGNTEVSKD
+5263 VAGNTQVSKN
-5273 YSVDVDSSTDF
+5273 YSVDVDSSTAF
-5284 PTLNLEDASNSG
+5284 PTLSLEDSSNSG
-5296 SLDDL
+5296 SVDDL

-5307 PVLVGT
+5307 PSFVGT

-5334 LEDGTW
+5334 REDGTW

-5379 TFIDNPAMVAGSDN
+5379 TFIDNPVMMTGSDN

-5401 TSQTRPTFSIFGEMN
+5401 TSQTRPAFSIFGEMN
-5416 QSVQIFIDG
+5416 QSVQVFIDG

-5437 QVYRPESPL
+5437 QVYRPASPL

-5482 AIDSIGGQ
+5482 VIDSIDGQ

-5501 IYITDT
+5501 IYITDK
-5507 TRNLLFSGSA
+5507 TRNLMFSGSA

-5532 GEVWVNEK
+5532 GEIWANDK
-5540 GHWQMPVNPLYFTE
+5540 GHWQMPVSPVYFTE
-5554 GQLDITVKSTD
+5554 GQLDINVKSTD
-5565 RAGNVNQ
+5565 RGGNVNQ
-5572 EKYSI
+5572 ENYSI
-5577 WVDTHIKVFTSELD
+5577 WVDTYIQVFTSELD
-5591 DNKSS
+5591 DNKAL
-5596 SKTEWWSN
+5596 SKTDWWSN

-5637 GRWEL
+5637 GQWEL
-5642 STDKLPEGTYDISLV
+5642 STDKLQEGTYDISLV
-5657 IEDSAGNRWEDVR
+5657 IEDSAGNRWEVVQ
-5670 EIFIDRTPPNAPVV
+5670 EIFIDRTPPSAPVV
-5684 TYSDIVNDLIIMQ
+5684 NYSDVVNDLIIMQ

-5758 KEVPVIS
+5758 KETPVIS
-5765 LSPDS
+5765 LSVDS
-5770 DSGTVGDNITRDKQ
+5770 DSGTVGDNITRDNQ

-5816 VWFFTPGTPLAD
+5816 VWFFMPGTPLAD

-5834 VIASDAAGNQKN
+5834 VIASDVAGNQKN

-5903 THNGVT
+5903 AHNGVT
-5909 DIYQATQGADGWT
+5909 DTYQATQGADGWT
-5922 FTPPAAWNDGNYTLS
+5922 FTPPAAWNDGTYTLS

-5958 STVTVTADSQHDDAS
+5958 SMVTVTADNLHDDAS
-5973 DDATA
+5973 DDATP
-5978 TAVTPPE
+5978 TVVTPPE
-5985 SETVNAESATHLR
+5985 SETANAESDTHLR
-5998 TEPSA
+5998 TVPSA
-6003 AEESVVKVTAYSITL
+6003 AEESVVKEPAYSITL

-6047 VSIMFEGEEFT
+6047 VSVMFEGEEFT

-6081 DVKFIDKDNDF
+6081 DVKFLDKDADF
-6092 LIKEKTFS
+6092 LIMEKTFS

-6108 VNAMNVRGKTE
+6108 VNAMNARGKTE

-6139 DVFAVNEVTL
+6139 DVFAVNEVAL

>member
-41 TPRGSVII
+41 TPHGSVII

-422 TDSIITDTIAP
+422 TDSIITDTIPP

-533 FSAEIETTND
+533 FSAEIETTDD

-592 NFTSDSVEGINNL
+592 NFTSDSVEGVNNL

-617 DFSFSYVIDTIA
+617 DFSFSYVIDTVA
-629 PVPPTVSLEDY
+629 PVPPTVSLEDF

-765 VNILIDGKTIGVT
+765 INILIDGKTIGVT

-1028 LSPDSDSGIS
+1028 LSPDSDSGIA

-1106 AGNKANSAIFDFTID
+1106 AGNKANSAVFDFTID

-1176 IELSHLNGSWLF
+1176 IELFHLNGSWLF
-1188 IPGNTWADGSYTLT
+1188 TPGNTWADGSYTLT

-1209 GNTNYSAPLTVVI
+1209 GNTSYSAPLTVVI

-1322 LSVPVIVLDSAD
+1322 LSVPVIVLNSAD
-1334 DTGIQG
+1334 DTGVQG
-1340 DNMTNST
+1340 DNMTNRT

-1429 IELVNDSGIPD
+1429 IELVNDSGIPN

-1539 GDNITNVKTPGFT
+1539 GDNITSVKTPGFT

-1633 NDSGIPG
+1633 NDSGIPD

-1701 EASDKAGNKTT
+1701 EATDKAGNKTT

-2122 EPTIVLDN
+2122 EPTIVLDS

-2332 DDSGVHGDNMTN
+2332 DDTGIQGDNMTN
-2344 HTQPTFALQ
+2344 RTQPTFNLQ

-2383 WTFTPTGAWADGDY
+2383 WTFTPPTSWGAGDY

-2475 QSATPGVWDYIWP
+2475 QSATPGVWDY
-2488 DDVADGGY
+2488 
-2496 TLTVEAT
+2496 
-2503 DEAGNKATQTL
+2503 
-2514 DFTIDTTLSVPTLS
+2514 
-2528 LDSADDSGIAG
+2528 
-2539 DNITNVKTP
+2539 
-2548 GFTLNNI
+2548 
-2555 DTDVSRV
+2555 
-2562 IVEVMHNG
+2562 
-2570 IKQEVPLV
+2570 
-2578 QTGGQWRFAPT
+2578 
-2589 SDWADGDYILTVKV
+2589 
-2603 EDRAGNV
+2603 
-2610 KQSAP
+2610 
-2615 LTVTVDTHIAI
+2615 
-2626 DRIELVNDSGIPG
+2626 
-2639 DNLTN
+2639 
-2644 EARPHFQV
+2644 
-2652 TVPAD
+2652 
-2657 VNGVRLSIDGGK
+2657 
-2669 TWFDATQSATS
+2669 
-2680 GVWDYTWLTNVAN
+2680 
-2693 GPHTLM
+2693 
-2699 VEASDKAGNKTTQKL
+2699 
-2714 DFTIDTILSEPT
+2714 
-2726 ITLDSADDSAAGD
+2726 
-2739 NITNVKM
+2739 
-2746 PGFTL
+2746 
-2751 GNIDADVTKVVV
+2751 
-2763 TVAHDGK
+2763 
-2770 NQQIELIKNGGVW
+2770 
-2783 RFTPGAAWTDGDYTL
+2783 
-2798 TVKVEDK
+2798 
-2805 AGNTNYSAPL
+2805 
-2815 TVTIDTQT
+2815 
-2823 SIDRIELLNDTGIVG
+2823 
-2838 DNLTNEA
+2838 
-2845 RPQFHITVPTDVNS
+2845 
-2859 VQLSLDGGIN
+2859 
-2869 WVNATLTSDGVWE
+2869 
-2882 YIWPTDLVEN
+2882 
-2892 TYTLTVKATDVA
+2892 
-2904 GNTATETLN
+2904 
-2913 FIIDTTLSTP
+2913 
-2923 TITLD
+2923 
-2928 SADDSGTAND
+2928 
-2938 NKTNVKT
+2938 
-2945 PGFIIGGID
+2945 
-2954 SDVTQVV
+2954 
-2961 VQVMRDGHS
+2961 
-2970 EEVELT
+2970 
-2976 QTNGQWR
+2976 
-2983 FVPGSAWTDGDYTLT
+2983 
-2998 VTVKDEAGNIRHSA
+2998 
-3012 PLTVTID
+3012 
-3019 TQITIDHIELVN
+3019 
-3031 DSGIPDDNLTNNV
+3031 
-3044 RPHFQVTV
+3044 
-3052 PTDVNVV
+3052 
-3059 RLSIDGGK
+3059 
-3067 TWFNATQ
+3067 
-3074 SATPGVWDYT
+3074 T

-3105 NKTTQ
+3105 NQTTQ
-3110 QLDFIIDTLLS
+3110 KLDFIIDTLLS
-3121 EPTIVLDNTDDS
+3121 EPTIVLDSTDDS

-3140 TNVNKPTFLLGNI
+3140 TNANKPTFLLGNI

-3164 QHGGTKEVLTA
+3164 LHGGTKEVLTA

-3470 SATQGIEGVWGYT
+3470 SAAQGIEGVWGYT
-3483 WPTDMGDGKHT
+3483 WPTDMGDGKHI

-3576 GAGGWSFTPPAPWGD
+3576 GAAGWSFTPPAPWGD

-3841 LTNHDRPVFDIH
+3841 LTNHDRPVFDIR

-3993 TYTLRVEATDEAG
+3993 TYTLRVEATDQAG

-4151 ADDITHVRVKID
+4151 ADDITQVRVKID

-4184 SALPDGQHTL
+4184 SALPDGKHTL

-4296 TDIAGNTKTSAELRI
+4296 TDIAGNTKTSAELQI

-4531 TSVTTPRFVIGNV
+4531 TSVTKPRFVIGNV

-4558 SYSVTANGN
+4558 SYPVTANGN

-4655 SGREVLKQTITVGAD
+4655 SGREVLKHTITVGAD

-5081 QQKEILI
+5081 QQKDILI

-5188 DSQIAV
+5188 DSQIA
-5194 FDIDEDSLPALSN
+5194 
-5207 NRALSVSGVGEAGS
+5207 
-5221 QVSIFVDGKLVNVVM
+5221 
-5236 VEADGTWRAPILL
+5236 
-5249 QDDGTFNIHFSITD
+5249 
-5263 VAGNTEVSKD
+5263 
-5273 YSVDVDSSTDF
+5273 
-5284 PTLNLEDASNSG
+5284 
-5296 SLDDL
+5296 
-5301 ITNHNK
+5301 
-5307 PVLVGT
+5307 
-5313 AEAGATIHIYVDEKI
+5313 
-5328 VANVLV
+5328 
-5334 LEDGTW
+5334 
-5340 SYQFDN
+5340 
-5346 ALKDGEYSIR
+5346 
-5356 VVAEDPAG
+5356 
-5364 NTAESPRLLVTIDTS
+5364 
-5379 TFIDNPAMVAGSDN
+5379 
-5393 GIFSNDSI
+5393 
-5401 TSQTRPTFSIFGEMN
+5401 
-5416 QSVQIFIDG
+5416 
-5425 VLVDTIT
+5425 
-5432 VTDRN
+5432 
-5437 QVYRPESPL
+5437 
-5446 GDGSHSIYYVITD
+5446 
-5459 KAGNTATSK
+5459 
-5468 TLNFTIDTFNTTPV
+5468 
-5482 AIDSIGGQ
+5482 
-5490 TLAEMTGSDGK
+5490 
-5501 IYITDT
+5501 
-5507 TRNLLFSGSA
+5507 
-5517 EPNSKIEIIINGLNV
+5517 
-5532 GEVWVNEK
+5532 
-5540 GHWQMPVNPLYFTE
+5540 
-5554 GQLDITVKSTD
+5554 
-5565 RAGNVNQ
+5565 
-5572 EKYSI
+5572 
-5577 WVDTHIKVFTSELD
+5577 
-5591 DNKSS
+5591 
-5596 SKTEWWSN
+5596 
-5604 SDLITMRG
+5604 
-5612 TGEIGATVSLIV
+5612 
-5624 AGVTLATAVVAAT
+5624 
-5637 GRWEL
+5637 
-5642 STDKLPEGTYDISLV
+5642 
-5657 IEDSAGNRWEDVR
+5657 
-5670 EIFIDRTPPNAPVV
+5670 
-5684 TYSDIVNDLIIMQ
+5684 
-5697 GTAEAKSQLIITDS
+5697 
-5711 EGNTYTLTVPD
+5711 
-5722 NGKWS
+5722 
-5727 MAIPYPS
+5727 
-5734 EGKFTITSVDAI
+5734 
-5746 GNRSDDVPLDIM
+5746 
-5758 KEVPVIS
+5758 
-5765 LSPDS
+5765 
-5770 DSGTVGDNITRDKQ
+5770 
-5784 PTFIIGNLESD
+5784 
-5795 VVVVQVDINGTVYNA
+5795 
-5810 EKNADG
+5810 
-5816 VWFFTPGTPLAD
+5816 
-5828 GSYTIS
+5828 
-5834 VIASDAAGNQKN
+5834 
-5846 SLPITVT
+5846 
-5853 IDSTLTV
+5853 
-5860 PEIAL
+5860 
-5865 AAGEDN
+5865 
-5871 GASDSDNVTN
+5871 
-5881 HTQPKFT
+5881 
-5888 LQHIDADVTGVTVNV
+5888 
-5903 THNGVT
+5903 
-5909 DIYQATQGADGWT
+5909 
-5922 FTPPAAWNDGNYTLS
+5922 
-5937 VTVVDR
+5937 
-5943 AGNSQQSAS
+5943 
-5952 LAVTVD
+5952 
-5958 STVTVTADSQHDDAS
+5958 
-5973 DDATA
+5973 
-5978 TAVTPPE
+5978 
-5985 SETVNAESATHLR
+5985 
-5998 TEPSA
+5998 
-6003 AEESVVKVTAYSITL
+6003 
-6018 LNADSGDE
+6018 
-6026 IDRSISQ
+6026 
-6033 TPSFEISVPENIVN
+6033 
-6047 VSIMFEGEEFT
+6047 
-6058 LPITN
+6058 
-6063 QKAIFEV
+6063 
-6070 PLSLEDGEYTM
+6070 
-6081 DVKFIDKDNDF
+6081 
-6092 LIKEKTFS
+6092 
-6100 VDHSSADI
+6100 
-6108 VNAMNVRGKTE
+6108 
-6119 DDINDSPSTSSVGHN
+6119 
-6134 NNGAI
+6134 
-6139 DVFAVNEVTL
+6139 
-6149 PVDNQEEHA
+6149 

>member
-300 APETLTDGTYNL
+300 APETLTDGAYNL

-422 TDSIITDTIAP
+422 TDSIITDTIPP

-629 PVPPTVSLEDY
+629 PVPPTVSLEDF

-1028 LSPDSDSGIS
+1028 LSPDSDSGIA

-1106 AGNKANSAIFDFTID
+1106 AGNKANSAVFDFTID

-1188 IPGNTWADGSYTLT
+1188 TPGNTWADGSYTLT

-1209 GNTNYSAPLTVVI
+1209 GNTSYSAPLTVVI

-1322 LSVPVIVLDSAD
+1322 LSVPVIVLNSAD
-1334 DTGIQG
+1334 DTGVQG
-1340 DNMTNST
+1340 DNMTNRT

-1480 PGVWDYI
+1480 PGAWDYI

-1502 ATDEAGNKA
+1502 ATDKAGNKT
-1511 TQTLDFTIDTT
+1511 TQELDFTIDTT

-1712 QKLDFTIDTIL
+1712 QKLDFIIDTLL

-2122 EPTIVLDN
+2122 EPTIVLDS
-2130 TDDSGTKGDHLTN
+2130 TDDSGTKGDNLTN

-2319 TTLSTPVIVLDSA
+2319 TTLSVPVIVLNSA
-2332 DDSGVHGDNMTN
+2332 DDTGVQGDNMTN
-2344 HTQPTFALQ
+2344 STQPTFALQ

-2372 TTFDATKDAGG
+2372 TTFDATKGVGG
-2383 WTFTPTGAWADGDY
+2383 WSFTPTGAWADGDY

-2443 NNVRPHFQVTVPTDV
+2443 NNVRPHFQVKVPTDV
-2458 NVVRLSID
+2458 N
-2466 GGKTWFNAT
+2466 
-2475 QSATPGVWDYIWP
+2475 
-2488 DDVADGGY
+2488 
-2496 TLTVEAT
+2496 E
-2503 DEAGNKATQTL
+2503 
-2514 DFTIDTTLSVPTLS
+2514 
-2528 LDSADDSGIAG
+2528 
-2539 DNITNVKTP
+2539 
-2548 GFTLNNI
+2548 
-2555 DTDVSRV
+2555 
-2562 IVEVMHNG
+2562 
-2570 IKQEVPLV
+2570 
-2578 QTGGQWRFAPT
+2578 
-2589 SDWADGDYILTVKV
+2589 
-2603 EDRAGNV
+2603 
-2610 KQSAP
+2610 
-2615 LTVTVDTHIAI
+2615 
-2626 DRIELVNDSGIPG
+2626 
-2639 DNLTN
+2639 
-2644 EARPHFQV
+2644 
-2652 TVPAD
+2652 
-2657 VNGVRLSIDGGK
+2657 
-2669 TWFDATQSATS
+2669 
-2680 GVWDYTWLTNVAN
+2680 
-2693 GPHTLM
+2693 
-2699 VEASDKAGNKTTQKL
+2699 
-2714 DFTIDTILSEPT
+2714 
-2726 ITLDSADDSAAGD
+2726 
-2739 NITNVKM
+2739 
-2746 PGFTL
+2746 
-2751 GNIDADVTKVVV
+2751 
-2763 TVAHDGK
+2763 
-2770 NQQIELIKNGGVW
+2770 
-2783 RFTPGAAWTDGDYTL
+2783 
-2798 TVKVEDK
+2798 
-2805 AGNTNYSAPL
+2805 
-2815 TVTIDTQT
+2815 
-2823 SIDRIELLNDTGIVG
+2823 
-2838 DNLTNEA
+2838 
-2845 RPQFHITVPTDVNS
+2845 
-2859 VQLSLDGGIN
+2859 
-2869 WVNATLTSDGVWE
+2869 
-2882 YIWPTDLVEN
+2882 
-2892 TYTLTVKATDVA
+2892 
-2904 GNTATETLN
+2904 
-2913 FIIDTTLSTP
+2913 
-2923 TITLD
+2923 
-2928 SADDSGTAND
+2928 
-2938 NKTNVKT
+2938 
-2945 PGFIIGGID
+2945 
-2954 SDVTQVV
+2954 
-2961 VQVMRDGHS
+2961 
-2970 EEVELT
+2970 
-2976 QTNGQWR
+2976 
-2983 FVPGSAWTDGDYTLT
+2983 
-2998 VTVKDEAGNIRHSA
+2998 
-3012 PLTVTID
+3012 
-3019 TQITIDHIELVN
+3019 
-3031 DSGIPDDNLTNNV
+3031 
-3044 RPHFQVTV
+3044 
-3052 PTDVNVV
+3052 V

-3105 NKTTQ
+3105 NQTTQ
-3110 QLDFIIDTLLS
+3110 KLDFIIDTMLS
-3121 EPTIVLDNTDDS
+3121 EPTIVLDSTDDS

-3140 TNVNKPTFLLGNI
+3140 TNANKPTFILGNI

-3164 QHGGTKEVLTA
+3164 QYGGTKEVLTA

-3321 TPTIA
+3321 TPTIT

-3350 GNIDA
+3350 GNIDS
-3355 DAHSVILRITQGG
+3355 DAQSVILRITQGG

-3405 GNVRQSTPLVVTVD
+3405 GNVRQSTPLIVTVD

-3470 SATQGIEGVWGYT
+3470 SAAQGIEGVWGYT

-3622 IDRIELVNDS
+3622 IDHIELVNDS

-3711 NFTIDITLL
+3711 NFTIDITLM

-3841 LTNHDRPVFDIH
+3841 LTNHDRPVFDIR

-4296 TDIAGNTKTSAELRI
+4296 TDIAGNTKTSAELKI

-4531 TSVTTPRFVIGNV
+4531 TSVTKPRFVIGNV

-4558 SYSVTANGN
+4558 SYPVTANGN

-4830 KTPTLIGSTLPN
+4830 KTPTLVGNTLPN
-4842 TIVSIYVDGVKVG
+4842 AIVSIYVDGVKVG

-4971 ELTFKVEDVAGNIR
+4971 VLTFKVEDVAGNIR

-5030 EAGSTLTIRNPQG
+5030 EAGSTLTIRSPQG

-5081 QQKEILI
+5081 QQKDILI

-5346 ALKDGEYSIR
+5346 VLKDGEYSIR

-5401 TSQTRPTFSIFGEMN
+5401 TSQTRPTFSISGEMN

-5459 KAGNTATSK
+5459 KAG
-5468 TLNFTIDTFNTTPV
+5468 
-5482 AIDSIGGQ
+5482 
-5490 TLAEMTGSDGK
+5490 
-5501 IYITDT
+5501 
-5507 TRNLLFSGSA
+5507 
-5517 EPNSKIEIIINGLNV
+5517 
-5532 GEVWVNEK
+5532 
-5540 GHWQMPVNPLYFTE
+5540 
-5554 GQLDITVKSTD
+5554 
-5565 RAGNVNQ
+5565 
-5572 EKYSI
+5572 
-5577 WVDTHIKVFTSELD
+5577 
-5591 DNKSS
+5591 
-5596 SKTEWWSN
+5596 
-5604 SDLITMRG
+5604 
-5612 TGEIGATVSLIV
+5612 
-5624 AGVTLATAVVAAT
+5624 
-5637 GRWEL
+5637 
-5642 STDKLPEGTYDISLV
+5642 
-5657 IEDSAGNRWEDVR
+5657 
-5670 EIFIDRTPPNAPVV
+5670 
-5684 TYSDIVNDLIIMQ
+5684 
-5697 GTAEAKSQLIITDS
+5697 
-5711 EGNTYTLTVPD
+5711 
-5722 NGKWS
+5722 
-5727 MAIPYPS
+5727 
-5734 EGKFTITSVDAI
+5734 
-5746 GNRSDDVPLDIM
+5746 
-5758 KEVPVIS
+5758 
-5765 LSPDS
+5765 
-5770 DSGTVGDNITRDKQ
+5770 
-5784 PTFIIGNLESD
+5784 
-5795 VVVVQVDINGTVYNA
+5795 
-5810 EKNADG
+5810 
-5816 VWFFTPGTPLAD
+5816 
-5828 GSYTIS
+5828 
-5834 VIASDAAGNQKN
+5834 
-5846 SLPITVT
+5846 
-5853 IDSTLTV
+5853 
-5860 PEIAL
+5860 
-5865 AAGEDN
+5865 
-5871 GASDSDNVTN
+5871 
-5881 HTQPKFT
+5881 
-5888 LQHIDADVTGVTVNV
+5888 
-5903 THNGVT
+5903 
-5909 DIYQATQGADGWT
+5909 
-5922 FTPPAAWNDGNYTLS
+5922 
-5937 VTVVDR
+5937 
-5943 AGNSQQSAS
+5943 
-5952 LAVTVD
+5952 
-5958 STVTVTADSQHDDAS
+5958 
-5973 DDATA
+5973 
-5978 TAVTPPE
+5978 
-5985 SETVNAESATHLR
+5985 
-5998 TEPSA
+5998 
-6003 AEESVVKVTAYSITL
+6003 
-6018 LNADSGDE
+6018 
-6026 IDRSISQ
+6026 
-6033 TPSFEISVPENIVN
+6033 
-6047 VSIMFEGEEFT
+6047 
-6058 LPITN
+6058 
-6063 QKAIFEV
+6063 
-6070 PLSLEDGEYTM
+6070 
-6081 DVKFIDKDNDF
+6081 
-6092 LIKEKTFS
+6092 
-6100 VDHSSADI
+6100 
-6108 VNAMNVRGKTE
+6108 
-6119 DDINDSPSTSSVGHN
+6119 
-6134 NNGAI
+6134 
-6139 DVFAVNEVTL
+6139 
-6149 PVDNQEEHA
+6149 

>member
-242 TLALAAESN
+242 TLALATESN

-617 DFSFSYVIDTIA
+617 DFSFSYVIDTVA
-629 PVPPTVSLEDY
+629 PVPPTVSLEDF

-1028 LSPDSDSGIS
+1028 LSPDSDSGVS

-1059 ISVQVWDAMS
+1059 ISVQVWDAAS

-1106 AGNKANSAIFDFTID
+1106 AGNKANSAVFDFTID

-1209 GNTNYSAPLTVVI
+1209 GNTSYSAPLTVVI

-1382 GGWTFTPPTSWA
+1382 GGWSFTPTGAWA

-1429 IELVNDSGIPD
+1429 IELVNDSGIPN

-1480 PGVWDYI
+1480 PGAWDYI

-1502 ATDEAGNKA
+1502 ATDKAGNKT
-1511 TQTLDFTIDTT
+1511 TQELDFTIDTT

-2122 EPTIVLDN
+2122 EPTIVLDS
-2130 TDDSGTKGDHLTN
+2130 TDDSGTKGDNLTN

-2319 TTLSTPVIVLDSA
+2319 TTLSVPVIVLNSA
-2332 DDSGVHGDNMTN
+2332 DDTGVQGDNMTN
-2344 HTQPTFALQ
+2344 STQPTFALQ

-2372 TTFDATKDAGG
+2372 TTFDATKGTGG
-2383 WTFTPTGAWADGDY
+2383 WSFTPTGAWADGDY

-2443 NNVRPHFQVTVPTDV
+2443 NNVRPHFQVKVPMDV
-2458 NVVRLSID
+2458 N
-2466 GGKTWFNAT
+2466 
-2475 QSATPGVWDYIWP
+2475 
-2488 DDVADGGY
+2488 
-2496 TLTVEAT
+2496 E
-2503 DEAGNKATQTL
+2503 
-2514 DFTIDTTLSVPTLS
+2514 
-2528 LDSADDSGIAG
+2528 
-2539 DNITNVKTP
+2539 
-2548 GFTLNNI
+2548 
-2555 DTDVSRV
+2555 
-2562 IVEVMHNG
+2562 
-2570 IKQEVPLV
+2570 
-2578 QTGGQWRFAPT
+2578 
-2589 SDWADGDYILTVKV
+2589 
-2603 EDRAGNV
+2603 
-2610 KQSAP
+2610 
-2615 LTVTVDTHIAI
+2615 
-2626 DRIELVNDSGIPG
+2626 
-2639 DNLTN
+2639 
-2644 EARPHFQV
+2644 
-2652 TVPAD
+2652 
-2657 VNGVRLSIDGGK
+2657 
-2669 TWFDATQSATS
+2669 
-2680 GVWDYTWLTNVAN
+2680 
-2693 GPHTLM
+2693 
-2699 VEASDKAGNKTTQKL
+2699 
-2714 DFTIDTILSEPT
+2714 
-2726 ITLDSADDSAAGD
+2726 
-2739 NITNVKM
+2739 
-2746 PGFTL
+2746 
-2751 GNIDADVTKVVV
+2751 
-2763 TVAHDGK
+2763 
-2770 NQQIELIKNGGVW
+2770 
-2783 RFTPGAAWTDGDYTL
+2783 
-2798 TVKVEDK
+2798 
-2805 AGNTNYSAPL
+2805 
-2815 TVTIDTQT
+2815 
-2823 SIDRIELLNDTGIVG
+2823 
-2838 DNLTNEA
+2838 
-2845 RPQFHITVPTDVNS
+2845 
-2859 VQLSLDGGIN
+2859 
-2869 WVNATLTSDGVWE
+2869 
-2882 YIWPTDLVEN
+2882 
-2892 TYTLTVKATDVA
+2892 
-2904 GNTATETLN
+2904 
-2913 FIIDTTLSTP
+2913 
-2923 TITLD
+2923 
-2928 SADDSGTAND
+2928 
-2938 NKTNVKT
+2938 
-2945 PGFIIGGID
+2945 
-2954 SDVTQVV
+2954 
-2961 VQVMRDGHS
+2961 
-2970 EEVELT
+2970 
-2976 QTNGQWR
+2976 
-2983 FVPGSAWTDGDYTLT
+2983 
-2998 VTVKDEAGNIRHSA
+2998 
-3012 PLTVTID
+3012 
-3019 TQITIDHIELVN
+3019 
-3031 DSGIPDDNLTNNV
+3031 
-3044 RPHFQVTV
+3044 
-3052 PTDVNVV
+3052 V

-3105 NKTTQ
+3105 NQTTQ
-3110 QLDFIIDTLLS
+3110 KLDFIIDTLLS
-3121 EPTIVLDNTDDS
+3121 EPTIVLDSTDDS

-3140 TNVNKPTFLLGNI
+3140 TNANKPTFILGNI

-3164 QHGGTKEVLTA
+3164 QYGGTKEVLTA

-3200 RVEDDAGNVKYSAPL
+3200 KVEDDAGNVKYSAPL

-3321 TPTIA
+3321 TPTIT

-3350 GNIDA
+3350 GNIDS
-3355 DAHSVILRITQGG
+3355 DAQSVILRITQGG

-3405 GNVRQSTPLVVTVD
+3405 GNVRQSTPLIVKVD

-3470 SATQGIEGVWGYT
+3470 SAAQGIEGVWGYT

-3622 IDRIELVNDS
+3622 IDHIELVNDS

-3711 NFTIDITLL
+3711 NFTIDITLM

-3841 LTNHDRPVFDIH
+3841 LTNHDRPVFDIR

-4356 VSFDGVNWTP
+4356 VSFDGVNWTS

-4531 TSVTTPRFVIGNV
+4531 TSVTKPRFVIGNV

-4558 SYSVTANGN
+4558 SYPVTANGN

-4830 KTPTLIGSTLPN
+4830 KTPTLVGNTLPN
-4842 TIVSIYVDGVKVG
+4842 AIVSIYVDGVKVG

-4971 ELTFKVEDVAGNIR
+4971 VLTFKVEDVAGNIR

-5301 ITNHNK
+5301 ITSHNK

-5379 TFIDNPAMVAGSDN
+5379 TFIDNPVMMAGSDN

-5401 TSQTRPTFSIFGEMN
+5401 TSQTRPAFSIYGEMN

-5468 TLNFTIDTFNTTPV
+5468 TLNFTIDTLNTTPV

-5532 GEVWVNEK
+5532 GEVWVNDK

-5577 WVDTHIKVFTSELD
+5577 WVDTHIQVFTSELD

-5596 SKTEWWSN
+5596 SKTDWWSN
-5604 SDLITMRG
+5604 SSTITMRG
-5612 TGEIGATVSLIV
+5612 MGEIGATVSLIV
-5624 AGVTLATAVVAAT
+5624 AGVTLATAVVAAN
-5637 GRWEL
+5637 GQWEL
-5642 STDKLPEGTYDISLV
+5642 STDQLPEGKYDITLS
-5657 IEDSAGNRWEDVR
+5657 IEDNAGNRKEEVH

-5711 EGNTYTLTVPD
+5711 NGNTYTLTVPD

-5746 GNRSDDVPLDIM
+5746 GNRSDDVSLDIM

-5871 GASDSDNVTN
+5871 GVSDSDNVTN

-5909 DIYQATQGADGWT
+5909 DTYQATQGADGWT
-5922 FTPPAAWNDGNYTLS
+5922 FTPPAAWNDGTYTLS

-5998 TEPSA
+5998 TVPSA
-6003 AEESVVKVTAYSITL
+6003 AEESVVKETAYSITL

-6108 VNAMNVRGKTE
+6108 VNAMNARGKTE

>member
-41 TPRGSVII
+41 TPHGSVII

-123 DAENA
+123 EAENA

-445 SGIKNDNI
+445 SGIKNDSI

-533 FSAEIETTND
+533 FSAEIETTDD

-592 NFTSDSVEGINNL
+592 NFTSDSVEGVNNL

-617 DFSFSYVIDTIA
+617 DFSFSYVIDTVA
-629 PVPPTVSLEDY
+629 PVPPTVSLEDF

-1059 ISVQVWDAMS
+1059 ISVQVWDAAS

-1106 AGNKANSAIFDFTID
+1106 AGNKANSAVFDFTID

-1188 IPGNTWADGSYTLT
+1188 TPGNTWADGSYTLT

-1322 LSVPVIVLDSAD
+1322 LSVPVIVLNSAD
-1334 DTGIQG
+1334 DTGVQG

-1368 HGGVTTTFDATKGT
+1368 HGGVTTTFDATKGV
-1382 GGWTFTPPTSWA
+1382 GGWSFTPTGAWA

-1429 IELVNDSGIPD
+1429 IELVNDSGIPN

-1467 GGKTWFNATQSAT
+1467 GGKTWFNATQNAT

-1502 ATDEAGNKA
+1502 ATDEAGNKT

-1557 TDVSRVIVEVMHNGI
+1557 TDVSRVTVEVMHNGI

-1633 NDSGIPG
+1633 NDSGIPD

-1677 SATSGVWDYTWLTN
+1677 SATPGVWDYTWLTN

-1712 QKLDFTIDTIL
+1712 QKLDFIIDTML

-1872 NATLTSDGVWEYI
+1872 NATLTPDGVWEYI

-2022 ITIDHIELVNDS
+2022 IAIDHIELVNDS

-2107 KTTQQLDFIIDTLLS
+2107 KTTQQLDFIIDTMLS

-2130 TDDSGTKGDHLTN
+2130 TDDSGTKGDNLTN

-2219 VDTQITIDV
+2219 VDTQITIDA

-2332 DDSGVHGDNMTN
+2332 DDTGIQGDNMTN
-2344 HTQPTFALQ
+2344 RTQPTFNLQ

-2372 TTFDATKDAGG
+2372 TTFDATKGVGG
-2383 WTFTPTGAWADGDY
+2383 WTFTPPTSWGAGDY

-2443 NNVRPHFQVTVPTDV
+2443 NNVRPQFQVKVPTDV
-2458 NVVRLSID
+2458 N
-2466 GGKTWFNAT
+2466 
-2475 QSATPGVWDYIWP
+2475 
-2488 DDVADGGY
+2488 
-2496 TLTVEAT
+2496 E
-2503 DEAGNKATQTL
+2503 
-2514 DFTIDTTLSVPTLS
+2514 
-2528 LDSADDSGIAG
+2528 
-2539 DNITNVKTP
+2539 
-2548 GFTLNNI
+2548 
-2555 DTDVSRV
+2555 
-2562 IVEVMHNG
+2562 
-2570 IKQEVPLV
+2570 
-2578 QTGGQWRFAPT
+2578 
-2589 SDWADGDYILTVKV
+2589 
-2603 EDRAGNV
+2603 
-2610 KQSAP
+2610 
-2615 LTVTVDTHIAI
+2615 
-2626 DRIELVNDSGIPG
+2626 
-2639 DNLTN
+2639 
-2644 EARPHFQV
+2644 
-2652 TVPAD
+2652 
-2657 VNGVRLSIDGGK
+2657 
-2669 TWFDATQSATS
+2669 
-2680 GVWDYTWLTNVAN
+2680 
-2693 GPHTLM
+2693 
-2699 VEASDKAGNKTTQKL
+2699 
-2714 DFTIDTILSEPT
+2714 
-2726 ITLDSADDSAAGD
+2726 
-2739 NITNVKM
+2739 
-2746 PGFTL
+2746 
-2751 GNIDADVTKVVV
+2751 
-2763 TVAHDGK
+2763 
-2770 NQQIELIKNGGVW
+2770 
-2783 RFTPGAAWTDGDYTL
+2783 
-2798 TVKVEDK
+2798 
-2805 AGNTNYSAPL
+2805 
-2815 TVTIDTQT
+2815 
-2823 SIDRIELLNDTGIVG
+2823 
-2838 DNLTNEA
+2838 
-2845 RPQFHITVPTDVNS
+2845 
-2859 VQLSLDGGIN
+2859 
-2869 WVNATLTSDGVWE
+2869 
-2882 YIWPTDLVEN
+2882 
-2892 TYTLTVKATDVA
+2892 
-2904 GNTATETLN
+2904 
-2913 FIIDTTLSTP
+2913 
-2923 TITLD
+2923 
-2928 SADDSGTAND
+2928 
-2938 NKTNVKT
+2938 
-2945 PGFIIGGID
+2945 
-2954 SDVTQVV
+2954 
-2961 VQVMRDGHS
+2961 
-2970 EEVELT
+2970 
-2976 QTNGQWR
+2976 
-2983 FVPGSAWTDGDYTLT
+2983 
-2998 VTVKDEAGNIRHSA
+2998 
-3012 PLTVTID
+3012 
-3019 TQITIDHIELVN
+3019 
-3031 DSGIPDDNLTNNV
+3031 
-3044 RPHFQVTV
+3044 
-3052 PTDVNVV
+3052 V

-3084 WLADVGEGKHTL
+3084 WLVDVGEGKHTL

-3105 NKTTQ
+3105 NQTTQ
-3110 QLDFIIDTLLS
+3110 KLDFIIDTLLS
-3121 EPTIVLDNTDDS
+3121 EPTIVLDSTDDS

-3140 TNVNKPTFLLGNI
+3140 TNANKPTFLLGNI

-3164 QHGGTKEVLTA
+3164 QHGSTKEVLTA

-3200 RVEDDAGNVKYSAPL
+3200 RVEDEAGNVKYSAPL

-3270 VRATQGTAGIWD
+3270 VRATQGMAGIWD

-3321 TPTIA
+3321 TPTIT

-3350 GNIDA
+3350 GNIDS
-3355 DAHSVILRITQGG
+3355 DAQSVILRITQGG

-3405 GNVRQSTPLVVTVD
+3405 GNVRQSTPLIVTVD

-3470 SATQGIEGVWGYT
+3470 SAAQGIEGVWGYT
-3483 WPTDMGDGKHT
+3483 WPTDMGDGKHI

-3622 IDRIELVNDS
+3622 IDHIELVNDS

-3637 NVTKHVRPQF
+3637 NITKHVRPQF

-3687 MPEGQHTLT
+3687 MPEGQHTLI
-3696 VEVTDGAGNKMTETL
+3696 VEVTDGAGNKMTGTL
-3711 NFTIDITLL
+3711 DFTIDITLL

-3746 VFVLGSIDK
+3746 IFVLGSIDK

-3841 LTNHDRPVFDIH
+3841 LTNHDRPVFDIR

-3909 VKESAPFE
+3909 VKESAPLE

-3954 PGDVVQVRVTL
+3954 PGDVIQVRVTL

-4184 SALPDGQHTL
+4184 SALPDGKHTL

-4296 TDIAGNTKTSAELRI
+4296 TDIAGNTKTSAELQI

-4531 TSVTTPRFVIGNV
+4531 TSVTKPRFVIGNV

-4558 SYSVTANGN
+4558 SYPVTANGN

-4618 SDTGNSN
+4618 SDTGSSN

-4655 SGREVLKQTITVGAD
+4655 SGREVLKHTITVGAD

-4713 PTIRLSDPSIDDQH
+4713 PTIRLSDPSIDDQY
-4727 EATSLRPEFKGFAEA
+4727 EATSLRPEFKGLAEA

-4808 PPTIKLSEESDSG
+4808 PPTIKFSEESDSG

-4830 KTPTLIGSTLPN
+4830 KTPTLVGNTLPN
-4842 TIVSIYVDGVKVG
+4842 AIVSIYVDGVKVG

-4971 ELTFKVEDVAGNIR
+4971 VLTFKVEDVAGNIR

-5081 QQKEILI
+5081 QQKDILI

-5301 ITNHNK
+5301 ITSHNK

-5379 TFIDNPAMVAGSDN
+5379 TFIDNPVMMAGSDN

-5401 TSQTRPTFSIFGEMN
+5401 TSQTRPAFSIYGEMN

-5532 GEVWVNEK
+5532 GEVWVNDK

-5577 WVDTHIKVFTSELD
+5577 WVDTHIQVFTSELD

-5596 SKTEWWSN
+5596 SKTDWWSN
-5604 SDLITMRG
+5604 SSTITMRG
-5612 TGEIGATVSLIV
+5612 MGEIGATVSLIV
-5624 AGVTLATAVVAAT
+5624 AGVTLATAVVAAN
-5637 GRWEL
+5637 GQWEL
-5642 STDKLPEGTYDISLV
+5642 STDQLPEGKYDITLS
-5657 IEDSAGNRWEDVR
+5657 IEDNAGNRKEEVH

-5711 EGNTYTLTVPD
+5711 NGNTYTLTVPD

-5758 KEVPVIS
+5758 KETPVIS

-5770 DSGTVGDNITRDKQ
+5770 DSGTVGDNITRDNQ

-5865 AAGEDN
+5865 AAGEGN
-5871 GASDSDNVTN
+5871 GASDSDNVTNHN

-5922 FTPPAAWNDGNYTLS
+5922 FTPPAAWNDGTYTLS

-5943 AGNSQQSAS
+5943 AGNSLQSAS
-5952 LAVTVD
+5952 LEVTVD

-5973 DDATA
+5973 DDATP

-5998 TEPSA
+5998 TVPSA
-6003 AEESVVKVTAYSITL
+6003 AEESVVKETAYSITL

-6047 VSIMFEGEEFT
+6047 VSVMFEGEEFT

-6081 DVKFIDKDNDF
+6081 DVKFLDKDDDF

-6108 VNAMNVRGKTE
+6108 VNAMNARGKTE

-6139 DVFAVNEVTL
+6139 EVFAVNEVTL

>member
-41 TPRGSVII
+41 TPHGSVII

-128 KKEADKAKEEAEK
+128 KKEADKAKQEAEK

-533 FSAEIETTND
+533 FSAEIETTDD

-592 NFTSDSVEGINNL
+592 NFTSDSVEGVNNL

-617 DFSFSYVIDTIA
+617 DFSFSYVIDTVA
-629 PVPPTVSLEDY
+629 PVPPTVSLEDF

-1028 LSPDSDSGIS
+1028 LSPDSDSGIA

-1106 AGNKANSAIFDFTID
+1106 AGNKANSAVFDFTID

-1382 GGWTFTPPTSWA
+1382 GGWSFTPTGAWA

-1429 IELVNDSGIPD
+1429 IELVNDSGIPN

-1480 PGVWDYI
+1480 PGAWDYI

-1502 ATDEAGNKA
+1502 ATDKAGNKT
-1511 TQTLDFTIDTT
+1511 TQELDFTIDTT

-2122 EPTIVLDN
+2122 EPTIVLDS
-2130 TDDSGTKGDHLTN
+2130 TDDSGTKGDNLTN

-2319 TTLSTPVIVLDSA
+2319 TTLSVPVIVLNSA
-2332 DDSGVHGDNMTN
+2332 DDTGVQGDNMTN
-2344 HTQPTFALQ
+2344 STQPTFALQ

-2372 TTFDATKDAGG
+2372 TTFDATKGVGG
-2383 WTFTPTGAWADGDY
+2383 WSFTPTGAWADGDY

-2443 NNVRPHFQVTVPTDV
+2443 NNVRPHFQVKVPTDV
-2458 NVVRLSID
+2458 N
-2466 GGKTWFNAT
+2466 
-2475 QSATPGVWDYIWP
+2475 
-2488 DDVADGGY
+2488 
-2496 TLTVEAT
+2496 E
-2503 DEAGNKATQTL
+2503 
-2514 DFTIDTTLSVPTLS
+2514 
-2528 LDSADDSGIAG
+2528 
-2539 DNITNVKTP
+2539 
-2548 GFTLNNI
+2548 
-2555 DTDVSRV
+2555 
-2562 IVEVMHNG
+2562 
-2570 IKQEVPLV
+2570 
-2578 QTGGQWRFAPT
+2578 
-2589 SDWADGDYILTVKV
+2589 
-2603 EDRAGNV
+2603 
-2610 KQSAP
+2610 
-2615 LTVTVDTHIAI
+2615 
-2626 DRIELVNDSGIPG
+2626 
-2639 DNLTN
+2639 
-2644 EARPHFQV
+2644 
-2652 TVPAD
+2652 
-2657 VNGVRLSIDGGK
+2657 
-2669 TWFDATQSATS
+2669 
-2680 GVWDYTWLTNVAN
+2680 
-2693 GPHTLM
+2693 
-2699 VEASDKAGNKTTQKL
+2699 
-2714 DFTIDTILSEPT
+2714 
-2726 ITLDSADDSAAGD
+2726 
-2739 NITNVKM
+2739 
-2746 PGFTL
+2746 
-2751 GNIDADVTKVVV
+2751 
-2763 TVAHDGK
+2763 
-2770 NQQIELIKNGGVW
+2770 
-2783 RFTPGAAWTDGDYTL
+2783 
-2798 TVKVEDK
+2798 
-2805 AGNTNYSAPL
+2805 
-2815 TVTIDTQT
+2815 
-2823 SIDRIELLNDTGIVG
+2823 
-2838 DNLTNEA
+2838 
-2845 RPQFHITVPTDVNS
+2845 
-2859 VQLSLDGGIN
+2859 
-2869 WVNATLTSDGVWE
+2869 
-2882 YIWPTDLVEN
+2882 
-2892 TYTLTVKATDVA
+2892 
-2904 GNTATETLN
+2904 
-2913 FIIDTTLSTP
+2913 
-2923 TITLD
+2923 
-2928 SADDSGTAND
+2928 
-2938 NKTNVKT
+2938 
-2945 PGFIIGGID
+2945 
-2954 SDVTQVV
+2954 
-2961 VQVMRDGHS
+2961 
-2970 EEVELT
+2970 
-2976 QTNGQWR
+2976 
-2983 FVPGSAWTDGDYTLT
+2983 
-2998 VTVKDEAGNIRHSA
+2998 
-3012 PLTVTID
+3012 
-3019 TQITIDHIELVN
+3019 
-3031 DSGIPDDNLTNNV
+3031 
-3044 RPHFQVTV
+3044 
-3052 PTDVNVV
+3052 V

-3084 WLADVGEGKHTL
+3084 WLADVGEGKHIL

-3105 NKTTQ
+3105 NQTTQ
-3110 QLDFIIDTLLS
+3110 KLDFIIDTMLS
-3121 EPTIVLDNTDDS
+3121 EPTIVLDSTDDS

-3140 TNVNKPTFLLGNI
+3140 TNANKPTFILGNI

-3164 QHGGTKEVLTA
+3164 QYGGTKEVLTA

-3321 TPTIA
+3321 TPTIT

-3350 GNIDA
+3350 GNIDS
-3355 DAHSVILRITQGG
+3355 DAQSVILRITQGG

-3405 GNVRQSTPLVVTVD
+3405 GNVRQSTPLIVTVD

-3470 SATQGIEGVWGYT
+3470 SAAQGIEGVWGYT

-3622 IDRIELVNDS
+3622 IDHIELVNDS

-3711 NFTIDITLL
+3711 NFTIDITLM

-3841 LTNHDRPVFDIH
+3841 LTNHDRPVFDIR

-4273 GGNLTFTPDQ
+4273 GENLTFTPDQ

-4296 TDIAGNTKTSAELRI
+4296 TDIAGNTKTSAELKI

-4531 TSVTTPRFVIGNV
+4531 TSVTKPRFVIGNV

-4558 SYSVTANGN
+4558 SYPVTANGN

-4898 VTIDTEVAELVW
+4898 LTIDTEVAELVW

-5301 ITNHNK
+5301 ITSHNK

-5379 TFIDNPAMVAGSDN
+5379 TFIDNPVMMAGSDN

-5401 TSQTRPTFSIFGEMN
+5401 TSQTRPAFSIYGEMN

-5468 TLNFTIDTFNTTPV
+5468 TLNFTIDTLNTTPV

-5532 GEVWVNEK
+5532 GEVWVNDK

-5577 WVDTHIKVFTSELD
+5577 WVDTHIQVFTSELD

-5596 SKTEWWSN
+5596 SKTDWWSN
-5604 SDLITMRG
+5604 SSTITMRG
-5612 TGEIGATVSLIV
+5612 MGEIGATVSLIV
-5624 AGVTLATAVVAAT
+5624 AGVTLATAVVAAN
-5637 GRWEL
+5637 GQWEL
-5642 STDKLPEGTYDISLV
+5642 STDQLPEGKYDITLS
-5657 IEDSAGNRWEDVR
+5657 IEDNAGNRKEEVH

-5711 EGNTYTLTVPD
+5711 NGNTYTLTVPD

-5922 FTPPAAWNDGNYTLS
+5922 FTPPAAWNDGTYTLS

-5958 STVTVTADSQHDDAS
+5958 STVTVTADSQHNDAS

-5998 TEPSA
+5998 TVPSV
-6003 AEESVVKVTAYSITL
+6003 AEESVVKETAYSITL

-6047 VSIMFEGEEFT
+6047 VSVMFEGEEFT

-6081 DVKFIDKDNDF
+6081 DVKFIDKDDDF

-6108 VNAMNVRGKTE
+6108 VNAMNARGKAE

>member
-422 TDSIITDTIAP
+422 TDSIITDTIPP

-592 NFTSDSVEGINNL
+592 NFTSDSVEGVNNL

-617 DFSFSYVIDTIA
+617 DFSFSYVIDTVA
-629 PVPPTVSLEDY
+629 PVPPTVSLEDF

-661 EPKSTILLMRDGK
+661 EPKSIILLMRDGK

-1028 LSPDSDSGIS
+1028 LSPDSDSGVS

-1059 ISVQVWDAMS
+1059 ISVQVWDAAS

-1106 AGNKANSAIFDFTID
+1106 AGNKANSAVFDFTID

-1382 GGWTFTPPTSWA
+1382 GGWSFTPTGAWA

-1429 IELVNDSGIPD
+1429 IELVNDSGIPN

-1480 PGVWDYI
+1480 PGAWDYI

-1502 ATDEAGNKA
+1502 ATDKAGNKT
-1511 TQTLDFTIDTT
+1511 TQELDFTIDTT

-1701 EASDKAGNKTT
+1701 EATDKAGNKTT

-2022 ITIDHIELVNDS
+2022 I
-2034 GIPDDNLTNN
+2034 
-2044 VRPHFQVTVPTDVN
+2044 
-2058 VVRLSI
+2058 
-2064 DGGKTWFNATQSATP
+2064 A
-2079 GVWDYT
+2079 
-2085 WLADVGEGK
+2085 
-2094 HTLTVEA
+2094 
-2101 TDKAGN
+2101 
-2107 KTTQQLDFIIDTLLS
+2107 
-2122 EPTIVLDN
+2122 
-2130 TDDSGTKGDHLTN
+2130 
-2143 VNKPTFLLGNI
+2143 
-2154 DADARY
+2154 
-2160 VTVEVQHGGTK
+2160 
-2171 EVLTA
+2171 
-2176 TKDAT
+2176 
-2181 GNWSVTPTGT
+2181 
-2191 WADGDYTLTV
+2191 
-2201 RVEDEAGNEKHS
+2201 
-2213 ASLTVT
+2213 
-2219 VDTQITIDV
+2219 
-2228 IELVNDN
+2228 
-2235 GIPGDNMTNDAHP
+2235 
-2248 QFRVTVPGDVNEVS
+2248 
-2262 LSIDGG
+2262 
-2268 VTWVKATQSA
+2268 
-2278 TPGVWN
+2278 
-2284 YTWPGTVPD
+2284 
-2293 GDYTLNVKATDNA
+2293 
-2306 GNTVTETLHFTID
+2306 
-2319 TTLSTPVIVLDSA
+2319 
-2332 DDSGVHGDNMTN
+2332 
-2344 HTQPTFALQ
+2344 
-2353 HIDDDA
+2353 
-2359 VRVTVSVEHGGVT
+2359 
-2372 TTFDATKDAGG
+2372 
-2383 WTFTPTGAWADGDY
+2383 
-2397 TLSVSVEDKAGNTS
+2397 
-2411 HSASLTVT
+2411 
-2419 VDTQIAINNIELVND
+2419 
-2434 SGIPDDNLT
+2434 
-2443 NNVRPHFQVTVPTDV
+2443 
-2458 NVVRLSID
+2458 
-2466 GGKTWFNAT
+2466 
-2475 QSATPGVWDYIWP
+2475 
-2488 DDVADGGY
+2488 
-2496 TLTVEAT
+2496 
-2503 DEAGNKATQTL
+2503 
-2514 DFTIDTTLSVPTLS
+2514 
-2528 LDSADDSGIAG
+2528 
-2539 DNITNVKTP
+2539 
-2548 GFTLNNI
+2548 
-2555 DTDVSRV
+2555 
-2562 IVEVMHNG
+2562 
-2570 IKQEVPLV
+2570 
-2578 QTGGQWRFAPT
+2578 
-2589 SDWADGDYILTVKV
+2589 
-2603 EDRAGNV
+2603 
-2610 KQSAP
+2610 
-2615 LTVTVDTHIAI
+2615 
-2626 DRIELVNDSGIPG
+2626 
-2639 DNLTN
+2639 
-2644 EARPHFQV
+2644 
-2652 TVPAD
+2652 
-2657 VNGVRLSIDGGK
+2657 
-2669 TWFDATQSATS
+2669 
-2680 GVWDYTWLTNVAN
+2680 
-2693 GPHTLM
+2693 
-2699 VEASDKAGNKTTQKL
+2699 
-2714 DFTIDTILSEPT
+2714 
-2726 ITLDSADDSAAGD
+2726 
-2739 NITNVKM
+2739 
-2746 PGFTL
+2746 
-2751 GNIDADVTKVVV
+2751 
-2763 TVAHDGK
+2763 
-2770 NQQIELIKNGGVW
+2770 
-2783 RFTPGAAWTDGDYTL
+2783 
-2798 TVKVEDK
+2798 
-2805 AGNTNYSAPL
+2805 
-2815 TVTIDTQT
+2815 
-2823 SIDRIELLNDTGIVG
+2823 
-2838 DNLTNEA
+2838 
-2845 RPQFHITVPTDVNS
+2845 
-2859 VQLSLDGGIN
+2859 
-2869 WVNATLTSDGVWE
+2869 
-2882 YIWPTDLVEN
+2882 
-2892 TYTLTVKATDVA
+2892 
-2904 GNTATETLN
+2904 
-2913 FIIDTTLSTP
+2913 
-2923 TITLD
+2923 
-2928 SADDSGTAND
+2928 
-2938 NKTNVKT
+2938 
-2945 PGFIIGGID
+2945 
-2954 SDVTQVV
+2954 
-2961 VQVMRDGHS
+2961 
-2970 EEVELT
+2970 
-2976 QTNGQWR
+2976 
-2983 FVPGSAWTDGDYTLT
+2983 
-2998 VTVKDEAGNIRHSA
+2998 
-3012 PLTVTID
+3012 
-3019 TQITIDHIELVN
+3019 IDHIELVN

-3175 TKGATGIWSVTPT
+3175 TKDATGNWSVTPTGTWADGDYTLTVRVEDEAGNEKHSASLTVTVDTQITIDAIELVNDNGIPGDNMTNDAHPQFRVTVPGDVNEVSLSIDGGVTWVKATQSATPGVWNYTWPGTVPDGDYTLNVKATDNAGNTVTETLHFTIDTTLSVPVIVLNSADDTGVQGDNMTNRTQPTFALQHIDDDAVRVTVSVEHGGVTTTFDATKGTGGWSFTPTGAWADGDYTLSVSVEDKAGNTSHSASLTVTVDTQIAINNIELVNDSGIPDDNLTNNVRPHFQVTVPTDVNVVRLSIDGGKTWFNATQSATPGVWDYTWLADVGEGKHTLTVEATDKAGNQTTQKLDFIIDTMLSEPTIVLDSTDDSGTKGDNLTNANKPTFILGNIDADARYVTVEVQYGGTKEVLTATKGATGIWSVTPT
-3188 GTWADGDYTLTV
+3188 GTWADGDYMLTV

-3321 TPTIA
+3321 TPTIT

-3350 GNIDA
+3350 GNIDS
-3355 DAHSVILRITQGG
+3355 DAQSVILRITQGG

-3405 GNVRQSTPLVVTVD
+3405 GNVRQSTPLIVTVD

-3470 SATQGIEGVWGYT
+3470 SAAQGIEGVWGYT

-3622 IDRIELVNDS
+3622 IDHIELVNDS

-3711 NFTIDITLL
+3711 NFTIDITLM

-3841 LTNHDRPVFDIH
+3841 LTNHDRPVFDIR

-4296 TDIAGNTKTSAELRI
+4296 TDIAGNTKTSAELKI

-4531 TSVTTPRFVIGNV
+4531 TSVTKPRFVIGNV

-4558 SYSVTANGN
+4558 SYPVTANGN

-4618 SDTGNSN
+4618 SDTGSSN

-4713 PTIRLSDPSIDDQH
+4713 PTIRLSDPSIDDQY
-4727 EATSLRPEFKGFAEA
+4727 EATSLRPEFKGLAEA

-4830 KTPTLIGSTLPN
+4830 KTPTLIGNTLPN
-4842 TIVSIYVDGVKVG
+4842 AIVSIYVDGVKVG

-5043 VVIATLVVGN
+5043 GVIATLVVGN

-5249 QDDGTFNIHFSITD
+5249 QDDGKFNIHFSITD

-5301 ITNHNK
+5301 ITSHNK

-5379 TFIDNPAMVAGSDN
+5379 TFIDNPVMIAGSDN

-5401 TSQTRPTFSIFGEMN
+5401 TSQTRPAFSIFGEMN

-5468 TLNFTIDTFNTTPV
+5468 TLNFTIDTLNTTPV

-5532 GEVWVNEK
+5532 GEVWVNDK

-5554 GQLDITVKSTD
+5554 GLLDITVKSTD

-5577 WVDTHIKVFTSELD
+5577 WVDTHIQVFTSELD

-5596 SKTEWWSN
+5596 SKTDWWSN
-5604 SDLITMRG
+5604 SSTITMRG
-5612 TGEIGATVSLIV
+5612 MGEIGATVSLIV
-5624 AGVTLATAVVAAT
+5624 AGVTLATAVVAAN
-5637 GRWEL
+5637 GQWEL
-5642 STDKLPEGTYDISLV
+5642 STDQLPEGKYDITLS
-5657 IEDSAGNRWEDVR
+5657 IEDNAGNRKEEVH

-5711 EGNTYTLTVPD
+5711 NGNTYTLTVPD

-5758 KEVPVIS
+5758 KETPVIS

-5770 DSGTVGDNITRDKQ
+5770 DSGTAGDNITRDNQ

-5881 HTQPKFT
+5881 HNHTQPKFT

-5909 DIYQATQGADGWT
+5909 DTYQATQGADGWT

-5958 STVTVTADSQHDDAS
+5958 STVTVTADSQHNDAS

-5978 TAVTPPE
+5978 IAVTPPE

-5998 TEPSA
+5998 TVPSV
-6003 AEESVVKVTAYSITL
+6003 AEESVVKETAYSITL

-6047 VSIMFEGEEFT
+6047 VSVMFEGEEFT
-6058 LPITN
+6058 LPIIN

-6081 DVKFIDKDNDF
+6081 DVKYLDKDDDF

-6108 VNAMNVRGKTE
+6108 VNAMNARGKTE

>member
-1 MGNKSIQKFF
+1 M
-11 ADQNSVIDLSSLGN
+11 
-25 AKGAKVSLSGP
+25 
-36 DMNIT
+36 
-41 TPRGSVII
+41 
-49 VNGAL
+49 
-54 YSSIKGNNLAVK
+54 
-66 FKDKTITGAKILGSV
+66 
-81 DLKDIQLERIDSSL
+81 
-95 VDSAQVEKKGNGKR
+95 
-109 RNKKE
+109 
-114 EEELKKQLD
+114 
-123 DAENA
+123 
-128 KKEADKAKEEAEK
+128 
-141 AKEAA
+141 
-146 EKALNEAFEVQNSSK
+146 
-161 QIEEMLQN
+161 
-169 FLADNVAK
+169 
-177 DNLAQ
+177 
-182 QSDASQ
+182 
-188 QNTQA
+188 
-193 KATQASKQNDAEKVL
+193 
-208 PQPINKNTSTG
+208 NKNTSTG

-2122 EPTIVLDN
+2122 EPTIVLDS

-2160 VTVEVQHGGTK
+2160 VTVEVQHDGTK

-2475 QSATPGVWDYIWP
+2475 QSATPGVWDY
-2488 DDVADGGY
+2488 
-2496 TLTVEAT
+2496 
-2503 DEAGNKATQTL
+2503 
-2514 DFTIDTTLSVPTLS
+2514 
-2528 LDSADDSGIAG
+2528 
-2539 DNITNVKTP
+2539 
-2548 GFTLNNI
+2548 
-2555 DTDVSRV
+2555 
-2562 IVEVMHNG
+2562 
-2570 IKQEVPLV
+2570 
-2578 QTGGQWRFAPT
+2578 
-2589 SDWADGDYILTVKV
+2589 
-2603 EDRAGNV
+2603 
-2610 KQSAP
+2610 
-2615 LTVTVDTHIAI
+2615 
-2626 DRIELVNDSGIPG
+2626 
-2639 DNLTN
+2639 
-2644 EARPHFQV
+2644 
-2652 TVPAD
+2652 
-2657 VNGVRLSIDGGK
+2657 
-2669 TWFDATQSATS
+2669 
-2680 GVWDYTWLTNVAN
+2680 
-2693 GPHTLM
+2693 
-2699 VEASDKAGNKTTQKL
+2699 
-2714 DFTIDTILSEPT
+2714 
-2726 ITLDSADDSAAGD
+2726 
-2739 NITNVKM
+2739 
-2746 PGFTL
+2746 
-2751 GNIDADVTKVVV
+2751 
-2763 TVAHDGK
+2763 
-2770 NQQIELIKNGGVW
+2770 
-2783 RFTPGAAWTDGDYTL
+2783 
-2798 TVKVEDK
+2798 
-2805 AGNTNYSAPL
+2805 
-2815 TVTIDTQT
+2815 
-2823 SIDRIELLNDTGIVG
+2823 
-2838 DNLTNEA
+2838 
-2845 RPQFHITVPTDVNS
+2845 
-2859 VQLSLDGGIN
+2859 
-2869 WVNATLTSDGVWE
+2869 
-2882 YIWPTDLVEN
+2882 
-2892 TYTLTVKATDVA
+2892 
-2904 GNTATETLN
+2904 
-2913 FIIDTTLSTP
+2913 
-2923 TITLD
+2923 
-2928 SADDSGTAND
+2928 
-2938 NKTNVKT
+2938 
-2945 PGFIIGGID
+2945 
-2954 SDVTQVV
+2954 
-2961 VQVMRDGHS
+2961 
-2970 EEVELT
+2970 
-2976 QTNGQWR
+2976 
-2983 FVPGSAWTDGDYTLT
+2983 
-2998 VTVKDEAGNIRHSA
+2998 
-3012 PLTVTID
+3012 
-3019 TQITIDHIELVN
+3019 
-3031 DSGIPDDNLTNNV
+3031 
-3044 RPHFQVTV
+3044 
-3052 PTDVNVV
+3052 
-3059 RLSIDGGK
+3059 
-3067 TWFNATQ
+3067 
-3074 SATPGVWDYT
+3074 T

-3140 TNVNKPTFLLGNI
+3140 TNVDKPTFLLGNI

-4037 TADNITNISRPTFT
+4037 TADIITNISRPTFT

-4558 SYSVTANGN
+4558 SYPVTANGN

>member
-422 TDSIITDTIAP
+422 TDSIITDTIPP

-533 FSAEIETTND
+533 FSAEIETTDD

-592 NFTSDSVEGINNL
+592 NFTSDSVEGVNNL

-617 DFSFSYVIDTIA
+617 DFSFSYVIDTVA
-629 PVPPTVSLEDY
+629 PVPPTVSLEDF

-1028 LSPDSDSGIS
+1028 LSPDSDSGIA

-1059 ISVQVWDAMS
+1059 ISVQVWDAAS

-1106 AGNKANSAIFDFTID
+1106 AGNKANSAVFDFTID

-1382 GGWTFTPPTSWA
+1382 GGWSFTPTGAWA

-1429 IELVNDSGIPD
+1429 IELVNDSGIPN

-1480 PGVWDYI
+1480 PGAWDYI

-1502 ATDEAGNKA
+1502 ATDKAGNKT
-1511 TQTLDFTIDTT
+1511 TQELDFTIDTT

-1712 QKLDFTIDTIL
+1712 QKLDFIIDTLL

-1811 YSAPLTVTIDTQT
+1811 YSAPLTGTIDTQT

-2122 EPTIVLDN
+2122 EPTIVLDS
-2130 TDDSGTKGDHLTN
+2130 TDDSGTKGDNLTN

-2332 DDSGVHGDNMTN
+2332 DDTGIQGDNMTN
-2344 HTQPTFALQ
+2344 RTQPTFNLQ

-2383 WTFTPTGAWADGDY
+2383 WTFTPPTSWGAGDY

-2443 NNVRPHFQVTVPTDV
+2443 NNVRPHFQVKVPTDV
-2458 NVVRLSID
+2458 N
-2466 GGKTWFNAT
+2466 
-2475 QSATPGVWDYIWP
+2475 
-2488 DDVADGGY
+2488 
-2496 TLTVEAT
+2496 E
-2503 DEAGNKATQTL
+2503 
-2514 DFTIDTTLSVPTLS
+2514 
-2528 LDSADDSGIAG
+2528 
-2539 DNITNVKTP
+2539 
-2548 GFTLNNI
+2548 
-2555 DTDVSRV
+2555 
-2562 IVEVMHNG
+2562 
-2570 IKQEVPLV
+2570 
-2578 QTGGQWRFAPT
+2578 
-2589 SDWADGDYILTVKV
+2589 
-2603 EDRAGNV
+2603 
-2610 KQSAP
+2610 
-2615 LTVTVDTHIAI
+2615 
-2626 DRIELVNDSGIPG
+2626 
-2639 DNLTN
+2639 
-2644 EARPHFQV
+2644 
-2652 TVPAD
+2652 
-2657 VNGVRLSIDGGK
+2657 
-2669 TWFDATQSATS
+2669 
-2680 GVWDYTWLTNVAN
+2680 
-2693 GPHTLM
+2693 
-2699 VEASDKAGNKTTQKL
+2699 
-2714 DFTIDTILSEPT
+2714 
-2726 ITLDSADDSAAGD
+2726 
-2739 NITNVKM
+2739 
-2746 PGFTL
+2746 
-2751 GNIDADVTKVVV
+2751 
-2763 TVAHDGK
+2763 
-2770 NQQIELIKNGGVW
+2770 
-2783 RFTPGAAWTDGDYTL
+2783 
-2798 TVKVEDK
+2798 
-2805 AGNTNYSAPL
+2805 
-2815 TVTIDTQT
+2815 
-2823 SIDRIELLNDTGIVG
+2823 
-2838 DNLTNEA
+2838 
-2845 RPQFHITVPTDVNS
+2845 
-2859 VQLSLDGGIN
+2859 
-2869 WVNATLTSDGVWE
+2869 
-2882 YIWPTDLVEN
+2882 
-2892 TYTLTVKATDVA
+2892 
-2904 GNTATETLN
+2904 
-2913 FIIDTTLSTP
+2913 
-2923 TITLD
+2923 
-2928 SADDSGTAND
+2928 
-2938 NKTNVKT
+2938 
-2945 PGFIIGGID
+2945 
-2954 SDVTQVV
+2954 
-2961 VQVMRDGHS
+2961 
-2970 EEVELT
+2970 
-2976 QTNGQWR
+2976 
-2983 FVPGSAWTDGDYTLT
+2983 
-2998 VTVKDEAGNIRHSA
+2998 
-3012 PLTVTID
+3012 
-3019 TQITIDHIELVN
+3019 
-3031 DSGIPDDNLTNNV
+3031 
-3044 RPHFQVTV
+3044 
-3052 PTDVNVV
+3052 V

-3105 NKTTQ
+3105 NQTTQ
-3110 QLDFIIDTLLS
+3110 KLDFIIDTLLS
-3121 EPTIVLDNTDDS
+3121 EPTIVLDSTDDS

-3140 TNVNKPTFLLGNI
+3140 TNANKPTFILGNI

-3622 IDRIELVNDS
+3622 IDHIELVNDS

-3711 NFTIDITLL
+3711 NFTIDITLM

-3841 LTNHDRPVFDIH
+3841 LTNHDRPVFDIR

-4296 TDIAGNTKTSAELRI
+4296 TDIAGNTKTSAELKI

-4531 TSVTTPRFVIGNV
+4531 TSVTKPRFVIGNV

-4558 SYSVTANGN
+4558 SYPVTANGN

-4898 VTIDTEVAELVW
+4898 LTIDTEVAELVW

-5401 TSQTRPTFSIFGEMN
+5401 TSQTRPTFSISGEMN

-5577 WVDTHIKVFTSELD
+5577 WVDTHIQVFTSELD

-5596 SKTEWWSN
+5596 SKTDWWSN
-5604 SDLITMRG
+5604 SSTITMRG
-5612 TGEIGATVSLIV
+5612 MGEIGATVSLIV
-5624 AGVTLATAVVAAT
+5624 AGVTLATAVVAAN
-5637 GRWEL
+5637 GQWEL
-5642 STDKLPEGTYDISLV
+5642 STDQLPEGKYDITLS
-5657 IEDSAGNRWEDVR
+5657 IEDNAGNRKEEVH

-5711 EGNTYTLTVPD
+5711 NGNTYTLTVPD

-5816 VWFFTPGTPLAD
+5816 VWFFTPGTPLTD

-5922 FTPPAAWNDGNYTLS
+5922 FTPPAAWNDGTYTLS

-5958 STVTVTADSQHDDAS
+5958 STVTVTADSQHNDAS

-5998 TEPSA
+5998 TVPSV
-6003 AEESVVKVTAYSITL
+6003 AEESVVKETAYSITL

-6047 VSIMFEGEEFT
+6047 VSVMFEGEEFT

-6108 VNAMNVRGKTE
+6108 VNAMNARGKTE

>member
-422 TDSIITDTIAP
+422 TDSIITDTIPP

-533 FSAEIETTND
+533 FSAEIETTDD

-583 ANDKGEWTF
+583 ANDQGEWTF
-592 NFTSDSVEGINNL
+592 NFTSDSVEGVNNL

-617 DFSFSYVIDTIA
+617 DFSFSYVIDTVA
-629 PVPPTVSLEDY
+629 PVPPTVSLEDF

-1028 LSPDSDSGIS
+1028 LSPDSDSGIA

-1106 AGNKANSAIFDFTID
+1106 AGNKANSAVFDFTID

-1188 IPGNTWADGSYTLT
+1188 TPGNTWADGSYTLT

-1209 GNTNYSAPLTVVI
+1209 GNTSYSAPLTVVI

-1322 LSVPVIVLDSAD
+1322 LSVPVIVLNSAD
-1334 DTGIQG
+1334 DTGVQG
-1340 DNMTNST
+1340 DNMTNRT

-1382 GGWTFTPPTSWA
+1382 GGWSFTPTGAWA

-1429 IELVNDSGIPD
+1429 IELVNDSGIPN

-1480 PGVWDYI
+1480 TGVWDYI

-1539 GDNITNVKTPGFT
+1539 GDNITSVKTPGFT

-1633 NDSGIPG
+1633 NDSGIPD

-1701 EASDKAGNKTT
+1701 EATDKAGNKTT
-1712 QKLDFTIDTIL
+1712 QKLDFIIDTLL

-2022 ITIDHIELVNDS
+2022 IAIDHIELVNDS
-2034 GIPDDNLTNN
+2034 GIPDDNLTN
-2044 VRPHFQVTVPTDVN
+2044 
-2058 VVRLSI
+2058 
-2064 DGGKTWFNATQSATP
+2064 
-2079 GVWDYT
+2079 
-2085 WLADVGEGK
+2085 
-2094 HTLTVEA
+2094 EA
-2101 TDKAGN
+2101 
-2107 KTTQQLDFIIDTLLS
+2107 
-2122 EPTIVLDN
+2122 
-2130 TDDSGTKGDHLTN
+2130 
-2143 VNKPTFLLGNI
+2143 
-2154 DADARY
+2154 
-2160 VTVEVQHGGTK
+2160 
-2171 EVLTA
+2171 
-2176 TKDAT
+2176 
-2181 GNWSVTPTGT
+2181 
-2191 WADGDYTLTV
+2191 
-2201 RVEDEAGNEKHS
+2201 
-2213 ASLTVT
+2213 
-2219 VDTQITIDV
+2219 
-2228 IELVNDN
+2228 
-2235 GIPGDNMTNDAHP
+2235 
-2248 QFRVTVPGDVNEVS
+2248 
-2262 LSIDGG
+2262 
-2268 VTWVKATQSA
+2268 
-2278 TPGVWN
+2278 
-2284 YTWPGTVPD
+2284 
-2293 GDYTLNVKATDNA
+2293 
-2306 GNTVTETLHFTID
+2306 
-2319 TTLSTPVIVLDSA
+2319 
-2332 DDSGVHGDNMTN
+2332 
-2344 HTQPTFALQ
+2344 
-2353 HIDDDA
+2353 
-2359 VRVTVSVEHGGVT
+2359 
-2372 TTFDATKDAGG
+2372 
-2383 WTFTPTGAWADGDY
+2383 
-2397 TLSVSVEDKAGNTS
+2397 
-2411 HSASLTVT
+2411 
-2419 VDTQIAINNIELVND
+2419 
-2434 SGIPDDNLT
+2434 
-2443 NNVRPHFQVTVPTDV
+2443 
-2458 NVVRLSID
+2458 
-2466 GGKTWFNAT
+2466 
-2475 QSATPGVWDYIWP
+2475 
-2488 DDVADGGY
+2488 
-2496 TLTVEAT
+2496 
-2503 DEAGNKATQTL
+2503 
-2514 DFTIDTTLSVPTLS
+2514 
-2528 LDSADDSGIAG
+2528 
-2539 DNITNVKTP
+2539 
-2548 GFTLNNI
+2548 
-2555 DTDVSRV
+2555 
-2562 IVEVMHNG
+2562 
-2570 IKQEVPLV
+2570 
-2578 QTGGQWRFAPT
+2578 
-2589 SDWADGDYILTVKV
+2589 
-2603 EDRAGNV
+2603 
-2610 KQSAP
+2610 
-2615 LTVTVDTHIAI
+2615 
-2626 DRIELVNDSGIPG
+2626 
-2639 DNLTN
+2639 
-2644 EARPHFQV
+2644 
-2652 TVPAD
+2652 
-2657 VNGVRLSIDGGK
+2657 
-2669 TWFDATQSATS
+2669 
-2680 GVWDYTWLTNVAN
+2680 
-2693 GPHTLM
+2693 
-2699 VEASDKAGNKTTQKL
+2699 
-2714 DFTIDTILSEPT
+2714 
-2726 ITLDSADDSAAGD
+2726 
-2739 NITNVKM
+2739 
-2746 PGFTL
+2746 
-2751 GNIDADVTKVVV
+2751 
-2763 TVAHDGK
+2763 
-2770 NQQIELIKNGGVW
+2770 
-2783 RFTPGAAWTDGDYTL
+2783 
-2798 TVKVEDK
+2798 
-2805 AGNTNYSAPL
+2805 
-2815 TVTIDTQT
+2815 
-2823 SIDRIELLNDTGIVG
+2823 
-2838 DNLTNEA
+2838 
-2845 RPQFHITVPTDVNS
+2845 
-2859 VQLSLDGGIN
+2859 
-2869 WVNATLTSDGVWE
+2869 
-2882 YIWPTDLVEN
+2882 
-2892 TYTLTVKATDVA
+2892 
-2904 GNTATETLN
+2904 
-2913 FIIDTTLSTP
+2913 
-2923 TITLD
+2923 
-2928 SADDSGTAND
+2928 
-2938 NKTNVKT
+2938 
-2945 PGFIIGGID
+2945 
-2954 SDVTQVV
+2954 
-2961 VQVMRDGHS
+2961 
-2970 EEVELT
+2970 
-2976 QTNGQWR
+2976 
-2983 FVPGSAWTDGDYTLT
+2983 
-2998 VTVKDEAGNIRHSA
+2998 
-3012 PLTVTID
+3012 
-3019 TQITIDHIELVN
+3019 
-3031 DSGIPDDNLTNNV
+3031 

-3164 QHGGTKEVLTA
+3164 QHGGTKEVLTATKDATGNWSVTPTGTWADGDYTLTVRVEDEAGNEKHSASLTVTVDTQITIDAIELVNDNGIPGDNMTNDAHPQFRVTVPGDVNEVSLSIDGGVTWVKATQSATPGVWNYTWPGTVPDGDYTLNVKATDNAGNTVTETLHFTIDTTLSTPVIVLDSADDTGIQGDNMTNRTQPTFNLQHIDDDAVRVTVSVEHGGVTTTFDATKGVGGWTFTPPTSWGAGDYTLSVSVEDKAGNTSHSASLTVTVDTQIAINNIELVNDSGIPDDNLTNNVRPHFQVTVPTDVNEVRLSIDGGKTWFNATQSATPGVWDYTWLADVGEGKHTLTVEATDKAGNQTTQKLDFIIDTMLSEPTIVLDSTDDSGTKGDNLTNANKPTFILGNIDADARYVTVEVQYGGTKEVLTA

-3405 GNVRQSTPLVVTVD
+3405 GNVRQSTPLIVTVD

-3470 SATQGIEGVWGYT
+3470 SAAQGIEGVWGYT

-3622 IDRIELVNDS
+3622 IDHIELVNDS

-3687 MPEGQHTLT
+3687 MPEGQHTLI
-3696 VEVTDGAGNKMTETL
+3696 VEVTDGAGNKMTGTL
-3711 NFTIDITLL
+3711 DFTIDITLL

-3841 LTNHDRPVFDIH
+3841 LTNHDRPVFDIR

-4064 TIDGHDYN
+4064 TIDGHDYS

-4558 SYSVTANGN
+4558 SYPVTANGN

-4898 VTIDTEVAELVW
+4898 LTIDTEVAELVW

-4971 ELTFKVEDVAGNIR
+4971 VLTFKVEDVAGNIR

-5301 ITNHNK
+5301 ITSHNK

-5379 TFIDNPAMVAGSDN
+5379 TFIDNPVMMAGSDN

-5401 TSQTRPTFSIFGEMN
+5401 TSQTRPAFSIYGEMN

-5532 GEVWVNEK
+5532 GEVWANDK

-5554 GQLDITVKSTD
+5554 GQLDINVKSTD

-5577 WVDTHIKVFTSELD
+5577 WVDTHIQVFTSELD

-5596 SKTEWWSN
+5596 SKTDWWSN
-5604 SDLITMRG
+5604 SSTITMRG
-5612 TGEIGATVSLIV
+5612 MGEIGATVSLIV
-5624 AGVTLATAVVAAT
+5624 AGVTLATAVVAAN
-5637 GRWEL
+5637 GKWEL
-5642 STDKLPEGTYDISLV
+5642 STDQLPEGKYDITLS
-5657 IEDSAGNRWEDVR
+5657 IEDNAGNRKEEVH

-5711 EGNTYTLTVPD
+5711 NGNTYTLTVPD

-5909 DIYQATQGADGWT
+5909 DTYQATQGADGWT
-5922 FTPPAAWNDGNYTLS
+5922 FTPPAAWNDGTYTLS

-5958 STVTVTADSQHDDAS
+5958 STVTVTADSQHNDAS

-5998 TEPSA
+5998 TVPSV
-6003 AEESVVKVTAYSITL
+6003 AEESVVKETAYSITL

-6047 VSIMFEGEEFT
+6047 VSVMFEGEEFT

-6081 DVKFIDKDNDF
+6081 DVKFIDKDDDF

-6108 VNAMNVRGKTE
+6108 VNAMNARGKTE

>member
-300 APETLTDGTYNL
+300 APETLTDGAYNL

-422 TDSIITDTIAP
+422 TDSIITDTIPP

-629 PVPPTVSLEDY
+629 PVPPTVSLEDF

-706 QDAAGNKSSTVKYS
+706 QDAAGNKSSTVRYS

-1028 LSPDSDSGIS
+1028 LSPDSDSGIA

-1106 AGNKANSAIFDFTID
+1106 AGNKANSAVFDFTID

-1188 IPGNTWADGSYTLT
+1188 TPGNTWADGSYTLT

-1209 GNTNYSAPLTVVI
+1209 GNTSYSAPLTVVI

-1322 LSVPVIVLDSAD
+1322 LSVPVIVLNSAD
-1334 DTGIQG
+1334 DTGVQG
-1340 DNMTNST
+1340 DNMTNRT

-1480 PGVWDYI
+1480 PGAWDYI

-1502 ATDEAGNKA
+1502 ATDKAGNKT
-1511 TQTLDFTIDTT
+1511 TQELDFTIDTT

-1712 QKLDFTIDTIL
+1712 QKLDFIIDTLL

-2122 EPTIVLDN
+2122 EPTIVLDS
-2130 TDDSGTKGDHLTN
+2130 TDDSGTKGDNLTN

-2319 TTLSTPVIVLDSA
+2319 TTLSVPVIVLNSA
-2332 DDSGVHGDNMTN
+2332 DDTGVQGDNMTN
-2344 HTQPTFALQ
+2344 STQPTFALQ

-2372 TTFDATKDAGG
+2372 TTFDATKGVGG
-2383 WTFTPTGAWADGDY
+2383 WSFTPTGAWADGDY

-2443 NNVRPHFQVTVPTDV
+2443 NNVRPHFQVKVPTDV
-2458 NVVRLSID
+2458 N
-2466 GGKTWFNAT
+2466 
-2475 QSATPGVWDYIWP
+2475 
-2488 DDVADGGY
+2488 
-2496 TLTVEAT
+2496 E
-2503 DEAGNKATQTL
+2503 
-2514 DFTIDTTLSVPTLS
+2514 
-2528 LDSADDSGIAG
+2528 
-2539 DNITNVKTP
+2539 
-2548 GFTLNNI
+2548 
-2555 DTDVSRV
+2555 
-2562 IVEVMHNG
+2562 
-2570 IKQEVPLV
+2570 
-2578 QTGGQWRFAPT
+2578 
-2589 SDWADGDYILTVKV
+2589 
-2603 EDRAGNV
+2603 
-2610 KQSAP
+2610 
-2615 LTVTVDTHIAI
+2615 
-2626 DRIELVNDSGIPG
+2626 
-2639 DNLTN
+2639 
-2644 EARPHFQV
+2644 
-2652 TVPAD
+2652 
-2657 VNGVRLSIDGGK
+2657 
-2669 TWFDATQSATS
+2669 
-2680 GVWDYTWLTNVAN
+2680 
-2693 GPHTLM
+2693 
-2699 VEASDKAGNKTTQKL
+2699 
-2714 DFTIDTILSEPT
+2714 
-2726 ITLDSADDSAAGD
+2726 
-2739 NITNVKM
+2739 
-2746 PGFTL
+2746 
-2751 GNIDADVTKVVV
+2751 
-2763 TVAHDGK
+2763 
-2770 NQQIELIKNGGVW
+2770 
-2783 RFTPGAAWTDGDYTL
+2783 
-2798 TVKVEDK
+2798 
-2805 AGNTNYSAPL
+2805 
-2815 TVTIDTQT
+2815 
-2823 SIDRIELLNDTGIVG
+2823 
-2838 DNLTNEA
+2838 
-2845 RPQFHITVPTDVNS
+2845 
-2859 VQLSLDGGIN
+2859 
-2869 WVNATLTSDGVWE
+2869 
-2882 YIWPTDLVEN
+2882 
-2892 TYTLTVKATDVA
+2892 
-2904 GNTATETLN
+2904 
-2913 FIIDTTLSTP
+2913 
-2923 TITLD
+2923 
-2928 SADDSGTAND
+2928 
-2938 NKTNVKT
+2938 
-2945 PGFIIGGID
+2945 
-2954 SDVTQVV
+2954 
-2961 VQVMRDGHS
+2961 
-2970 EEVELT
+2970 
-2976 QTNGQWR
+2976 
-2983 FVPGSAWTDGDYTLT
+2983 
-2998 VTVKDEAGNIRHSA
+2998 
-3012 PLTVTID
+3012 
-3019 TQITIDHIELVN
+3019 
-3031 DSGIPDDNLTNNV
+3031 
-3044 RPHFQVTV
+3044 
-3052 PTDVNVV
+3052 V

-3105 NKTTQ
+3105 NQTTQ
-3110 QLDFIIDTLLS
+3110 KLDFIIDTMLS
-3121 EPTIVLDNTDDS
+3121 EPTIVLDSTDDS

-3140 TNVNKPTFLLGNI
+3140 TNANKPTFILGNI

-3164 QHGGTKEVLTA
+3164 QYGGTKEVLTA

-3321 TPTIA
+3321 TPTIT

-3350 GNIDA
+3350 GNIDS
-3355 DAHSVILRITQGG
+3355 DAQSVILRITQGG

-3405 GNVRQSTPLVVTVD
+3405 GNVRQSTPLIVTVD

-3470 SATQGIEGVWGYT
+3470 SAAQGIEGVWGYT

-3622 IDRIELVNDS
+3622 IDHIELVNDS

-3711 NFTIDITLL
+3711 NFTIDITLM

-3841 LTNHDRPVFDIH
+3841 LTNHDRPVFDIR

-4006 NIANKD
+4006 NIA
-4012 LVFNIDTN
+4012 
-4020 IQVPTIALD
+4020 
-4029 AGQDTGAN
+4029 
-4037 TADNITNISRPTFT
+4037 
-4051 IGNVDPDVIKVVV
+4051 
-4064 TIDGHDYN
+4064 
-4072 ATKVGAGW
+4072 
-4080 QFTPGNA
+4080 
-4087 IPDGSYNIT
+4087 
-4096 VTVEDK
+4096 
-4102 AGNTATSKPLP
+4102 
-4113 VVIDTTAEI
+4113 
-4122 ESVTLV
+4122 
-4128 TDSGDSDVDNITK
+4128 
-4141 VDKPQFSIVT
+4141 
-4151 ADDITHVRVKID
+4151 
-4163 NAANWIELTKGGDG
+4163 
-4177 RWIFNVG
+4177 
-4184 SALPDGQHTL
+4184 
-4194 LVDVTDI
+4194 
-4201 AGNVAQETLQFTID
+4201 
-4215 TTLREPTIVLDP
+4215 
-4227 THDTG
+4227 
-4232 DDTNDN
+4232 
-4238 LTRINKPVF
+4238 
-4247 IIGNVDNDVSH
+4247 
-4258 IVVHIDGRDYTIENT
+4258 
-4273 GGNLTFTPDQ
+4273 
-4283 PLSDGQHTISVTV
+4283 
-4296 TDIAGNTKTSAELRI
+4296 
-4311 EIDTQVQIDSVTLT
+4311 
-4325 TDSGVNDHD
+4325 
-4334 NVTNATRP
+4334 
-4342 SFEIATPDDVTSVL
+4342 
-4356 VSFDGVNWTP
+4356 
-4366 ISKNAAGQWEFTAG
+4366 
-4380 SALPDGHYTLHV
+4380 
-4392 QATDR
+4392 
-4397 AGNTANSTLGFTVD
+4397 
-4411 TQIDGL
+4411 
-4417 SVVMLD
+4417 
-4423 DAGKDSTD
+4423 
-4431 GITNITSPRF
+4431 
-4441 EISAREPLQSVTVIL
+4441 
-4456 NGKSSTLTQGAGNKW
+4456 
-4471 LFTPDTP
+4471 
-4478 LVDGTYKIEIVAE
+4478 
-4491 DIAGNKIS
+4491 
-4499 KEVSFT
+4499 
-4505 IDTIVS
+4505 
-4511 DPSID
+4511 
-4516 LLDADDTGES
+4516 
-4526 AVDNI
+4526 
-4531 TSVTTPRFVIGNV
+4531 
-4544 PADIDTVVIRINGV
+4544 
-4558 SYSVTANGN
+4558 
-4567 NLWEFQ
+4567 
-4573 VPVALNDGVYE
+4573 
-4584 AVVVFRDIAGN
+4584 
-4595 TSETK
+4595 
-4600 LPFTIDTT
+4600 
-4608 TSVSVRMEPA
+4608 
-4618 SDTGNSN
+4618 
-4625 SDNLT
+4625 
-4630 NKQNPKFEGTAEP
+4630 
-4643 NAKLVITIVDDK
+4643 
-4655 SGREVLKQTITVGAD
+4655 
-4670 GNWSVTPNI
+4670 
-4679 LPDGMYTINVVATD
+4679 
-4693 VAGNT
+4693 
-4698 AQTQERFTIDTVTID
+4698 
-4713 PTIRLSDPSIDDQH
+4713 
-4727 EATSLRPEFKGFAEA
+4727 
-4742 FSTIMIQWDG
+4742 
-4752 KVVGSANANANGEW
+4752 
-4766 SWTPPS
+4766 
-4772 VLAPGSYVVSIVAK
+4772 
-4786 DKAGNESSQVDF
+4786 
-4798 PVVIPVIDVT
+4798 
-4808 PPTIKLSEESDSG
+4808 
-4821 ALGDFTTNN
+4821 
-4830 KTPTLIGSTLPN
+4830 
-4842 TIVSIYVDGVKVG
+4842 
-4855 EATADTAGRYTFQLS
+4855 
-4870 EMKDGH
+4870 
-4876 YVVQVGI
+4876 
-4883 VNPRDNSELRSTAVD
+4883 
-4898 VTIDTEVAELVW
+4898 
-4910 NISGMHEGGYINTV
+4910 
-4924 TPEIGGTSEPNSKI
+4924 
-4938 TIFVN
+4938 
-4943 GVEKAIAY
+4943 
-4951 TTGAGHWGVVL
+4951 
-4962 PALGNDGNY
+4962 
-4971 ELTFKVEDVAGNIR
+4971 
-4985 EFGPQN
+4985 
-4991 VILDTVISPLTVV
+4991 
-5004 LREADDSGKVGDWIT
+5004 
-5019 NKSHVTIDGTA
+5019 
-5030 EAGSTLTIRNPQG
+5030 
-5043 VVIATLVVGN
+5043 
-5053 DGRWSAEL
+5053 
-5061 DLREGSNAFVVVSED
+5061 
-5076 KAGNS
+5076 
-5081 QQKEILI
+5081 
-5088 EHDTQIEISDISLS
+5088 
-5102 RDTNSGDKYDLIT
+5102 
-5115 NNKSPVLVAMTD
+5115 
-5127 PGATVQVYIN
+5127 
-5137 GVLQGTVE
+5137 
-5145 ASSSGNISYTMPANS
+5145 
-5160 ADGEY
+5160 
-5165 QVQFVATDT
+5165 
-5174 AGNRVESAITTVTI
+5174 
-5188 DSQIAV
+5188 
-5194 FDIDEDSLPALSN
+5194 
-5207 NRALSVSGVGEAGS
+5207 
-5221 QVSIFVDGKLVNVVM
+5221 
-5236 VEADGTWRAPILL
+5236 
-5249 QDDGTFNIHFSITD
+5249 
-5263 VAGNTEVSKD
+5263 
-5273 YSVDVDSSTDF
+5273 
-5284 PTLNLEDASNSG
+5284 
-5296 SLDDL
+5296 
-5301 ITNHNK
+5301 
-5307 PVLVGT
+5307 
-5313 AEAGATIHIYVDEKI
+5313 
-5328 VANVLV
+5328 
-5334 LEDGTW
+5334 
-5340 SYQFDN
+5340 
-5346 ALKDGEYSIR
+5346 
-5356 VVAEDPAG
+5356 
-5364 NTAESPRLLVTIDTS
+5364 
-5379 TFIDNPAMVAGSDN
+5379 
-5393 GIFSNDSI
+5393 
-5401 TSQTRPTFSIFGEMN
+5401 
-5416 QSVQIFIDG
+5416 
-5425 VLVDTIT
+5425 
-5432 VTDRN
+5432 
-5437 QVYRPESPL
+5437 
-5446 GDGSHSIYYVITD
+5446 
-5459 KAGNTATSK
+5459 
-5468 TLNFTIDTFNTTPV
+5468 
-5482 AIDSIGGQ
+5482 
-5490 TLAEMTGSDGK
+5490 
-5501 IYITDT
+5501 
-5507 TRNLLFSGSA
+5507 
-5517 EPNSKIEIIINGLNV
+5517 
-5532 GEVWVNEK
+5532 
-5540 GHWQMPVNPLYFTE
+5540 
-5554 GQLDITVKSTD
+5554 
-5565 RAGNVNQ
+5565 
-5572 EKYSI
+5572 
-5577 WVDTHIKVFTSELD
+5577 
-5591 DNKSS
+5591 
-5596 SKTEWWSN
+5596 
-5604 SDLITMRG
+5604 
-5612 TGEIGATVSLIV
+5612 
-5624 AGVTLATAVVAAT
+5624 
-5637 GRWEL
+5637 
-5642 STDKLPEGTYDISLV
+5642 
-5657 IEDSAGNRWEDVR
+5657 
-5670 EIFIDRTPPNAPVV
+5670 
-5684 TYSDIVNDLIIMQ
+5684 
-5697 GTAEAKSQLIITDS
+5697 
-5711 EGNTYTLTVPD
+5711 
-5722 NGKWS
+5722 
-5727 MAIPYPS
+5727 
-5734 EGKFTITSVDAI
+5734 
-5746 GNRSDDVPLDIM
+5746 
-5758 KEVPVIS
+5758 
-5765 LSPDS
+5765 
-5770 DSGTVGDNITRDKQ
+5770 
-5784 PTFIIGNLESD
+5784 
-5795 VVVVQVDINGTVYNA
+5795 
-5810 EKNADG
+5810 
-5816 VWFFTPGTPLAD
+5816 
-5828 GSYTIS
+5828 
-5834 VIASDAAGNQKN
+5834 
-5846 SLPITVT
+5846 
-5853 IDSTLTV
+5853 
-5860 PEIAL
+5860 
-5865 AAGEDN
+5865 
-5871 GASDSDNVTN
+5871 
-5881 HTQPKFT
+5881 
-5888 LQHIDADVTGVTVNV
+5888 
-5903 THNGVT
+5903 
-5909 DIYQATQGADGWT
+5909 
-5922 FTPPAAWNDGNYTLS
+5922 
-5937 VTVVDR
+5937 
-5943 AGNSQQSAS
+5943 
-5952 LAVTVD
+5952 
-5958 STVTVTADSQHDDAS
+5958 
-5973 DDATA
+5973 
-5978 TAVTPPE
+5978 
-5985 SETVNAESATHLR
+5985 
-5998 TEPSA
+5998 
-6003 AEESVVKVTAYSITL
+6003 
-6018 LNADSGDE
+6018 
-6026 IDRSISQ
+6026 
-6033 TPSFEISVPENIVN
+6033 
-6047 VSIMFEGEEFT
+6047 
-6058 LPITN
+6058 
-6063 QKAIFEV
+6063 
-6070 PLSLEDGEYTM
+6070 
-6081 DVKFIDKDNDF
+6081 
-6092 LIKEKTFS
+6092 
-6100 VDHSSADI
+6100 
-6108 VNAMNVRGKTE
+6108 
-6119 DDINDSPSTSSVGHN
+6119 
-6134 NNGAI
+6134 
-6139 DVFAVNEVTL
+6139 
-6149 PVDNQEEHA
+6149 

>member
-161 QIEEMLQN
+161 QMEEMLQE

-422 TDSIITDTIAP
+422 TDSIITDTIPP

-533 FSAEIETTND
+533 FSAEIETTDD

-578 EVIFK
+578 EVVFK
-583 ANDKGEWTF
+583 ANDQGEWTF

-960 KLYIDG
+960 KLYVDG

-1028 LSPDSDSGIS
+1028 LSPDSDSGIA

-1059 ISVQVWDAMS
+1059 ISVQVWDAAS

-1106 AGNKANSAIFDFTID
+1106 AGNKANSAVFDFTID

-1188 IPGNTWADGSYTLT
+1188 TPGNTWADGSYTLT

-1209 GNTNYSAPLTVVI
+1209 GNTNYSTPLTVVI

-1263 RLSIDGGNSWVQA
+1263 RLSIDGGHSWVQA

-1314 IDFAVDTT
+1314 IDFAVDST
-1322 LSVPVIVLDSAD
+1322 LSVPVIVLNNAD

-1340 DNMTNST
+1340 DNLTNRT

-1353 QHIDDD
+1353 QQIDDD

-1382 GGWTFTPPTSWA
+1382 GGWTFTPPALWA

-1429 IELVNDSGIPD
+1429 IELVNDSGIPN

-1446 VRPHFQVT
+1446 VRPQFQVT

-1467 GGKTWFNATQSAT
+1467 GGKTWFNATQGAT
-1480 PGVWDYI
+1480 PGAWDYI

-1502 ATDEAGNKA
+1502 ATDKAGNQT
-1511 TQTLDFTIDTT
+1511 TQELDFTIDTT

-1590 SDWADGDY
+1590 SDWGDGDY

-1712 QKLDFTIDTIL
+1712 QKLDFIIDTML

-2022 ITIDHIELVNDS
+2022 IAIDHIELVNDS

-2107 KTTQQLDFIIDTLLS
+2107 QTTQKLDFIIDTLLS
-2122 EPTIVLDN
+2122 EPTIVLDS
-2130 TDDSGTKGDHLTN
+2130 TDDSGTKGDNLTN

-2201 RVEDEAGNEKHS
+2201 RVEDDAGNEKHS

-2332 DDSGVHGDNMTN
+2332 DDTGIQGDNMTN
-2344 HTQPTFALQ
+2344 RTQPTFNLQ

-2372 TTFDATKDAGG
+2372 TTFDVTKDAGG
-2383 WTFTPTGAWADGDY
+2383 WTFTPPTSWGAGDY

-2443 NNVRPHFQVTVPTDV
+2443 NNVRPQFQVKVPTDV
-2458 NVVRLSID
+2458 N
-2466 GGKTWFNAT
+2466 
-2475 QSATPGVWDYIWP
+2475 
-2488 DDVADGGY
+2488 
-2496 TLTVEAT
+2496 E
-2503 DEAGNKATQTL
+2503 
-2514 DFTIDTTLSVPTLS
+2514 
-2528 LDSADDSGIAG
+2528 
-2539 DNITNVKTP
+2539 
-2548 GFTLNNI
+2548 
-2555 DTDVSRV
+2555 
-2562 IVEVMHNG
+2562 
-2570 IKQEVPLV
+2570 
-2578 QTGGQWRFAPT
+2578 
-2589 SDWADGDYILTVKV
+2589 
-2603 EDRAGNV
+2603 
-2610 KQSAP
+2610 
-2615 LTVTVDTHIAI
+2615 
-2626 DRIELVNDSGIPG
+2626 
-2639 DNLTN
+2639 
-2644 EARPHFQV
+2644 
-2652 TVPAD
+2652 
-2657 VNGVRLSIDGGK
+2657 
-2669 TWFDATQSATS
+2669 
-2680 GVWDYTWLTNVAN
+2680 
-2693 GPHTLM
+2693 
-2699 VEASDKAGNKTTQKL
+2699 
-2714 DFTIDTILSEPT
+2714 
-2726 ITLDSADDSAAGD
+2726 
-2739 NITNVKM
+2739 
-2746 PGFTL
+2746 
-2751 GNIDADVTKVVV
+2751 
-2763 TVAHDGK
+2763 
-2770 NQQIELIKNGGVW
+2770 
-2783 RFTPGAAWTDGDYTL
+2783 
-2798 TVKVEDK
+2798 
-2805 AGNTNYSAPL
+2805 
-2815 TVTIDTQT
+2815 
-2823 SIDRIELLNDTGIVG
+2823 
-2838 DNLTNEA
+2838 
-2845 RPQFHITVPTDVNS
+2845 
-2859 VQLSLDGGIN
+2859 
-2869 WVNATLTSDGVWE
+2869 
-2882 YIWPTDLVEN
+2882 
-2892 TYTLTVKATDVA
+2892 
-2904 GNTATETLN
+2904 
-2913 FIIDTTLSTP
+2913 
-2923 TITLD
+2923 
-2928 SADDSGTAND
+2928 
-2938 NKTNVKT
+2938 
-2945 PGFIIGGID
+2945 
-2954 SDVTQVV
+2954 
-2961 VQVMRDGHS
+2961 
-2970 EEVELT
+2970 
-2976 QTNGQWR
+2976 
-2983 FVPGSAWTDGDYTLT
+2983 
-2998 VTVKDEAGNIRHSA
+2998 
-3012 PLTVTID
+3012 
-3019 TQITIDHIELVN
+3019 
-3031 DSGIPDDNLTNNV
+3031 
-3044 RPHFQVTV
+3044 
-3052 PTDVNVV
+3052 V

-3105 NKTTQ
+3105 NQTTQ
-3110 QLDFIIDTLLS
+3110 KLDFIIDTLLS
-3121 EPTIVLDNTDDS
+3121 EPTIALDSTDDS

-3140 TNVNKPTFLLGNI
+3140 TSVNKPTFILGNI

-3188 GTWADGDYTLTV
+3188 GMWADGSHTLTV

-3215 TVTVDTQITIDVIE
+3215 TVTVDTHIAIDDIE

-3301 DKAGNKT
+3301 DKAGNQT

-3350 GNIDA
+3350 GNIDS
-3355 DAHSVILRITQGG
+3355 DAQSVILRITQGG

-3405 GNVRQSTPLVVTVD
+3405 GNVRQSTPLIVTVD

-3470 SATQGIEGVWGYT
+3470 SAAQGIEGVWGYT
-3483 WPTDMGDGKHT
+3483 WPTDMGDGKHI

-3816 TIDGTLTTPVIEL
+3816 TIDGSLTTPVIEL

-3841 LTNHDRPVFDIH
+3841 LTKHDRPVFDIR

-3909 VKESAPFE
+3909 VKESAPLE
-3917 VRIDTTT
+3917 VRIDATT

-3954 PGDVVQVRVTL
+3954 PGDVIQVRVTL

-3985 SPNTLVDG
+3985 TPNTLVDG
-3993 TYTLRVEATDEAG
+3993 TYTLRVEATDQAG

-4141 VDKPQFSIVT
+4141 VNKPQFSIVT

-4296 TDIAGNTKTSAELRI
+4296 TDIAGNTKTSAELKI

-4366 ISKNAAGQWEFTAG
+4366 VSKNAAGQWQFTAG
-4380 SALPDGHYTLHV
+4380 SALSDGHYTLHV

-4491 DIAGNKIS
+4491 DIAGNRIS

-4505 IDTIVS
+4505 IDTVVS
-4511 DPSID
+4511 DPRID

-4531 TSVTTPRFVIGNV
+4531 TSVTKPRFVIGNV

-4558 SYSVTANGN
+4558 SYPVTANGN

-4618 SDTGNSN
+4618 SDTGSSN

-4655 SGREVLKQTITVGAD
+4655 SGREVLKHTITVGAD

-4713 PTIRLSDPSIDDQH
+4713 PTIRLSDPSIDDQY
-4727 EATSLRPEFKGFAEA
+4727 EATSLRPEFKGLAEA

-4830 KTPTLIGSTLPN
+4830 KTPTLVGNTLPN
-4842 TIVSIYVDGVKVG
+4842 AIVSIYVDGVKVG

-4951 TTGAGHWGVVL
+4951 TTGTGHWGVVL

-5081 QQKEILI
+5081 QQKDILI

-5249 QDDGTFNIHFSITD
+5249 QDDGKFNIHFSITD

-5301 ITNHNK
+5301 ITSHNK

-5379 TFIDNPAMVAGSDN
+5379 TFIDNPVMMAGSDN

-5401 TSQTRPTFSIFGEMN
+5401 TSQTRPAFSIYGEMN

-5468 TLNFTIDTFNTTPV
+5468 TLNFTIDTLNTTPV

-5532 GEVWVNEK
+5532 GEVWVNDK

-5577 WVDTHIKVFTSELD
+5577 WVDTHIQVFTSELD

-5596 SKTEWWSN
+5596 SKTDWWSN
-5604 SDLITMRG
+5604 SSTITMRG
-5612 TGEIGATVSLIV
+5612 MGEIGATVSLIV
-5624 AGVTLATAVVAAT
+5624 AGVTLATAVVAAN
-5637 GRWEL
+5637 GQWEL
-5642 STDKLPEGTYDISLV
+5642 STDQLPEGKYDITLS
-5657 IEDSAGNRWEDVR
+5657 IEDNAGNRKEEVH

-5711 EGNTYTLTVPD
+5711 NGNTYTLTVPD

-5758 KEVPVIS
+5758 KETPVIS

-5881 HTQPKFT
+5881 HNHTQPKFT

-5909 DIYQATQGADGWT
+5909 DIYQATQDADGWT
-5922 FTPPAAWNDGNYTLS
+5922 FTPPAAWNDGTYTLS

-5943 AGNSQQSAS
+5943 AGNSLQSAS
-5952 LAVTVD
+5952 LEVTVD
-5958 STVTVTADSQHDDAS
+5958 STVTVTADSQHDDEI

-5998 TEPSA
+5998 TVPSA
-6003 AEESVVKVTAYSITL
+6003 AEESVVKETAYSITL

-6047 VSIMFEGEEFT
+6047 VSVMFEGEEFT

-6081 DVKFIDKDNDF
+6081 DVKFIDKDDDF

-6108 VNAMNVRGKTE
+6108 VNAMNARGKTE

>member
-41 TPRGSVII
+41 TPHGSVII

-123 DAENA
+123 EAENA

-445 SGIKNDNI
+445 SGIKNDSI

-533 FSAEIETTND
+533 FSAEIETTDD

-592 NFTSDSVEGINNL
+592 NFTSDSVEGVNNL

-617 DFSFSYVIDTIA
+617 DFSFSYVIDTVA
-629 PVPPTVSLEDY
+629 PVPPTVSLEDF

-1059 ISVQVWDAMS
+1059 ISVQVWDAAS

-1106 AGNKANSAIFDFTID
+1106 AGNKANSAVFDFTID

-1188 IPGNTWADGSYTLT
+1188 TPGNTWADGSYTLT

-1322 LSVPVIVLDSAD
+1322 LSVPVIVLNSAD
-1334 DTGIQG
+1334 DTGVQG

-1368 HGGVTTTFDATKGT
+1368 HGGVTTTFDATKGV
-1382 GGWTFTPPTSWA
+1382 GGWTFTPPTSWGA
-1394 DGDYTLSVSVED
+1394 GDYTLSVSVED

-1446 VRPHFQVT
+1446 VRPQFQVK
-1454 VPTDVNVVRLSID
+1454 VPTDVN
-1467 GGKTWFNATQSAT
+1467 
-1480 PGVWDYI
+1480 
-1487 WPDDVADGGYTLTVE
+1487 E
-1502 ATDEAGNKA
+1502 
-1511 TQTLDFTIDTT
+1511 
-1522 LSVPTLSLD
+1522 
-1531 SADDSGIA
+1531 
-1539 GDNITNVKTPGFT
+1539 
-1552 LNNID
+1552 
-1557 TDVSRVIVEVMHNGI
+1557 
-1572 KQEVPLVQTGGQW
+1572 
-1585 RFAPT
+1585 
-1590 SDWADGDY
+1590 
-1598 ILTVKVEDRA
+1598 
-1608 GNVKQS
+1608 
-1614 APLTVT
+1614 
-1620 VDTHIAIDRIELV
+1620 
-1633 NDSGIPG
+1633 
-1640 DNLTNEARPHF
+1640 
-1651 QVTVPADV
+1651 
-1659 NGVRL
+1659 
-1664 SIDGGK
+1664 
-1670 TWFDATQ
+1670 
-1677 SATSGVWDYTWLTN
+1677 
-1691 VANGPHTLMV
+1691 
-1701 EASDKAGNKTT
+1701 
-1712 QKLDFTIDTIL
+1712 
-1723 SEPTITLDSADDSA
+1723 
-1737 AGDNITNVKMPG
+1737 
-1749 FTLGNIDADVTKV
+1749 
-1762 VVTVAHDG
+1762 
-1770 KNQQIELIK
+1770 
-1779 NGGVWRFTPGAAWT
+1779 
-1793 DGDYTLTVKVEDK
+1793 
-1806 AGNTN
+1806 
-1811 YSAPLTVTIDTQT
+1811 
-1824 SIDRIELLND
+1824 
-1834 TGIVGDN
+1834 
-1841 LTNEARPQ
+1841 
-1849 FHITVPTDVN
+1849 
-1859 SVQLSLDGGINWV
+1859 
-1872 NATLTSDGVWEYI
+1872 
-1885 WPTDLVEN
+1885 
-1893 TYTLTVKATDVAGNT
+1893 
-1908 ATETLN
+1908 
-1914 FIIDT
+1914 
-1919 TLSTPTITLD
+1919 
-1929 SADDS
+1929 
-1934 GTANDNKTNV
+1934 
-1944 KTPGFIIG
+1944 
-1952 GIDSDVTQ
+1952 
-1960 VVVQVM
+1960 
-1966 RDGHS
+1966 
-1971 EEVELTQTNGQWR
+1971 
-1984 FVPGSAWTDG
+1984 
-1994 DYTLTV
+1994 
-2000 TVKDEAGNIR
+2000 
-2010 HSAPLTVTIDTQ
+2010 
-2022 ITIDHIELVNDS
+2022 
-2034 GIPDDNLTNN
+2034 
-2044 VRPHFQVTVPTDVN
+2044 
-2058 VVRLSI
+2058 VRLSI

-2107 KTTQQLDFIIDTLLS
+2107 QTTQKLDFIIDTMLS
-2122 EPTIVLDN
+2122 EPTIVLD
-2130 TDDSGTKGDHLTN
+2130 S
-2143 VNKPTFLLGNI
+2143 
-2154 DADARY
+2154 
-2160 VTVEVQHGGTK
+2160 
-2171 EVLTA
+2171 
-2176 TKDAT
+2176 
-2181 GNWSVTPTGT
+2181 
-2191 WADGDYTLTV
+2191 
-2201 RVEDEAGNEKHS
+2201 
-2213 ASLTVT
+2213 
-2219 VDTQITIDV
+2219 
-2228 IELVNDN
+2228 
-2235 GIPGDNMTNDAHP
+2235 
-2248 QFRVTVPGDVNEVS
+2248 
-2262 LSIDGG
+2262 
-2268 VTWVKATQSA
+2268 
-2278 TPGVWN
+2278 
-2284 YTWPGTVPD
+2284 
-2293 GDYTLNVKATDNA
+2293 
-2306 GNTVTETLHFTID
+2306 
-2319 TTLSTPVIVLDSA
+2319 
-2332 DDSGVHGDNMTN
+2332 
-2344 HTQPTFALQ
+2344 
-2353 HIDDDA
+2353 
-2359 VRVTVSVEHGGVT
+2359 
-2372 TTFDATKDAGG
+2372 
-2383 WTFTPTGAWADGDY
+2383 
-2397 TLSVSVEDKAGNTS
+2397 
-2411 HSASLTVT
+2411 
-2419 VDTQIAINNIELVND
+2419 
-2434 SGIPDDNLT
+2434 
-2443 NNVRPHFQVTVPTDV
+2443 
-2458 NVVRLSID
+2458 
-2466 GGKTWFNAT
+2466 
-2475 QSATPGVWDYIWP
+2475 
-2488 DDVADGGY
+2488 
-2496 TLTVEAT
+2496 
-2503 DEAGNKATQTL
+2503 
-2514 DFTIDTTLSVPTLS
+2514 
-2528 LDSADDSGIAG
+2528 
-2539 DNITNVKTP
+2539 
-2548 GFTLNNI
+2548 
-2555 DTDVSRV
+2555 
-2562 IVEVMHNG
+2562 
-2570 IKQEVPLV
+2570 
-2578 QTGGQWRFAPT
+2578 
-2589 SDWADGDYILTVKV
+2589 
-2603 EDRAGNV
+2603 
-2610 KQSAP
+2610 
-2615 LTVTVDTHIAI
+2615 
-2626 DRIELVNDSGIPG
+2626 
-2639 DNLTN
+2639 
-2644 EARPHFQV
+2644 
-2652 TVPAD
+2652 
-2657 VNGVRLSIDGGK
+2657 
-2669 TWFDATQSATS
+2669 
-2680 GVWDYTWLTNVAN
+2680 
-2693 GPHTLM
+2693 
-2699 VEASDKAGNKTTQKL
+2699 
-2714 DFTIDTILSEPT
+2714 
-2726 ITLDSADDSAAGD
+2726 
-2739 NITNVKM
+2739 
-2746 PGFTL
+2746 
-2751 GNIDADVTKVVV
+2751 
-2763 TVAHDGK
+2763 
-2770 NQQIELIKNGGVW
+2770 
-2783 RFTPGAAWTDGDYTL
+2783 
-2798 TVKVEDK
+2798 
-2805 AGNTNYSAPL
+2805 
-2815 TVTIDTQT
+2815 
-2823 SIDRIELLNDTGIVG
+2823 
-2838 DNLTNEA
+2838 
-2845 RPQFHITVPTDVNS
+2845 
-2859 VQLSLDGGIN
+2859 
-2869 WVNATLTSDGVWE
+2869 
-2882 YIWPTDLVEN
+2882 
-2892 TYTLTVKATDVA
+2892 
-2904 GNTATETLN
+2904 
-2913 FIIDTTLSTP
+2913 
-2923 TITLD
+2923 
-2928 SADDSGTAND
+2928 
-2938 NKTNVKT
+2938 
-2945 PGFIIGGID
+2945 
-2954 SDVTQVV
+2954 
-2961 VQVMRDGHS
+2961 
-2970 EEVELT
+2970 
-2976 QTNGQWR
+2976 
-2983 FVPGSAWTDGDYTLT
+2983 
-2998 VTVKDEAGNIRHSA
+2998 
-3012 PLTVTID
+3012 
-3019 TQITIDHIELVN
+3019 
-3031 DSGIPDDNLTNNV
+3031 
-3044 RPHFQVTV
+3044 
-3052 PTDVNVV
+3052 
-3059 RLSIDGGK
+3059 
-3067 TWFNATQ
+3067 
-3074 SATPGVWDYT
+3074 
-3084 WLADVGEGKHTL
+3084 
-3096 TVEATDKAG
+3096 
-3105 NKTTQ
+3105 
-3110 QLDFIIDTLLS
+3110 
-3121 EPTIVLDNTDDS
+3121 TDDS

-3140 TNVNKPTFLLGNI
+3140 TNANKPTFILGNI

-3200 RVEDDAGNVKYSAPL
+3200 RVEDEAGNVKYSAPL

-3321 TPTIA
+3321 TPTIT

-3350 GNIDA
+3350 GNIDS
-3355 DAHSVILRITQGG
+3355 DAQSVILRITQGG

-3405 GNVRQSTPLVVTVD
+3405 GNVRQSTPLIVTVD

-3470 SATQGIEGVWGYT
+3470 SAAQGIEGVWGYT

-3622 IDRIELVNDS
+3622 IDHIELVNDS

-3637 NVTKHVRPQF
+3637 NITKHVRPQF

-3687 MPEGQHTLT
+3687 MPEGQHTLI
-3696 VEVTDGAGNKMTETL
+3696 VEVTDGAGNKMTGTL
-3711 NFTIDITLL
+3711 DFTIDITLL

-3841 LTNHDRPVFDIH
+3841 LTNHDRPVFDIR

-3859 TRVMVKVTYNG
+3859 TRMMVKVTYNG

-3909 VKESAPFE
+3909 VKESAPLE

-3954 PGDVVQVRVTL
+3954 PGDVIQVRVTL

-4184 SALPDGQHTL
+4184 SALPDGKHTL

-4296 TDIAGNTKTSAELRI
+4296 TDIAGNTKTSAELQI

-4531 TSVTTPRFVIGNV
+4531 TSVTKPRFVIGNV

-4558 SYSVTANGN
+4558 SYPVTANGN

-4618 SDTGNSN
+4618 SDTGSSN

-4655 SGREVLKQTITVGAD
+4655 SGREVLKHTITVGAD

-4713 PTIRLSDPSIDDQH
+4713 PTIRLSDPSIDDQY
-4727 EATSLRPEFKGFAEA
+4727 EATSLRPEFKGLAEA

-4830 KTPTLIGSTLPN
+4830 KTPTLVGNTLPN
-4842 TIVSIYVDGVKVG
+4842 AIVSIYVDGVKVG

-4971 ELTFKVEDVAGNIR
+4971 VLTFKVEDVAGNIR

-5081 QQKEILI
+5081 QQKDILI

-5301 ITNHNK
+5301 ITSHNK

-5379 TFIDNPAMVAGSDN
+5379 TFIDNPVMMAGSDN

-5401 TSQTRPTFSIFGEMN
+5401 TSQTRPAFSIYGEMN

-5532 GEVWVNEK
+5532 GEVWVNDK

-5577 WVDTHIKVFTSELD
+5577 WVDTHIQVFTSELD

-5596 SKTEWWSN
+5596 SKTDWWSN
-5604 SDLITMRG
+5604 SSTITMRG
-5612 TGEIGATVSLIV
+5612 MGEIGATVSLIV
-5624 AGVTLATAVVAAT
+5624 AGVTLATAVVAAN
-5637 GRWEL
+5637 GQWEL
-5642 STDKLPEGTYDISLV
+5642 STDQLPEGKYDITLS
-5657 IEDSAGNRWEDVR
+5657 IEDNAGNRKEEVH

-5711 EGNTYTLTVPD
+5711 NGNTYTLTVPD

-5758 KEVPVIS
+5758 KETPVIS

-5770 DSGTVGDNITRDKQ
+5770 DSGTVGDNITRDNQ

-5865 AAGEDN
+5865 AAGEGN
-5871 GASDSDNVTN
+5871 GASDSDNVTNHN

-5922 FTPPAAWNDGNYTLS
+5922 FTPPAAWNDGTYTLS

-5943 AGNSQQSAS
+5943 AGNSLQSAS
-5952 LAVTVD
+5952 LEVTVD

-5973 DDATA
+5973 DDATP

-5998 TEPSA
+5998 TVPSA
-6003 AEESVVKVTAYSITL
+6003 AEESVVKETAYSITL

-6047 VSIMFEGEEFT
+6047 VSVMFEGEEFT

-6081 DVKFIDKDNDF
+6081 DVKFLDKDDDF

-6108 VNAMNVRGKTE
+6108 VNAMNARGKTE

-6139 DVFAVNEVTL
+6139 EVFAVNEVTL